1 MGSFGPLNRN
11 KFNININ
18 MSKFLQRILVIL
30 TVVMLPMTI
39 FADDY
44 QLPDPSFEDWSGAAF
59 DGNIQPKYW
68 HASNVEQSALG
79 MSFKFNFANREAGH
93 TGNYCIMA
101 KDQVVGAAGITET
114 SPSYYSLGYGW
125 QYLEGLNTGSA
136 TAGTKG
142 GYAFTHR
149 PDSISIWI
157 KRTGNNVDKEDF
169 HVLYYAW
176 TETAKGSSYKN
187 KSGSCTSTTVE
198 DEESD
203 IRILLNGNECK
214 TDKAGGQVCEGWW
227 RERKAYG
234 QWTNLRIPIYYINDN
249 TPKKCNL
256 ILSASNYPNFRAN
269 DGLYEGNSLYVDDVE
284 LIYSSKIQTL
294 KVGGKEWKG
303 FDPNSTEVQVFSVP
317 EGTTT
322 VPAIE
327 AYRGA
332 GSLTNPRG
340 TTKDFPGRK
349 LTGSEITITNGT
361 VGGTPTTIVVKAEDG
376 SSTTTYKILFQ
387 AAKSSNAKLANIYY
401 TYTNINNEQ
410 VRAAVSNFSPSTYNY
425 KVELPYGS
433 KGVPTV
439 EAEKQEDE
447 QTIAYSQPASLAD
460 KATITVTA
468 ANGTSKQAYNLTFE
482 VGKLADNTL
491 KDIQVNG
498 KSVPGFTP
506 SQAVY
511 KVSLPTST
519 TTMPTV
525 TPVSAYA
532 DGEQTIVHK
541 APATIDGG
549 TYTLSVTT
557 PGNTVA
563 KVYKLNFKL
572 EASSYS
578 YLKDLKVGDYI
589 KNFDP
594 QNTTYY
600 VNLPLGTTAL
610 PSITWTLGDDYQK
623 VAKTDLGAGVVDGT
637 VRVTVTAGNGDQ
649 TVYKIVFSTEKSERS
664 TLKGIQIGGVDL
676 EGFDPDVTTYTY
688 ALPVGTTTLPE
699 ITPIPGDEYQT
710 ISVTTAGLNGKTRIT
725 VTAGNGTTT
734 IYQIAFSVTTFS
746 DNTLQGIYL
755 DGVLIDGFEAE
766 KEEYWVNLPQG
777 TTVRPTVTYQ
787 LVNENLQTASPR
799 DFSGLNGDYK
809 ITVRP
814 QSGAS
819 RTYIIHF
826 SVATSSNTDLL
837 MIYLNGVEIP
847 GFRSDSLDY
856 IDSLPEGITTIPT
869 VTYKKAEESQRVL
882 SVLEGKTQKIT
893 VTAESGAKKEYT
905 VKFIPRASANAFLNM
920 IYLDSV
926 VLPGFKK
933 EVLEYSYP
941 MTGETCPAITVDKAP
956 GQQVTITAP
965 YGAGDA
971 IIKVLPEDGSGN
983 TYTIH
988 FVAKAASSAQLAN
1001 IAIDGIGIP
1010 NFSSDSM
1017 NYKATYEKVFP
1028 TVTYTKKDA
1037 SQTVQILWK
1046 DSVAWLHVADT
1057 LGNKAA
1063 YSITFSRIY
1072 SGDNTLVAIY
1082 ANGTM
1087 IEGFNPAKLNYSY
1100 ELNAGS
1106 DYPEITYKAK
1116 EEAQVVFF
1124 GKDSVGHWSIAVAAE
1139 NGNIVT
1145 YTVAYTI
1152 KPYTDITLKDLKV
1165 EGYPFTYI
1173 KSLLTY
1179 GPFSIPEGVELP
1191 KVTAV
1196 PEDGQSVMI
1205 FNENDSVQRIM
1216 VMAENG
1222 QTNTYSV
1229 IYTRVKSSEVH
1240 LANIFIDGKAL
1251 VGFNPD
1257 TLNYTVTLPRDAK
1270 VVPNVNPIAKLSN
1283 QTVTTYFSKPNGV
1296 TVIEVKAQDG
1306 TTGKYTI
1313 AFPLEKSDNTL
1324 LKSLMIDGE
1333 TKDVNVTEYSFNVP
1347 FGTINPYDVAYEL
1360 DEGQLVHYVDAP
1372 LSGVTKI
1379 IVTNE
1384 KGNNSRTYSISY
1396 TVGVPQGVNKVKSV
1410 KYSYINVAA
1419 QTVNGELEPVKGDNV
1434 INLPFG
1440 AKSFNITE
1448 VEKNFPEQT
1457 IQLFDGGIR
1466 RGAKI
1471 IAVANRS
1478 GEDDV
1483 EYTITPVMPEFATE
1497 GKLQS
1502 LKYYTNGE
1510 WIDVP
1515 RFRPD
1520 VYNYMINVKN
1530 QPKAN
1535 SIQAVAYGGKT
1546 VTHSDINAQ
1555 KKQITF
1561 TVEGGETYSIC
1572 WFYDGDEWPFTYERV
1587 QSKIA
1592 HWYEVSTLGGIFG
1605 SVAKDKGAAS
1615 APTGYKP
1622 KGWHVPADLLAYI
1635 DYDATVSHFTY
1646 YTGHE
1651 VTVNGEKEL
1660 TLSTLR
1666 GGALNSSMPGTMTLG
1681 GMSLPDGVKL
1691 NGKTKVSF
1699 EKNLTNAVQ
1708 YRNTPEQFAFDYQPI
1723 MTTRINTWNAWV
1735 CLGTAS
1741 GASLVSKDISGSYS
1755 NLGKWQT
1762 STTALSYTGTVGKLN
1777 IMLCASEASGS
1788 SYNIYNGPESYAADL
1803 QIRNMRMVFNSALT
1817 GAKVNGE
1824 DAELSDKTF
1833 TITVSDDFIGIPSLK
1848 FAGKV
1853 QDQTQTIEWLNNGE
1867 WINGQLTA
1875 KVVNYGENAN
1885 VEGRDSTIYNVIL
1898 QRTPVTSVDHTADFG
1913 SYATTVKDDTVFVNL
1928 PYGTK
1933 FIPDLTITP
1942 ASIHQLVSMTKKGNA
1957 VTVNVKAEDGAEKTT
1972 VYVFREIKE
1981 NDVEFESALTASDK
1995 KGNNVPLNTVDA
2007 EHFIYSV
2014 EVEEM
2019 PTIEY
2024 TKKDGQKVD
2033 INYTLDGAVLI
2044 VTAADGVTTRTYTV
2058 NRVDPIVTTSAQ
2070 IDEFS
2075 LGGNP
2080 WDKLGKDD
2088 YEETLAK
2095 PEELIT
2101 FEREFKQD
2109 SVVYIQTP
2117 DSMEWKVFGSENHR
2131 YVLRYPT
2138 EPSDNVDLANILI
2151 DGVPYSQF
2159 SVLDDEYTIE
2169 VDSMITLTAVESE
2182 PEQSVVTT
2190 QTTEAGEIVVYTS
2203 VVTAENGD
2211 KRTYKMTVRRP
2222 RSDNAFL
2229 AGILLDSVLV
2239 ENFDPATLTYTVV
2252 LPTPAVKV
2260 TQPQM
2265 PSLTYVVGQ
2274 TGQKVELTPGE
2285 LNGNDTEII
2294 VTSEDGVNKNTYF
2307 VSIQAQPSACVDLT
2321 GITVNGVAVDQF
2333 EPGRHFYSQSLAT
2346 NNIEID
2352 YLSDD
2357 RFQTVTILKETIR
2370 EDHEYRFT
2378 LNVKAE
2384 NGDEANYE
2392 VTIYVE
2398 NQSNDA
2404 KLANITLDGKNF
2416 EDFER
2421 ALNLDLTFD
2430 PGNNNYEINLPSGT
2444 TIVPEV
2450 SAQLKM
2456 DGQQVEIIHKVNPI
2470 TNFTD
2475 SILLEVTA
2483 VDGVEKNTYVLK
2495 FLVPLSTNADLSMI
2509 FLDGDSLK
2517 NFDPTYYFY
2526 QVELPVGVHTMPE
2539 VAAQKGEAGQT
2550 IKSIEIDQDKL
2561 QATIKVLAE
2570 DKTVRENTYVVV
2582 FHLTQ
2587 SEEDKLDMI
2596 YEDGQPLSGFDE
2608 NTMYY
2613 TLSLPVGTSNFPDLG
2628 WLEKDD
2634 YQTIAI
2640 DTVEATLNTLI
2651 RQIIVTSESGKKNTY
2666 TVSYTIEKSDV
2677 DTLQMLF
2684 IDHKPLANF
2693 EGKTVVYLD
2702 TLSAAY
2708 AAELAGQL
2716 PIVEYT
2722 VGDEYQTV
2730 LVSQVP
2736 EDELSEKSLGYKSII
2751 TVTAA
2756 TGKTRIYTIHYPVEL
2771 SNDATL
2777 NMINVSAKPL
2787 ANYDAER
2794 FNYRLEIAKEASVP
2808 VVTVI
2813 KKEEAQTYE
2822 IRALGDTVQIVVWAE
2837 SKKDSATYT
2846 LTFER
2851 LKSAN
2856 TMLRDIILT
2865 DINTGERLPSSE
2877 FPYRPEVYSYIV
2889 NVPYDSK
2896 KELIS
2901 LIPSIEPEFYEEE
2914 QTADTTVHYLPDGD
2928 IQIDITVT
2936 AANEED
2942 QAIYSI
2948 IFHFVKPA
2956 DATLASLTIKGEEF
2970 IDFRP
2975 TKTEYVYAH
2984 PYGTDPADYFTIDEV
2999 KYVLS
3004 DSLAVDTMYMDESG
3018 VINIVV
3024 VAQDG
3029 RTSMTYL
3036 ISQITAEDGDN
3047 ALAWITIDGD
3057 TIPGFDPEV
3066 LFYTY
3071 YVFESDMPSLNAE
3084 PRSENADVDKGRVT
3098 AGDTTTIICTA
3109 ADGSERYYY
3118 VYFAITTVNPGDV
3131 ATSGDVL
3138 IKRVPG
3144 AMQLAAYTVR
3154 QGVSIALYD
3163 QYGHLLYNERVP
3175 VANPNDTEIV
3185 EDSDQKE
3192 FLNDV
3197 DGFNSGLIID
3207 VLPGQP
3213 YFYCF
3218 YYDGKKKLASGKIMC
3233 Y

>member
-1 MGSFGPLNRN
+1 
-11 KFNININ
+11 
-18 MSKFLQRILVIL
+18 MSKFLQRILVVL
-30 TVVMLPMTI
+30 AVVMLPMAI
-39 FADDY
+39 LADDY

-68 HASNVEQSALG
+68 HASNVEQSPLG
-79 MSFKFNFANREAGH
+79 MSFKFNFAIQGEGR
-93 TGNYCIMA
+93 TGKYCIVA
-101 KDQVVGAAGITET
+101 QDKEIGALGITET
-114 SPSYYSLGYGW
+114 SPGYYSLGYGW
-125 QYLEGLNTGSA
+125 QYVEGVNVGSA

-157 KRTGNNVDKEDF
+157 KRTGPNVDKEDF

-187 KSGSCTSTTVE
+187 KSKSCTSTTIE

-227 RERKAYG
+227 RERKTYD

-269 DGLYEGNSLYVDDVE
+269 DGLYDGNSLYVDDVE

-303 FDPNSTEVQVFSVP
+303 FDPNSTEVQVYSVP

-322 VPAIE
+322 VPAVE

-376 SSTTTYKILFQ
+376 SSTMTYKILFQ
-387 AAKSSNAKLANIYY
+387 AAKSSNAKLANIYC

-447 QTIAYSQPASLAD
+447 QTISYSQPASLAD

-482 VGKLADNTL
+482 IAKLADNTL

-498 KSVPGFTP
+498 KSIPGFTP

-541 APATIDGG
+541 APPTIDGG
-549 TYTLSVTT
+549 AYTLSVTT

-589 KNFDP
+589 KNFEP
-594 QNTTYY
+594 TNTTYY
-600 VNLPLGTTAL
+600 VHLPLGTTAL
-610 PSITWTLGDDYQK
+610 PDITWTVGDEYQK
-623 VAKTDLGAGVVDGT
+623 VVKSDLGAGVVDGT

-649 TVYKIVFSTEKSERS
+649 TVYKIAFSTEKSERS

-676 EGFDPDVTTYTY
+676 EGFDPDVTTYAY

-734 IYQIAFSVTTFS
+734 IYQIAFSVATFS

-755 DGVLIDGFEAE
+755 DGVLIEGFEAQ
-766 KEEYWVNLPQG
+766 KEEYYVNLPQG
-777 TTVRPTVTYQ
+777 TTVRPAVTYQ
-787 LVNENLQTASPR
+787 LVNENLQTASVR

-847 GFRSDSLDY
+847 GFRSDSLNY
-856 IDSLPEGITTIPT
+856 IDSLPEGVTTIPT
-869 VTYKKAEESQRVL
+869 VTFKKAEESQRVL
-882 SVLEGKTQKIT
+882 SVLENKVQRIT

-905 VKFIPRASANAFLNM
+905 VRFIPRASANAFLNM
-920 IYLDSV
+920 IYLDGV

-941 MTGETCPAITVDKAP
+941 LTGETCPAITVDKAP

-965 YGAGDA
+965 FGAGDA
-971 IIKVLPEDGSGN
+971 TIKVLPEDGSGN

-988 FVAKAASSAQLAN
+988 FIAKATSSAQLAS
-1001 IAIDGIGIP
+1001 IAIDGVSIP
-1010 NFSSDSM
+1010 GFRSDSM

-1028 TVTYTKKDA
+1028 TVTYTKKDV

-1063 YSITFSRIY
+1063 YSVAFSRIY
-1072 SGDNTLVAIY
+1072 SSNNALEGIY
-1082 ANGTM
+1082 ADGVL
-1087 IEGFNPAKLNYSY
+1087 IPGFDAATLNYSY
-1100 ELNAGS
+1100 DLAAGS
-1106 DYPEITYKAK
+1106 AYPEITYKAK

-1124 GKDSVGHWSIAVAAE
+1124 GQLAAGKWGITVTAEDGTIA
-1139 NGNIVT
+1139 N
-1145 YTVAYTI
+1145 YTVQYNLAKYA
-1152 KPYTDITLKDLKV
+1152 DATLKNMSVVDKTLSPAFDSNIFSYNVNIDEGEALPQILV
-1165 EGYPFTYI
+1165 ETREGQTVYI
-1173 KSLLTY
+1173 NNVDADHQ
-1179 GPFSIPEGVELP
+1179 E
-1191 KVTAV
+1191 VT
-1196 PEDGQSVMI
+1196 I
-1205 FNENDSVQRIM
+1205 F
-1216 VMAENG
+1216 AESG
-1222 QTNTYSV
+1222 ATNTYN
-1229 IYTRVKSSEVH
+1229 IAYTRNVSNNALLADILIDGVSLAGFDSEVFTYVDS
-1240 LANIFIDGKAL
+1240 LERKDESGKL
-1251 VGFNPD
+1251 
-1257 TLNYTVTLPRDAK
+1257 TS
-1270 VVPNVNPIAKLSN
+1270 VVPNVFPIGKLSN
-1283 QTVTTYFSKPNGV
+1283 QTITTYFCKPNDTTKIHV
-1296 TVIEVKAQDG
+1296 EAQDG
-1306 TTGKYTI
+1306 STTQDYFIYFPVRQSNNNFLGDLYLDSEEADLTFKKTTTDYTVILPYTMAECPKVIYEKDETEQRIDFISRPIGDTTKVIVVAENGESRTYNILFKREVLNTKNLLASIYIPEIDKNLSLKNKDQRSFDVTLPYGARTLTVEYEKSYDEQTVFIEPGGVYHPTIITVKANNDTVADEIYRIIPSLATQNPAVLNSIKVDGVDVPGFDPNRYTYIVNRSTKAYPKVSATKNSGVETEPESSMYKWECTVSKDGFVNKYTI
-1313 AFPLEKSDNTL
+1313 FFHYVNDIIPNSDFTQWGTAVYNNGAKPTGWQVPADFFKEVCVMSCAKTGSEVVKTSSSVVGLETTYWSAAGGALPAIITLGKLSGTMAVANKTHYEFYDYIDFMNTPDEITVNYKHQSHADNGAFFAYRF
-1324 LKSLMIDGE
+1324 
-1333 TKDVNVTEYSFNVP
+1333 KDANNTEYSFDFTDNS
-1347 FGTINPYDVAYEL
+1347 TSSSYKTKTQTLTL
-1360 DEGQLVHYVDAP
+1360 DGKPIVGMNIAVDATNKSEGASSGAKLYVDWFRLSYNSTPKTATVNGLNAP
-1372 LSGVTKI
+1372 LSGKVFTATLTDPEEINLPSYEFNGQVSDQAQLLTWAAPVEEGDYSVRRATIRNFAEDGTYTDGYSLEVKRPLDTKNQLKDLLVDGLTI
-1379 IVTNE
+1379 T
-1384 KGNNSRTYSISY
+1384 GFDPATTSY
-1396 TVGVPQGVNKVKSV
+1396 TVHIPATRRHMQDLIPVPASSLQTVATSFADSTMTITVTPEKGEPTVYKVKFVTDLSDDTTLKSLTAEGV
-1410 KYSYINVAA
+1410 AYDKDVHSY
-1419 QTVNGELEPVKGDNV
+1419 D
-1434 INLPFG
+1434 
-1440 AKSFNITE
+1440 ITATNWPLISY
-1448 VEKNFPEQT
+1448 EKNSDKQVVELINGVIT
-1457 IQLFDGGIR
+1457 VTAEN
-1466 RGAKI
+1466 GAT
-1471 IAVANRS
+1471 
-1478 GEDDV
+1478 GT
-1483 EYTITPVMPEFATE
+1483 YTINRLDPTE
-1497 GKLQS
+1497 
-1502 LKYYTNGE
+1502 T
-1510 WIDVP
+1510 
-1515 RFRPD
+1515 
-1520 VYNYMINVKN
+1520 
-1530 QPKAN
+1530 
-1535 SIQAVAYGGKT
+1535 
-1546 VTHSDINAQ
+1546 
-1555 KKQITF
+1555 
-1561 TVEGGETYSIC
+1561 
-1572 WFYDGDEWPFTYERV
+1572 
-1587 QSKIA
+1587 
-1592 HWYEVSTLGGIFG
+1592 
-1605 SVAKDKGAAS
+1605 
-1615 APTGYKP
+1615 
-1622 KGWHVPADLLAYI
+1622 
-1635 DYDATVSHFTY
+1635 
-1646 YTGHE
+1646 
-1651 VTVNGEKEL
+1651 
-1660 TLSTLR
+1660 
-1666 GGALNSSMPGTMTLG
+1666 
-1681 GMSLPDGVKL
+1681 
-1691 NGKTKVSF
+1691 
-1699 EKNLTNAVQ
+1699 TNAVISEFEKGTNVISNFGGDATE
-1708 YRNTPEQFAFDYQPI
+1708 RNEEKPDEVIKFKRA
-1723 MTTRINTWNAWV
+1723 
-1735 CLGTAS
+1735 
-1741 GASLVSKDISGSYS
+1741 
-1755 NLGKWQT
+1755 
-1762 STTALSYTGTVGKLN
+1762 
-1777 IMLCASEASGS
+1777 
-1788 SYNIYNGPESYAADL
+1788 YAAD
-1803 QIRNMRMVFNSALT
+1803 
-1817 GAKVNGE
+1817 
-1824 DAELSDKTF
+1824 
-1833 TITVSDDFIGIPSLK
+1833 
-1848 FAGKV
+1848 
-1853 QDQTQTIEWLNNGE
+1853 
-1867 WINGQLTA
+1867 
-1875 KVVNYGENAN
+1875 
-1885 VEGRDSTIYNVIL
+1885 
-1898 QRTPVTSVDHTADFG
+1898 SV
-1913 SYATTVKDDTVFVNL
+1913 VFV
-1928 PYGTK
+1928 
-1933 FIPDLTITP
+1933 
-1942 ASIHQLVSMTKKGNA
+1942 
-1957 VTVNVKAEDGAEKTT
+1957 
-1972 VYVFREIKE
+1972 
-1981 NDVEFESALTASDK
+1981 
-1995 KGNNVPLNTVDA
+1995 
-2007 EHFIYSV
+2007 
-2014 EVEEM
+2014 
-2019 PTIEY
+2019 
-2024 TKKDGQKVD
+2024 
-2033 INYTLDGAVLI
+2033 
-2044 VTAADGVTTRTYTV
+2044 
-2058 NRVDPIVTTSAQ
+2058 
-2070 IDEFS
+2070 
-2075 LGGNP
+2075 
-2080 WDKLGKDD
+2080 
-2088 YEETLAK
+2088 
-2095 PEELIT
+2095 
-2101 FEREFKQD
+2101 
-2109 SVVYIQTP
+2109 QTP
-2117 DSMEWKVFGSENHR
+2117 DSMEWLVYGSVNNR
-2131 YVLRYPT
+2131 YIWRYPT
-2138 EPSDNVDLANILI
+2138 ELSNNAYLANITQDGVDLADFVKTNFEYDITSDSTTVLVSFVADEGQTLVTSI
-2151 DGVPYSQF
+2151 QEVEGGV
-2159 SVLDDEYTIE
+2159 EYT
-2169 VDSMITLTAVESE
+2169 A
-2182 PEQSVVTT
+2182 
-2190 QTTEAGEIVVYTS
+2190 
-2203 VVTAENGD
+2203 VVTAENGFD
-2211 KRTYKMTVRRP
+2211 KNTYKITVKRP
-2222 RSDNAFL
+2222 MSNIATLDS
-2229 AGILLDSVLV
+2229 ILLDDVMV
-2239 ENFDPATLTYTVV
+2239 EGFAPTTMVYDVTLPV
-2252 LPTPAVKV
+2252 PAVK
-2260 TQPQM
+2260 TAEPKM
-2265 PSLTYVVGQ
+2265 PNITYAVGHP
-2274 TGQKVELTPGE
+2274 GQKVTVEQLGT
-2285 LNGNDTEII
+2285 LNGDQTILAVE
-2294 VTSEDGVNKNTYF
+2294 SEDGSKTERYYLTIA
-2307 VSIQAQPSACVDLT
+2307 SQKSSCADLT
-2321 GITVNGVAVDQF
+2321 GITVNGKPVDHF
-2333 EPGRHFYSQSLAT
+2333 ETGRHFYSTSLNT
-2346 NNIEID
+2346 EDIVID
-2352 YLSDD
+2352 YTADD
-2357 RFQTVTILKETIR
+2357 RFLRVEHIVDTVIPHHELKYTLHVVA
-2370 EDHEYRFT
+2370 EDGSTSDYMIE
-2378 LNVKAE
+2378 
-2384 NGDEANYE
+2384 
-2392 VTIYVE
+2392 IYIE

-2421 ALNLDLTFD
+2421 ALNEDLAFD
-2430 PGNNNYEINLPSGT
+2430 PANNNYIINLPSGT

-2450 SAQLKM
+2450 SAQLKI
-2456 DGQQVEIIHKVNPI
+2456 DGQTVEIIHKVNPE

-2483 VDGVEKNTYVLK
+2483 VDGVEKNTYTLK
-2495 FLVPLSTNADLSMI
+2495 FLVPLSKNADLSMI

-2539 VAAQKGEAGQT
+2539 VAVQKGEAGQT
-2550 IKSIEIDQDKL
+2550 IKDIVIDQDKL

-2634 YQTIAI
+2634 YQTITM

-2736 EDELSEKSLGYKSII
+2736 EDELSGKSLGYKSII

-2787 ANYDAER
+2787 ANYDSER

-2837 SKKDSATYT
+2837 SKKDSAIYT

-2914 QTADTTVHYLPDGD
+2914 QTADTTVYYLPDGD

-2956 DATLASLTIKGEEF
+2956 DATLASLTIKGEEL
-2970 IDFRP
+2970 IDFHP

-3029 RTSMTYL
+3029 RTSITYL

-3118 VYFAITTVNPGDV
+3118 VYFAITTVNPGDE

-3185 EDSDQKE
+3185 EDSDKKE

-3218 YYDGKKKLASGKIMC
+3218 YYNGKMKLASGKIMC

>member
-1 MGSFGPLNRN
+1 
-11 KFNININ
+11 

-39 FADDY
+39 LADGY
-44 QLPDPSFEDWSGAAF
+44 QLPDPSFEDWSGTAF
-59 DGNIQPKYW
+59 DGKIQPKYW

-79 MSFKFNFANREAGH
+79 MSFKFNFAIQSEGH
-93 TGNYCIMA
+93 TGKYCIVA
-101 KDQVVGAAGITET
+101 QDQVVGAAGITET

-142 GYAFTHR
+142 GYGFTHR

-157 KRTGNNVDKEDF
+157 KRTGPNVDKEDF

-176 TETAKGSSYKN
+176 TETAKGSAYKN
-187 KSGSCTSTTVE
+187 KSKSCTSTTVE

-203 IRILLNGNECK
+203 IRILLDGNECK

-227 RERKAYG
+227 RERKTYG

-303 FDPNSTEVQVFSVP
+303 FDPNSTEVQVYSVP
-317 EGTTT
+317 EGTT
-322 VPAIE
+322 VIPSIE

-425 KVELPYGS
+425 KIELPYGS

-482 VGKLADNTL
+482 IAKLADNTL

-498 KSVPGFTP
+498 KSIPGFTP

-541 APATIDGG
+541 APPTIDGG
-549 TYTLSVTT
+549 AYTLSVTT
-557 PGNTVA
+557 LGNTVA

-589 KNFDP
+589 KNFEP
-594 QNTTYY
+594 TNTTYY
-600 VNLPLGTTAL
+600 VHLPLGTTAL
-610 PSITWTLGDDYQK
+610 PDITWTVGDEYQK
-623 VAKTDLGAGVVDGT
+623 VVKSDLGAGVVDGT

-649 TVYKIVFSTEKSERS
+649 TVYKIAFSTEKSERS

-676 EGFDPDVTTYTY
+676 EGFDPDVTTYAY

-734 IYQIAFSVTTFS
+734 IYQIAFSVATFS

-755 DGVLIDGFEAE
+755 DGVLIEGFEAE
-766 KEEYWVNLPQG
+766 KEEYYVNLPQG
-777 TTVRPTVTYQ
+777 TTVRPAVTYQ
-787 LVNENLQTASPR
+787 LVNENLQTASVR

-847 GFRSDSLDY
+847 GFRSDSLNY
-856 IDSLPEGITTIPT
+856 IDSLPEGVTTIPT
-869 VTYKKAEESQRVL
+869 VTFKKAEESQRVL
-882 SVLEGKTQKIT
+882 SVLENKVQRIT

-905 VKFIPRASANAFLNM
+905 VRFIPRASANAFLNM
-920 IYLDSV
+920 IYLDGV

-941 MTGETCPAITVDKAP
+941 LTGETCPAITVDKAP

-965 YGAGDA
+965 YGAGKA
-971 IIKVLPEDGSGN
+971 TIVVLPEDGAGN

-988 FVAKAASSAQLAN
+988 FTQAPAQTVQLAA
-1001 IAIDGIGIP
+1001 ILIDGKKIAG
-1010 NFSSDSM
+1010 FKADSTT
-1017 NYKATYEKVFP
+1017 YKATYEKVLP
-1028 TVTYTKKDA
+1028 TVSYIKGDEA
-1037 SQTVQILWK
+1037 AQTVQVLWK
-1046 DSVAWLHVADT
+1046 DSVAWLHVVDT

-1063 YSITFSRIY
+1063 YSVTFTRIY
-1072 SGDNTLVAIY
+1072 SSNNALEGIY
-1082 ANGTM
+1082 ADGVL
-1087 IEGFNPAKLNYSY
+1087 IPGFDAATLNYSY
-1100 ELNAGS
+1100 DLAAGS
-1106 DYPEITYKAK
+1106 AYPEITYKAK
-1116 EEAQVVFF
+1116 DDAEVVFF
-1124 GKDSVGHWSIAVAAE
+1124 GQLAA
-1139 NGNIVT
+1139 GKWGI
-1145 YTVAYTI
+1145 
-1152 KPYTDITLKDLKV
+1152 
-1165 EGYPFTYI
+1165 
-1173 KSLLTY
+1173 
-1179 GPFSIPEGVELP
+1179 
-1191 KVTAV
+1191 KVTA
-1196 PEDGQSVMI
+1196 EDGTI
-1205 FNENDSVQRIM
+1205 
-1216 VMAENG
+1216 A
-1222 QTNTYSV
+1222 
-1229 IYTRVKSSEVH
+1229 
-1240 LANIFIDGKAL
+1240 
-1251 VGFNPD
+1251 
-1257 TLNYTVTLPRDAK
+1257 NYTVQYNLAKYADATLKKMSVVDKTLSPAFDSNIFSYNVNIDEGEALPKILVETREGQTVYINNVDANHQEVTVFAESGANNTYNIAYTRNVSSNALLADILIDGVSLAGFNSEVFNYVDSLDRK
-1270 VVPNVNPIAKLSN
+1270 DESGKLTSVVPNVFPIGKLSN
-1283 QTVTTYFSKPNGV
+1283 QTITTYFCKPNDTTKIHV
-1296 TVIEVKAQDG
+1296 EAQDG
-1306 TTGKYTI
+1306 TTQDYFIYFPVRQSNNNFLGDLYLDSEEADLTFKKTTTDYTVILPYTMAECPKVIYEKDETEQRIDFISRPIGDTTKVIVVAENGESRTYNILFKREVLKTKNLLASIYIPEIDKNLSLKNKDQRSFDVTLPYGARTLTVEYEKSYDEQTVFIEPGGVNEPTRITVKANNDTVADEVYVLNPIKTTQNPAVLNSIEVDDVPVDDFDPNRFTYIVNRTATTLPKVKVTRSSGVEYDYESSYQKWEATVTKDGYTSVYKIFFHYPNDIIPNGEFTNWSKTSKSNSDKPTGWNAPGDCFDTYAWTVKAAESVVKESASVVHLTNFYWAALYGPLPSVINLGDLECSPAVAAQSKTVPNGFISYHNTPDVAKINYKYTKKAGNGALFRFKFFDSDGNEHPFDHKQSSTKSSYAEYTLNLGTDGI
-1313 AFPLEKSDNTL
+1313 GVTGMDIIIDASGQYPKGANDADLYVDYIRFSFNSTPKAAKVNDIDAVLNDKEFTVTLTDPEDVNIRSYEFNGQVSDQAQLLNWSAPVKGADFETRSATFRNFAEDGTYTDGYSLVVKRPLDTKNQLKDLLVDGLTITGFDPATTSYTVHMPATRRHMQDLVPVPASSLQTVATSFADSTMTITVTPEKGEPTVYKVKFVTDLSDDTT
-1324 LKSLMIDGE
+1324 LKSLTAEGVAYD
-1333 TKDVNVTEYSFNVP
+1333 KDVHSYDITATNWPLISYEKNSDKQVVELVNGVITVTAENGATGTY
-1347 FGTINPYDVAYEL
+1347 TINRHDPSETTTAVIKGFALGTNIITGFGGDVT
-1360 DEGQLVHYVDAP
+1360 VR
-1372 LSGVTKI
+1372 
-1379 IVTNE
+1379 NE
-1384 KGNNSRTYSISY
+1384 
-1396 TVGVPQGVNKVKSV
+1396 
-1410 KYSYINVAA
+1410 
-1419 QTVNGELEPVKGDNV
+1419 
-1434 INLPFG
+1434 
-1440 AKSFNITE
+1440 AK
-1448 VEKNFPEQT
+1448 
-1457 IQLFDGGIR
+1457 
-1466 RGAKI
+1466 
-1471 IAVANRS
+1471 
-1478 GEDDV
+1478 
-1483 EYTITPVMPEFATE
+1483 
-1497 GKLQS
+1497 
-1502 LKYYTNGE
+1502 
-1510 WIDVP
+1510 
-1515 RFRPD
+1515 
-1520 VYNYMINVKN
+1520 
-1530 QPKAN
+1530 
-1535 SIQAVAYGGKT
+1535 
-1546 VTHSDINAQ
+1546 
-1555 KKQITF
+1555 
-1561 TVEGGETYSIC
+1561 
-1572 WFYDGDEWPFTYERV
+1572 
-1587 QSKIA
+1587 
-1592 HWYEVSTLGGIFG
+1592 
-1605 SVAKDKGAAS
+1605 
-1615 APTGYKP
+1615 
-1622 KGWHVPADLLAYI
+1622 PAD
-1635 DYDATVSHFTY
+1635 
-1646 YTGHE
+1646 
-1651 VTVNGEKEL
+1651 
-1660 TLSTLR
+1660 
-1666 GGALNSSMPGTMTLG
+1666 
-1681 GMSLPDGVKL
+1681 
-1691 NGKTKVSF
+1691 
-1699 EKNLTNAVQ
+1699 
-1708 YRNTPEQFAFDYQPI
+1708 
-1723 MTTRINTWNAWV
+1723 
-1735 CLGTAS
+1735 
-1741 GASLVSKDISGSYS
+1741 
-1755 NLGKWQT
+1755 
-1762 STTALSYTGTVGKLN
+1762 
-1777 IMLCASEASGS
+1777 
-1788 SYNIYNGPESYAADL
+1788 
-1803 QIRNMRMVFNSALT
+1803 
-1817 GAKVNGE
+1817 
-1824 DAELSDKTF
+1824 
-1833 TITVSDDFIGIPSLK
+1833 
-1848 FAGKV
+1848 
-1853 QDQTQTIEWLNNGE
+1853 
-1867 WINGQLTA
+1867 
-1875 KVVNYGENAN
+1875 
-1885 VEGRDSTIYNVIL
+1885 
-1898 QRTPVTSVDHTADFG
+1898 PV
-1913 SYATTVKDDTVFVNL
+1913 L
-1928 PYGTK
+1928 
-1933 FIPDLTITP
+1933 
-1942 ASIHQLVSMTKKGNA
+1942 
-1957 VTVNVKAEDGAEKTT
+1957 
-1972 VYVFREIKE
+1972 
-1981 NDVEFESALTASDK
+1981 
-1995 KGNNVPLNTVDA
+1995 
-2007 EHFIYSV
+2007 
-2014 EVEEM
+2014 
-2019 PTIEY
+2019 
-2024 TKKDGQKVD
+2024 
-2033 INYTLDGAVLI
+2033 
-2044 VTAADGVTTRTYTV
+2044 
-2058 NRVDPIVTTSAQ
+2058 
-2070 IDEFS
+2070 
-2075 LGGNP
+2075 
-2080 WDKLGKDD
+2080 
-2088 YEETLAK
+2088 
-2095 PEELIT
+2095 
-2101 FEREFKQD
+2101 FERECSAD
-2109 SVVYIQTP
+2109 SVVFVQTP
-2117 DSMEWKVFGSENHR
+2117 DSMEWLVYGSVNNR
-2131 YVLRYPT
+2131 YIWRYPT
-2138 EPSDNVDLANILI
+2138 DSSNNAYLANITQ
-2151 DGVPYSQF
+2151 DGADLPDFVKTNFEYDITSDSTTVLASFVADEGQTLVTSIQEVEGGVEYTTEVTAPDGKTKKTYTITIKRPMSNIATLD
-2159 SVLDDEYTIE
+2159 SILLDDVMVEGFAPTTMVYDVTLPVPAVKTAEPKMPNITYAVGHPGQKVTVEQLGTLNGDQTI
-2169 VDSMITLTAVESE
+2169 LAVESE
-2182 PEQSVVTT
+2182 DGSK
-2190 QTTEAGEIVVYTS
+2190 TERY
-2203 VVTAENGD
+2203 
-2211 KRTYKMTVRRP
+2211 Y
-2222 RSDNAFL
+2222 
-2229 AGILLDSVLV
+2229 
-2239 ENFDPATLTYTVV
+2239 LTI
-2252 LPTPAVKV
+2252 A
-2260 TQPQM
+2260 
-2265 PSLTYVVGQ
+2265 S
-2274 TGQKVELTPGE
+2274 QK
-2285 LNGNDTEII
+2285 
-2294 VTSEDGVNKNTYF
+2294 S
-2307 VSIQAQPSACVDLT
+2307 SCVDLT
-2321 GITVNGVAVDQF
+2321 GITVNGEPVDHF
-2333 EPGRHFYSQSLAT
+2333 EPGRHFYSTSLNT
-2346 NNIEID
+2346 EDIVID
-2352 YLSDD
+2352 YTADD
-2357 RFQTVTILKETIR
+2357 RFLKVEHVIDTITPHHALNYTLHVVA
-2370 EDHEYRFT
+2370 EDGSTSDYLIE
-2378 LNVKAE
+2378 
-2384 NGDEANYE
+2384 
-2392 VTIYVE
+2392 IYIE
-2398 NQSNDA
+2398 NQSNDT

-2456 DGQQVEIIHKVNPI
+2456 DGQQVEIVHKVNPV

-2475 SILLEVTA
+2475 SILLNVTA
-2483 VDGVEKNTYVLK
+2483 VDGVEKNTYTLK

-2570 DKTVRENTYVVV
+2570 DKTVRPNTYVVV

-2613 TLSLPVGTSNFPDLG
+2613 ALSLPVGTSNFPDLG

-2634 YQTIAI
+2634 YQTITM

-2651 RQIIVTSESGKKNTY
+2651 RQIVVTSESGKKNTY

-2693 EGKTVVYLD
+2693 EGKTIVYLD

-2736 EDELSEKSLGYKSII
+2736 EDELSDKSLGYKSII

-2837 SKKDSATYT
+2837 SKKDSAIYT

-2914 QTADTTVHYLPDGD
+2914 QTADTTVYYLPDGD

-2970 IDFRP
+2970 IDFHP

-3029 RTSMTYL
+3029 RTSLTYL

-3118 VYFAITTVNPGDV
+3118 VYFAITTVNPGDE

-3185 EDSDQKE
+3185 EDSDKKE

-3197 DGFNSGLIID
+3197 DGSNSGLFID

-3218 YYDGKKKLASGKIMC
+3218 YYNGKMKLASGKIMC

>member
-1 MGSFGPLNRN
+1 
-11 KFNININ
+11 
-18 MSKFLQRILVIL
+18 MSKFLQRILAVL
-30 TVVMLPMTI
+30 TVVMLPMAI
-39 FADDY
+39 LADDY

-68 HASNVEQSALG
+68 HASNVEQSPLG
-79 MSFKFNFANREAGH
+79 MSFKFNFAIQGEGR
-93 TGNYCIMA
+93 TGKYCIVA
-101 KDQVVGAAGITET
+101 QDKEIGALGITET
-114 SPSYYSLGYGW
+114 SPGYYSLGYGW
-125 QYLEGLNTGSA
+125 QYVEGVNVGSA

-157 KRTGNNVDKEDF
+157 KRTGPNVDKEDF

-187 KSGSCTSTTVE
+187 KSKSCTSTTIE

-227 RERKAYG
+227 RERKTYD

-269 DGLYEGNSLYVDDVE
+269 DGLYDGNSLYVDDVE

-303 FDPNSTEVQVFSVP
+303 FDPNSTEVQVYSVP

-322 VPAIE
+322 VPAVE

-376 SSTTTYKILFQ
+376 SSTMTYKILFQ
-387 AAKSSNAKLANIYY
+387 AAKSSNAKLANIYC

-482 VGKLADNTL
+482 IAKLADNTL

-498 KSVPGFTP
+498 KSIPGFTP

-541 APATIDGG
+541 APPTIDGG
-549 TYTLSVTT
+549 AYTLSVTT

-594 QNTTYY
+594 TNTTYY
-600 VNLPLGTTAL
+600 VHLPLGTTAL
-610 PSITWTLGDDYQK
+610 PDITWTVGDEYQK
-623 VAKTDLGAGVVDGT
+623 VVKSDLGAGVVDGT

-676 EGFDPDVTTYTY
+676 EGFDPDVTTYAY

-734 IYQIAFSVTTFS
+734 IYQIAFSVATFS

-755 DGVLIDGFEAE
+755 DGVLIEGFEAE
-766 KEEYWVNLPQG
+766 KDEYYVNLPQG
-777 TTVRPTVTYQ
+777 TTVRPAVTYQ
-787 LVNENLQTASPR
+787 LVNENLQTASVR

-847 GFRSDSLDY
+847 GFRSDSLNY

-869 VTYKKAEESQRVL
+869 VTFKKAEESQRVL
-882 SVLEGKTQKIT
+882 SVLENKVQRIT

-905 VKFIPRASANAFLNM
+905 VRFIPRASANAFLNM
-920 IYLDSV
+920 IYLDGV

-941 MTGETCPAITVDKAP
+941 LTGETCPAITVDKAP

-965 YGAGDA
+965 FGAGDA

-988 FVAKAASSAQLAN
+988 FVAKATSSAQLAS
-1001 IAIDGIGIP
+1001 IAIDDVSIP
-1010 NFSSDSM
+1010 GFRSDSM

-1028 TVTYTKKDA
+1028 TVTYTKKDV

-1063 YSITFSRIY
+1063 YSVAFSRIY

-1087 IEGFNPAKLNYSY
+1087 IEGFTPDKLNYSY

-1106 DYPEITYKAK
+1106 DYPEITYEAK

-1124 GKDSVGHWSIAVAAE
+1124 GQLAAGKWGITVTAEDGTIA
-1139 NGNIVT
+1139 N
-1145 YTVAYTI
+1145 YTVQYNLAKYA
-1152 KPYTDITLKDLKV
+1152 DATLKNMSVVDKTLSPTFDSNTFSYNVNIDEGEALPQILV
-1165 EGYPFTYI
+1165 ETREGQTVYI
-1173 KSLLTY
+1173 NNVDADHQ
-1179 GPFSIPEGVELP
+1179 E
-1191 KVTAV
+1191 VTV
-1196 PEDGQSVMI
+1196 
-1205 FNENDSVQRIM
+1205 F
-1216 VMAENG
+1216 AESG
-1222 QTNTYSV
+1222 ETNTYN
-1229 IYTRVKSSEVH
+1229 IAYTRSVSNNALLADILIDGVSLAGFDSEVFTYVDS
-1240 LANIFIDGKAL
+1240 LDRKDESGKL
-1251 VGFNPD
+1251 
-1257 TLNYTVTLPRDAK
+1257 TS
-1270 VVPNVNPIAKLSN
+1270 VVPNVFPIGKLSN
-1283 QTVTTYFSKPNGV
+1283 QTITTYFCKPNGTTKIHV
-1296 TVIEVKAQDG
+1296 EAQDG
-1306 TTGKYTI
+1306 TTQDYFIYFPVRQSNNNFLGDLYLDSEEADLTFKKTTTDYTVILPYTMAECPKVIYEKDETEQRIDFISRPIGDTTKVIVVAENGESRTYNILFKREVLNTKNLLASIYIPEIDKNLSLKNKDQRSFDVTLPYGARTLTVEYEKSYDEQTVFIEPGGVNAPTIITVKANNDTVADEVYRIIPSLATQNPAVLNSIKVDGVDVPGFDPNRYTYIVNRSTKAYPKVSATKNSGVETEPESSMYKWECTVSKDGFVNKYTI
-1313 AFPLEKSDNTL
+1313 FFHYVNDIIPNSDFTQWGTAVYNNGAKPTGWQVPADFFKEVCVMSCAKTGSEVVKTSSSVVGLETTYWSAAGGALPAIITLGKLSGTMAVANKTHYEFYDYIDFMNTPDEITVNYKHQSHADNGAFFAYRF
-1324 LKSLMIDGE
+1324 
-1333 TKDVNVTEYSFNVP
+1333 KDANNTEYSFDFTDNS
-1347 FGTINPYDVAYEL
+1347 TSSSYKTKTQTLTL
-1360 DEGQLVHYVDAP
+1360 DGKPIVGMNIAVDATNKSEGASSGAKLYVDWFRLSYNSTPKTATVNGLNAP
-1372 LSGVTKI
+1372 LSGKVFTATLTDPEEINLPSYEFNGEVSDQAQLLTWAAPVKEGDYSVRRATIRNFAEDGTYTDGYSLEVKRPLDTKNQLKDLLVDGLTI
-1379 IVTNE
+1379 T
-1384 KGNNSRTYSISY
+1384 GFDPAMTSY
-1396 TVGVPQGVNKVKSV
+1396 TVHIPATRRHMQDLIPVPASSLQTVATSFADSTMTITVTPEKGEPTVYKVKFVTDLSDDTTLKSLTAEGV
-1410 KYSYINVAA
+1410 AYDKDVHSY
-1419 QTVNGELEPVKGDNV
+1419 D
-1434 INLPFG
+1434 
-1440 AKSFNITE
+1440 ITATNWPLISY
-1448 VEKNFPEQT
+1448 EKNSDKQVVELINGVIT
-1457 IQLFDGGIR
+1457 VTAEN
-1466 RGAKI
+1466 GAT
-1471 IAVANRS
+1471 
-1478 GEDDV
+1478 GT
-1483 EYTITPVMPEFATE
+1483 YTINRLDPTE
-1497 GKLQS
+1497 
-1502 LKYYTNGE
+1502 T
-1510 WIDVP
+1510 
-1515 RFRPD
+1515 
-1520 VYNYMINVKN
+1520 
-1530 QPKAN
+1530 
-1535 SIQAVAYGGKT
+1535 
-1546 VTHSDINAQ
+1546 
-1555 KKQITF
+1555 
-1561 TVEGGETYSIC
+1561 
-1572 WFYDGDEWPFTYERV
+1572 
-1587 QSKIA
+1587 
-1592 HWYEVSTLGGIFG
+1592 
-1605 SVAKDKGAAS
+1605 
-1615 APTGYKP
+1615 
-1622 KGWHVPADLLAYI
+1622 
-1635 DYDATVSHFTY
+1635 
-1646 YTGHE
+1646 
-1651 VTVNGEKEL
+1651 
-1660 TLSTLR
+1660 
-1666 GGALNSSMPGTMTLG
+1666 
-1681 GMSLPDGVKL
+1681 
-1691 NGKTKVSF
+1691 
-1699 EKNLTNAVQ
+1699 TNAVIS
-1708 YRNTPEQFAFDYQPI
+1708 EFEK
-1723 MTTRINTWNAWV
+1723 
-1735 CLGTAS
+1735 GT
-1741 GASLVSKDISGSYS
+1741 
-1755 NLGKWQT
+1755 
-1762 STTALSYTGTVGKLN
+1762 
-1777 IMLCASEASGS
+1777 
-1788 SYNIYNGPESYAADL
+1788 
-1803 QIRNMRMVFNSALT
+1803 
-1817 GAKVNGE
+1817 
-1824 DAELSDKTF
+1824 
-1833 TITVSDDFIGIPSLK
+1833 
-1848 FAGKV
+1848 
-1853 QDQTQTIEWLNNGE
+1853 
-1867 WINGQLTA
+1867 
-1875 KVVNYGENAN
+1875 
-1885 VEGRDSTIYNVIL
+1885 NVI
-1898 QRTPVTSVDHTADFG
+1898 SDFG
-1913 SYATTVKDDTVFVNL
+1913 
-1928 PYGTK
+1928 
-1933 FIPDLTITP
+1933 
-1942 ASIHQLVSMTKKGNA
+1942 
-1957 VTVNVKAEDGAEKTT
+1957 
-1972 VYVFREIKE
+1972 
-1981 NDVEFESALTASDK
+1981 
-1995 KGNNVPLNTVDA
+1995 
-2007 EHFIYSV
+2007 
-2014 EVEEM
+2014 
-2019 PTIEY
+2019 
-2024 TKKDGQKVD
+2024 
-2033 INYTLDGAVLI
+2033 
-2044 VTAADGVTTRTYTV
+2044 
-2058 NRVDPIVTTSAQ
+2058 
-2070 IDEFS
+2070 
-2075 LGGNP
+2075 GGNTERN
-2080 WDKLGKDD
+2080 
-2088 YEETLAK
+2088 EEK
-2095 PEELIT
+2095 PDEVIK
-2101 FEREFKQD
+2101 FKRAYAGD
-2109 SVVYIQTP
+2109 SVVFVQTP
-2117 DSMEWKVFGSENHR
+2117 DSMEWLVYGSVNNR
-2131 YVLRYPT
+2131 YIWRYPT
-2138 EPSDNVDLANILI
+2138 ELSNNAYLANITQDGVDLADFVKTNFEYDITSDSTTVLASFVADEGQTLVTSI
-2151 DGVPYSQF
+2151 QEVEGGV
-2159 SVLDDEYTIE
+2159 EYT
-2169 VDSMITLTAVESE
+2169 A
-2182 PEQSVVTT
+2182 
-2190 QTTEAGEIVVYTS
+2190 
-2203 VVTAENGD
+2203 VVTAENGFD
-2211 KRTYKMTVRRP
+2211 KNTYKITVKRP
-2222 RSDNAFL
+2222 MSNIATLDS
-2229 AGILLDSVLV
+2229 ILLDDVMV
-2239 ENFDPATLTYTVV
+2239 EGFAPTTMVYDVTLPV
-2252 LPTPAVKV
+2252 PAVK
-2260 TQPQM
+2260 TAEPKM
-2265 PSLTYVVGQ
+2265 PNITYAVGHP
-2274 TGQKVELTPGE
+2274 GQKVTVEQLGT
-2285 LNGNDTEII
+2285 LNGDQTILAVE
-2294 VTSEDGVNKNTYF
+2294 SEDG
-2307 VSIQAQPSACVDLT
+2307 SIIERYYLTIASQKSSCADLT
-2321 GITVNGVAVDQF
+2321 GITVNGKPVDHF
-2333 EPGRHFYSQSLAT
+2333 ETGRHFYSTSLNT
-2346 NNIEID
+2346 EDIVID
-2352 YLSDD
+2352 YTADD
-2357 RFQTVTILKETIR
+2357 RFLRVEHIVDTVIPHHELKYTLHVVA
-2370 EDHEYRFT
+2370 EDGSTSDYMIE
-2378 LNVKAE
+2378 
-2384 NGDEANYE
+2384 
-2392 VTIYVE
+2392 IYIE

-2421 ALNLDLTFD
+2421 ALNEDLAFD
-2430 PGNNNYEINLPSGT
+2430 PANNNYIINLPSGT

-2450 SAQLKM
+2450 SAQLKI
-2456 DGQQVEIIHKVNPI
+2456 DGQTVEIIHKVNPE

-2483 VDGVEKNTYVLK
+2483 VDGVEKNTYTLK
-2495 FLVPLSTNADLSMI
+2495 FLVPLSQNADLSMI

-2517 NFDPTYYFY
+2517 NFDPTFYFY

-2539 VAAQKGEAGQT
+2539 VAVQKGEAGQT
-2550 IKSIEIDQDKL
+2550 IKDIVIDQDKL

-2634 YQTIAI
+2634 YQTITM

-2736 EDELSEKSLGYKSII
+2736 EDELSGKSLGYKSII

-2787 ANYDAER
+2787 ANYDSER

-2837 SKKDSATYT
+2837 SKKDSAIYT

-2914 QTADTTVHYLPDGD
+2914 QTADTTVYYLPDGD

-2956 DATLASLTIKGEEF
+2956 DATLASLTIKGEEL
-2970 IDFRP
+2970 IDFHP

-3029 RTSMTYL
+3029 RTSITYL

-3118 VYFAITTVNPGDV
+3118 VYFAITTVNPGDE

-3185 EDSDQKE
+3185 EDSDKKE

-3197 DGFNSGLIID
+3197 DSFNSGLIID

-3218 YYDGKKKLASGKIMC
+3218 YYNGKMKLASGKIMC

>member
-1 MGSFGPLNRN
+1 
-11 KFNININ
+11 
-18 MSKFLQRILVIL
+18 MSKFLQRILVVL
-30 TVVMLPMTI
+30 TVVMLPMAI
-39 FADDY
+39 LADDY

-68 HASNVEQSALG
+68 HASNVEQSPLG
-79 MSFKFNFANREAGH
+79 MSFKFNFAIQGEGR
-93 TGNYCIMA
+93 TGKYCIVA
-101 KDQVVGAAGITET
+101 QDKEIGALGITET
-114 SPSYYSLGYGW
+114 SPGYYSLGYGW
-125 QYLEGLNTGSA
+125 QYVEGVNVGSA

-142 GYAFTHR
+142 GYAFAHR

-157 KRTGNNVDKEDF
+157 KRTGSNVDKEDF

-187 KSGSCTSTTVE
+187 KSKSCTSTIIE

-227 RERKAYG
+227 RERKTYD

-269 DGLYEGNSLYVDDVE
+269 DGLYDGNSLYVDDVE

-303 FDPNSTEVQVFSVP
+303 FDPNSTEVQVYSVP

-322 VPAIE
+322 VPSVE

-376 SSTTTYKILFQ
+376 SSTMTYKILFQ

-482 VGKLADNTL
+482 IAKLADNTL

-498 KSVPGFTP
+498 KSIPGFTP

-541 APATIDGG
+541 APPTIDGG
-549 TYTLSVTT
+549 AYTLSVTT

-589 KNFDP
+589 KNFEP
-594 QNTTYY
+594 TNTTYY
-600 VNLPLGTTAL
+600 VHLPLGTTAL
-610 PSITWTLGDDYQK
+610 PDITWTVGDEYQK
-623 VAKTDLGAGVVDGT
+623 VVKSDLGAGVVDGT

-676 EGFDPDVTTYTY
+676 EGFDPDVTTYAY

-734 IYQIAFSVTTFS
+734 IYQIAFSVATFS

-755 DGVLIDGFEAE
+755 DGVLIEGFEAE
-766 KEEYWVNLPQG
+766 KEEYYVNLPQG
-777 TTVRPTVTYQ
+777 TTVRPAVTYQ
-787 LVNENLQTASPR
+787 LVNENLQTASVR

-847 GFRSDSLDY
+847 GFRSDSLNY
-856 IDSLPEGITTIPT
+856 IDSLPEGVTTIPT
-869 VTYKKAEESQRVL
+869 VTFKKAEESQRVL
-882 SVLEGKTQKIT
+882 SVLENKVQRIT

-905 VKFIPRASANAFLNM
+905 VRFIPRASANAFLNM
-920 IYLDSV
+920 IYLDGV

-941 MTGETCPAITVDKAP
+941 LTGETCPAITVDKAP

-965 YGAGDA
+965 FGAGDA

-988 FVAKAASSAQLAN
+988 FVAKATSSAQLAS
-1001 IAIDGIGIP
+1001 IAIDDVSIP
-1010 NFSSDSM
+1010 GFRSDSM

-1028 TVTYTKKDA
+1028 TVTYTKKDV

-1063 YSITFSRIY
+1063 YSVAFSRIY
-1072 SGDNTLVAIY
+1072 SSNNALEGIY
-1082 ANGTM
+1082 ADGVL
-1087 IEGFNPAKLNYSY
+1087 IPGFDAATLNYSY
-1100 ELNAGS
+1100 DLAAGS
-1106 DYPEITYKAK
+1106 DYPEITYEAK

-1124 GKDSVGHWSIAVAAE
+1124 GQLAAGKWGITVTAEDGTIA
-1139 NGNIVT
+1139 N
-1145 YTVAYTI
+1145 YTVQYNLAKYA
-1152 KPYTDITLKDLKV
+1152 DATLKNMSVVDKTLSPAFDSNIFSYNVNIDEGEALPQILV
-1165 EGYPFTYI
+1165 ETREGQTVYI
-1173 KSLLTY
+1173 NNVDADHQ
-1179 GPFSIPEGVELP
+1179 E
-1191 KVTAV
+1191 VTV
-1196 PEDGQSVMI
+1196 
-1205 FNENDSVQRIM
+1205 F
-1216 VMAENG
+1216 AESG
-1222 QTNTYSV
+1222 ATNTYN
-1229 IYTRVKSSEVH
+1229 IAYTRNVSNNALLADILIDGVSLAGFDSEVFSYVDS
-1240 LANIFIDGKAL
+1240 LDRKDESGKL
-1251 VGFNPD
+1251 
-1257 TLNYTVTLPRDAK
+1257 TS
-1270 VVPNVNPIAKLSN
+1270 VVPNVFPIGKLSN
-1283 QTVTTYFSKPNGV
+1283 QTITTYFCKPNGTTKIHV
-1296 TVIEVKAQDG
+1296 EAQDG
-1306 TTGKYTI
+1306 TTQDYFIYFPVRQSNNNFLGDLYLDSEEADLTFKKTTTDYTVILPYTMAECPKVIYEKDETEQRIDFISRPIGDTTKVIVVAENGESRTYNILFKREVLNTKNLLASIYIPEIDKNLSLKNKDQRDFNVEMPFGSRSLTIEYEKSYEEQTVFIQPGGVNAPTIITVKANNDTVADEIYRIIPTVPTADPAVLTDIKVNGTTI
-1313 AFPLEKSDNTL
+1313 AGFDPEQFSYIVKVTDKPILRYTLNKGAEINILEQTSKHWKAEVTYGERTNT
-1324 LKSLMIDGE
+1324 
-1333 TKDVNVTEYSFNVP
+1333 
-1347 FGTINPYDVAYEL
+1347 YDVWYYYQNDVVPNMDFAQWSNASTTTSAKKPTGWHVLADFAPAYSYL
-1360 DEGQLVHYVDAP
+1360 AFTFTPGDEVKQDGSNSVAYLHTQYNSSP
-1372 LSGVTKI
+1372 LSGYVPGYMTLGNIEYHYQRWGSSSFSISGGMTFRNTPDEMSYQVKVDQVNNNARVLYTLNGSGGEETLLQELTKTSGYVTRTMDLTPANAVAEEPTQLNITFNSFDSESGKNGTVGGEAKMYVDWMALSFNHTLTSMTADGFNATKEGNAFTATLMDSERI
-1379 IVTNE
+1379 E
-1384 KGNNSRTYSISY
+1384 KPILSFTGEVRDQAQDVVWSAETVEGNFGVRTATIRNWAENGADYSDYTLTVKRPLDTKNQLKDLLVDGLTITGFDPATTSY
-1396 TVGVPQGVNKVKSV
+1396 TVHMPATRRHMQDLIPVPASSLQTVATSFADSTMTITVTPEKGEPTVYKVKFVTDLS
-1410 KYSYINVAA
+1410 
-1419 QTVNGELEPVKGDNV
+1419 
-1434 INLPFG
+1434 
-1440 AKSFNITE
+1440 
-1448 VEKNFPEQT
+1448 
-1457 IQLFDGGIR
+1457 
-1466 RGAKI
+1466 
-1471 IAVANRS
+1471 
-1478 GEDDV
+1478 DD
-1483 EYTITPVMPEFATE
+1483 T
-1497 GKLQS
+1497 
-1502 LKYYTNGE
+1502 
-1510 WIDVP
+1510 
-1515 RFRPD
+1515 
-1520 VYNYMINVKN
+1520 
-1530 QPKAN
+1530 
-1535 SIQAVAYGGKT
+1535 
-1546 VTHSDINAQ
+1546 
-1555 KKQITF
+1555 
-1561 TVEGGETYSIC
+1561 
-1572 WFYDGDEWPFTYERV
+1572 
-1587 QSKIA
+1587 
-1592 HWYEVSTLGGIFG
+1592 TL
-1605 SVAKDKGAAS
+1605 
-1615 APTGYKP
+1615 
-1622 KGWHVPADLLAYI
+1622 
-1635 DYDATVSHFTY
+1635 
-1646 YTGHE
+1646 
-1651 VTVNGEKEL
+1651 
-1660 TLSTLR
+1660 
-1666 GGALNSSMPGTMTLG
+1666 
-1681 GMSLPDGVKL
+1681 
-1691 NGKTKVSF
+1691 
-1699 EKNLTNAVQ
+1699 KNLTAEGVAYDKDVHSYDITATNWPLISYEKNSDKQVVELINGVITVTAENGATGTYTINRLDPTETTNAVISEFEKGTNVISDFGGNNTE
-1708 YRNTPEQFAFDYQPI
+1708 RNEEKPDEVIKFKRA
-1723 MTTRINTWNAWV
+1723 
-1735 CLGTAS
+1735 
-1741 GASLVSKDISGSYS
+1741 
-1755 NLGKWQT
+1755 
-1762 STTALSYTGTVGKLN
+1762 
-1777 IMLCASEASGS
+1777 
-1788 SYNIYNGPESYAADL
+1788 YAAD
-1803 QIRNMRMVFNSALT
+1803 
-1817 GAKVNGE
+1817 
-1824 DAELSDKTF
+1824 
-1833 TITVSDDFIGIPSLK
+1833 
-1848 FAGKV
+1848 
-1853 QDQTQTIEWLNNGE
+1853 
-1867 WINGQLTA
+1867 
-1875 KVVNYGENAN
+1875 
-1885 VEGRDSTIYNVIL
+1885 
-1898 QRTPVTSVDHTADFG
+1898 SV
-1913 SYATTVKDDTVFVNL
+1913 VFV
-1928 PYGTK
+1928 
-1933 FIPDLTITP
+1933 
-1942 ASIHQLVSMTKKGNA
+1942 
-1957 VTVNVKAEDGAEKTT
+1957 
-1972 VYVFREIKE
+1972 
-1981 NDVEFESALTASDK
+1981 
-1995 KGNNVPLNTVDA
+1995 
-2007 EHFIYSV
+2007 
-2014 EVEEM
+2014 
-2019 PTIEY
+2019 
-2024 TKKDGQKVD
+2024 
-2033 INYTLDGAVLI
+2033 
-2044 VTAADGVTTRTYTV
+2044 
-2058 NRVDPIVTTSAQ
+2058 
-2070 IDEFS
+2070 
-2075 LGGNP
+2075 
-2080 WDKLGKDD
+2080 
-2088 YEETLAK
+2088 
-2095 PEELIT
+2095 
-2101 FEREFKQD
+2101 
-2109 SVVYIQTP
+2109 QTP
-2117 DSMEWKVFGSENHR
+2117 DSMEWLVYGSVNNR
-2131 YVLRYPT
+2131 YIWRYPT
-2138 EPSDNVDLANILI
+2138 ELSNNAYLANITQDGVDLADFVKTNFEYDITSDSTTVLASFVADEGQTLVTSI
-2151 DGVPYSQF
+2151 REIEGGV
-2159 SVLDDEYTIE
+2159 EYTAE
-2169 VDSMITLTAVESE
+2169 
-2182 PEQSVVTT
+2182 
-2190 QTTEAGEIVVYTS
+2190 
-2203 VVTAENGD
+2203 VTAENGFD
-2211 KRTYKMTVRRP
+2211 KNTYKITVKRP
-2222 RSDNAFL
+2222 MSNIATLDS
-2229 AGILLDSVLV
+2229 ILLDDVMV
-2239 ENFDPATLTYTVV
+2239 EGFAPTTTVYDVTLPV
-2252 LPTPAVKV
+2252 PAVKTV
-2260 TQPQM
+2260 EPKM
-2265 PSLTYVVGQ
+2265 PNITYAVGHP
-2274 TGQKVELTPGE
+2274 GQKVTVEQLGT
-2285 LNGNDTEII
+2285 LNGDQTILAVE
-2294 VTSEDGVNKNTYF
+2294 SEDGSKTEYYYLKIA
-2307 VSIQAQPSACVDLT
+2307 SQKSSCVDLT
-2321 GITVNGVAVDQF
+2321 GITVNGKPVDHF
-2333 EPGRHFYSQSLAT
+2333 ETGRHFYSTSLNT
-2346 NNIEID
+2346 EDIVID
-2352 YLSDD
+2352 YMADD
-2357 RFQTVTILKETIR
+2357 RFLRVEHIVDTVIPHHELKYTLHVVA
-2370 EDHEYRFT
+2370 EDGSTSDYMIE
-2378 LNVKAE
+2378 
-2384 NGDEANYE
+2384 
-2392 VTIYVE
+2392 IYIE

-2421 ALNLDLTFD
+2421 ALNEDLAFD
-2430 PGNNNYEINLPSGT
+2430 PANNNYIINLPSGT
-2444 TIVPEV
+2444 MIVPEV
-2450 SAQLKM
+2450 SAQLKI
-2456 DGQQVEIIHKVNPI
+2456 DGQTVEIIHKVNPE

-2483 VDGVEKNTYVLK
+2483 VDGVEKNTYTLK
-2495 FLVPLSTNADLSMI
+2495 FLVPLSQNADLGMI

-2539 VAAQKGEAGQT
+2539 VAVQKGEAGQT
-2550 IKSIEIDQDKL
+2550 IKDIVIDQDKL

-2596 YEDGQPLSGFDE
+2596 YEDGQPLSDFDE

-2634 YQTIAI
+2634 YQTITM

-2736 EDELSEKSLGYKSII
+2736 EDELSGKSLGYKSII

-2787 ANYDAER
+2787 ANYDSER

-2837 SKKDSATYT
+2837 SKKDSAIYT

-2914 QTADTTVHYLPDGD
+2914 QIADTTVYYLPDGD

-2956 DATLASLTIKGEEF
+2956 DATLASLTIKGEEL
-2970 IDFRP
+2970 IDFHP

-3029 RTSMTYL
+3029 RTSITYL

-3118 VYFAITTVNPGDV
+3118 VYFAITTVNPGDE

-3218 YYDGKKKLASGKIMC
+3218 YYNGKMKLASGKIMC

>member
-1 MGSFGPLNRN
+1 
-11 KFNININ
+11 
-18 MSKFLQRILVIL
+18 MSKFLQRILVVL
-30 TVVMLPMTI
+30 TVVMLPMAI
-39 FADDY
+39 LADDY

-68 HASNVEQSALG
+68 HASNVEQSPLG
-79 MSFKFNFANREAGH
+79 MSFKFNFAIQGEGR
-93 TGNYCIMA
+93 TGKYCIVA
-101 KDQVVGAAGITET
+101 QDKEIGALGITET
-114 SPSYYSLGYGW
+114 SPGYYSLGYGW
-125 QYLEGLNTGSA
+125 QYVEGVNVGSA

-157 KRTGNNVDKEDF
+157 KRTGPNVDKEDF

-187 KSGSCTSTTVE
+187 KSKSCTSTTIE

-227 RERKAYG
+227 RERKTYD

-269 DGLYEGNSLYVDDVE
+269 DGLYDGNSLYVDDVE

-322 VPAIE
+322 VPAVE

-376 SSTTTYKILFQ
+376 SSTMTYKILFQ

-447 QTIAYSQPASLAD
+447 QTISYSQPASLAD

-482 VGKLADNTL
+482 IAKLADNTL

-498 KSVPGFTP
+498 KSIPGFTP

-541 APATIDGG
+541 APPTIDGG
-549 TYTLSVTT
+549 AYTLSVTT

-589 KNFDP
+589 KNFEP
-594 QNTTYY
+594 TNTTYY
-600 VNLPLGTTAL
+600 VHLPLGTTAL
-610 PSITWTLGDDYQK
+610 PDITWTVGDEYQK
-623 VAKTDLGAGVVDGT
+623 VVKSDLGAGVVDGT

-676 EGFDPDVTTYTY
+676 EGFDPDVTTYAY

-734 IYQIAFSVTTFS
+734 IYQIAFSVATFS

-755 DGVLIDGFEAE
+755 DGVLIEGFEAE
-766 KEEYWVNLPQG
+766 KEEYYVNLPQG
-777 TTVRPTVTYQ
+777 TTVRPAVTYQ
-787 LVNENLQTASPR
+787 LVNENLQTASVR

-826 SVATSSNTDLL
+826 NVATSSNTDLL

-847 GFRSDSLDY
+847 GFRSDSLNY
-856 IDSLPEGITTIPT
+856 IDSLPEGVTTIPT
-869 VTYKKAEESQRVL
+869 VTFKKAEESQRVL
-882 SVLEGKTQKIT
+882 SVLENKVQRIT

-905 VKFIPRASANAFLNM
+905 VRFIPRASANAFLNM
-920 IYLDSV
+920 IYLDGV

-941 MTGETCPAITVDKAP
+941 LTGETCPAITVDKAP

-965 YGAGDA
+965 FGAGDA

-988 FVAKAASSAQLAN
+988 FIAKATSSAQLAS
-1001 IAIDGIGIP
+1001 IAIDDVSIP
-1010 NFSSDSM
+1010 GFRSDSM

-1028 TVTYTKKDA
+1028 TVTYTKKDV

-1063 YSITFSRIY
+1063 YSVEFSRIY
-1072 SGDNTLVAIY
+1072 SSNNALEGIY
-1082 ANGTM
+1082 ADGVL
-1087 IEGFNPAKLNYSY
+1087 IPGFDAATLNYSY
-1100 ELNAGS
+1100 DLAAGS
-1106 DYPEITYKAK
+1106 DYPEITYEAK

-1124 GKDSVGHWSIAVAAE
+1124 GQLAAGKWGITVTAEDGTIA
-1139 NGNIVT
+1139 N
-1145 YTVAYTI
+1145 YTVQYNLAKYA
-1152 KPYTDITLKDLKV
+1152 DATLKNMSVVGKTLSPAFDSNIFSYNVNIDEGEALPQILV
-1165 EGYPFTYI
+1165 ETREGQTVYI
-1173 KSLLTY
+1173 NNVDADHQ
-1179 GPFSIPEGVELP
+1179 E
-1191 KVTAV
+1191 VTV
-1196 PEDGQSVMI
+1196 
-1205 FNENDSVQRIM
+1205 F
-1216 VMAENG
+1216 AESG
-1222 QTNTYSV
+1222 ATNTYN
-1229 IYTRVKSSEVH
+1229 IAYTRSVSNNALLADILIDGVSLAGFDSEVFTYVDS
-1240 LANIFIDGKAL
+1240 LDRKDESGKL
-1251 VGFNPD
+1251 
-1257 TLNYTVTLPRDAK
+1257 TS
-1270 VVPNVNPIAKLSN
+1270 VVPNVFPIGKLSN
-1283 QTVTTYFSKPNGV
+1283 QTITTYFCKPNGTTKIHV
-1296 TVIEVKAQDG
+1296 EAQDG
-1306 TTGKYTI
+1306 TTRDYFIYFPVRQSNNNFLGDLYLDSEEADLTFKKTTTDYTVI
-1313 AFPLEKSDNTL
+1313 LPYTMAECPKVIYEKDETEQRIDFISRPIGDTTKVIVVAENGESRTYNILFKREVLNTKNLLASIYIPEIDKNLSLKNKDQRSFDVTLPYGARTLTVEYEKSYDEQTVFIEPGGVNAPTIITVKANNDTVADEVYRIIPTVPTADPAVLTDIKVNGTTITGFDPEQFSYIVKVTDKPILRYTLNKGAEINILEQTSKHWKAEVTYGERTNTYDVWYYYQNDVVPNMDFAQWSNASTTTSAKKPTGWHVL
-1324 LKSLMIDGE
+1324 ADFAPAYSYLAFTFTPGDEVKQDGSNSVAYLHTQYNSSPLSGYVPGYMTLGNIEYHYQRWGSSSFSISGGMTFRNTPDEMSYHVKVDQVNNNARVLYTLNGSGGEETLLQELTKTSGYVTRTMDLTPANAVAEEPTQLNITFNSFDSESGKNGTVGGEAKMYVDWMALSFNHTLTSMTADGFNATKEGNAFTATLMDSERIEIPILSFTGEVADQAQDVTWAAPVKDADFETRTATIRNWAENGADYSDYTLTVKRPLDTKNQLKDLLVDGLTITGFDPATTSYTVHMPATRRHMQDLIPVPASSLQTVATSFADSTMTITVTPEKGEPTVYKVKFVTDLSDDTTLKSLTAEGVTYD
-1333 TKDVNVTEYSFNVP
+1333 KDVHSYDITATNWPLISYEKNSDKQVVELINGVITVTAENGATGTY
-1347 FGTINPYDVAYEL
+1347 TINRL
-1360 DEGQLVHYVDAP
+1360 DP
-1372 LSGVTKI
+1372 
-1379 IVTNE
+1379 
-1384 KGNNSRTYSISY
+1384 
-1396 TVGVPQGVNKVKSV
+1396 
-1410 KYSYINVAA
+1410 
-1419 QTVNGELEPVKGDNV
+1419 
-1434 INLPFG
+1434 
-1440 AKSFNITE
+1440 TE
-1448 VEKNFPEQT
+1448 T
-1457 IQLFDGGIR
+1457 
-1466 RGAKI
+1466 
-1471 IAVANRS
+1471 
-1478 GEDDV
+1478 
-1483 EYTITPVMPEFATE
+1483 
-1497 GKLQS
+1497 
-1502 LKYYTNGE
+1502 
-1510 WIDVP
+1510 
-1515 RFRPD
+1515 
-1520 VYNYMINVKN
+1520 
-1530 QPKAN
+1530 
-1535 SIQAVAYGGKT
+1535 
-1546 VTHSDINAQ
+1546 
-1555 KKQITF
+1555 
-1561 TVEGGETYSIC
+1561 
-1572 WFYDGDEWPFTYERV
+1572 
-1587 QSKIA
+1587 
-1592 HWYEVSTLGGIFG
+1592 
-1605 SVAKDKGAAS
+1605 
-1615 APTGYKP
+1615 
-1622 KGWHVPADLLAYI
+1622 
-1635 DYDATVSHFTY
+1635 
-1646 YTGHE
+1646 
-1651 VTVNGEKEL
+1651 
-1660 TLSTLR
+1660 
-1666 GGALNSSMPGTMTLG
+1666 
-1681 GMSLPDGVKL
+1681 
-1691 NGKTKVSF
+1691 
-1699 EKNLTNAVQ
+1699 TNAVISEFEKGTNVISDFGGDNTE
-1708 YRNTPEQFAFDYQPI
+1708 RNEEKPDEVIKFKRA
-1723 MTTRINTWNAWV
+1723 
-1735 CLGTAS
+1735 
-1741 GASLVSKDISGSYS
+1741 
-1755 NLGKWQT
+1755 
-1762 STTALSYTGTVGKLN
+1762 
-1777 IMLCASEASGS
+1777 
-1788 SYNIYNGPESYAADL
+1788 YAAD
-1803 QIRNMRMVFNSALT
+1803 
-1817 GAKVNGE
+1817 
-1824 DAELSDKTF
+1824 
-1833 TITVSDDFIGIPSLK
+1833 
-1848 FAGKV
+1848 
-1853 QDQTQTIEWLNNGE
+1853 
-1867 WINGQLTA
+1867 
-1875 KVVNYGENAN
+1875 
-1885 VEGRDSTIYNVIL
+1885 
-1898 QRTPVTSVDHTADFG
+1898 SV
-1913 SYATTVKDDTVFVNL
+1913 VFV
-1928 PYGTK
+1928 
-1933 FIPDLTITP
+1933 
-1942 ASIHQLVSMTKKGNA
+1942 
-1957 VTVNVKAEDGAEKTT
+1957 
-1972 VYVFREIKE
+1972 
-1981 NDVEFESALTASDK
+1981 
-1995 KGNNVPLNTVDA
+1995 
-2007 EHFIYSV
+2007 
-2014 EVEEM
+2014 
-2019 PTIEY
+2019 
-2024 TKKDGQKVD
+2024 
-2033 INYTLDGAVLI
+2033 
-2044 VTAADGVTTRTYTV
+2044 
-2058 NRVDPIVTTSAQ
+2058 
-2070 IDEFS
+2070 
-2075 LGGNP
+2075 
-2080 WDKLGKDD
+2080 
-2088 YEETLAK
+2088 
-2095 PEELIT
+2095 
-2101 FEREFKQD
+2101 
-2109 SVVYIQTP
+2109 QTP
-2117 DSMEWKVFGSENHR
+2117 DSMEWLVYGSVNNR
-2131 YVLRYPT
+2131 YIWRYPT
-2138 EPSDNVDLANILI
+2138 ELSNNAYLANITQDGVDLADFVKTNFEYDITSDSTTVLASFVADEGQTLVTSIQEVEGGVEYTAEVTAENRLNTNTYKITVKRPMSNIATLDSI
-2151 DGVPYSQF
+2151 L
-2159 SVLDDEYTIE
+2159 LDDVMVEGFAPTTMEYNVTLPVPAVKTAEPKMPNITYAVGHPGQKVTVEQLGTLNGDQTI
-2169 VDSMITLTAVESE
+2169 LAVESE
-2182 PEQSVVTT
+2182 DGSI
-2190 QTTEAGEIVVYTS
+2190 TERY
-2203 VVTAENGD
+2203 
-2211 KRTYKMTVRRP
+2211 Y
-2222 RSDNAFL
+2222 
-2229 AGILLDSVLV
+2229 
-2239 ENFDPATLTYTVV
+2239 LTI
-2252 LPTPAVKV
+2252 A
-2260 TQPQM
+2260 
-2265 PSLTYVVGQ
+2265 S
-2274 TGQKVELTPGE
+2274 QK
-2285 LNGNDTEII
+2285 
-2294 VTSEDGVNKNTYF
+2294 S
-2307 VSIQAQPSACVDLT
+2307 SCVDLT
-2321 GITVNGVAVDQF
+2321 GITVNGKPVDHF
-2333 EPGRHFYSQSLAT
+2333 EPGRHFYSTSLNT
-2346 NNIEID
+2346 EDIVID
-2352 YLSDD
+2352 YTADD
-2357 RFQTVTILKETIR
+2357 RFLRVEHIVDTVIPHHELKYTLHVVA
-2370 EDHEYRFT
+2370 EDGSTSDYMIE
-2378 LNVKAE
+2378 
-2384 NGDEANYE
+2384 
-2392 VTIYVE
+2392 IYIE

-2421 ALNLDLTFD
+2421 ALNEDLAFD
-2430 PGNNNYEINLPSGT
+2430 PANNNYIINLPSGT
-2444 TIVPEV
+2444 TIVPEI
-2450 SAQLKM
+2450 SAQLKI
-2456 DGQQVEIIHKVNPI
+2456 DGQTVEIIHKVNPE

-2483 VDGVEKNTYVLK
+2483 VDGVEKNTYTLK
-2495 FLVPLSTNADLSMI
+2495 FLVPLSQNADLSMI

-2539 VAAQKGEAGQT
+2539 VAVQKGEAGQT
-2550 IKSIEIDQDKL
+2550 IKDIVIDQDKL

-2608 NTMYY
+2608 NTTYY

-2634 YQTIAI
+2634 YQTITM

-2651 RQIIVTSESGKKNTY
+2651 RQIIVTSERGKKNTY

-2693 EGKTVVYLD
+2693 EGKTVVYMD

-2736 EDELSEKSLGYKSII
+2736 EDELSGKSLGYKSII

-2787 ANYDAER
+2787 ANYDSER

-2837 SKKDSATYT
+2837 SKKDSAIYT

-2914 QTADTTVHYLPDGD
+2914 QTADTTVYYLPDGD

-2956 DATLASLTIKGEEF
+2956 DATLASLTIKGEEL
-2970 IDFRP
+2970 IDFHP

-3029 RTSMTYL
+3029 RTSITYL

-3118 VYFAITTVNPGDV
+3118 VYFAITTVNPGDE

-3218 YYDGKKKLASGKIMC
+3218 YYNGKMKLASGKIMC

>member
-1 MGSFGPLNRN
+1 
-11 KFNININ
+11 
-18 MSKFLQRILVIL
+18 MSKFLQRILVVL
-30 TVVMLPMTI
+30 TVVMLPMAI
-39 FADDY
+39 LADDY

-68 HASNVEQSALG
+68 HASNVEQSPLG
-79 MSFKFNFANREAGH
+79 MSFKFNFAIQGEGR
-93 TGNYCIMA
+93 TGKYCIVA
-101 KDQVVGAAGITET
+101 QDKEIGALGITET
-114 SPSYYSLGYGW
+114 SPGYYSLGYGW
-125 QYLEGLNTGSA
+125 QYVEGVNVGSA

-157 KRTGNNVDKEDF
+157 KRTGPNVDKEDF

-187 KSGSCTSTTVE
+187 KSKSCTSTTIE

-227 RERKAYG
+227 RERKTYD

-269 DGLYEGNSLYVDDVE
+269 DGLYDGNSLYVDDVE

-303 FDPNSTEVQVFSVP
+303 FDPNSTEVQVYSVP

-322 VPAIE
+322 VPAVE

-376 SSTTTYKILFQ
+376 SSTMTYKILFQ
-387 AAKSSNAKLANIYY
+387 AAKSSNAKLANIYC

-447 QTIAYSQPASLAD
+447 QTISYSQPASLAD

-482 VGKLADNTL
+482 IAKLADNTL

-498 KSVPGFTP
+498 KSIPGFTP

-541 APATIDGG
+541 APPTIDGG
-549 TYTLSVTT
+549 AYTLSVTT

-594 QNTTYY
+594 TNTTYY
-600 VNLPLGTTAL
+600 VHLPLGTTAL
-610 PSITWTLGDDYQK
+610 PDITWTVGDEYQQVVK
-623 VAKTDLGAGVVDGT
+623 SDLGAGVVDGT

-676 EGFDPDVTTYTY
+676 EGFDPDVTTYAY

-734 IYQIAFSVTTFS
+734 IYQIAFSVATFS

-755 DGVLIDGFEAE
+755 DGVLIEGFEAE
-766 KEEYWVNLPQG
+766 KEEYYVNLPQG
-777 TTVRPTVTYQ
+777 TTVRPAVTYQ
-787 LVNENLQTASPR
+787 LVNENLQTASVR

-847 GFRSDSLDY
+847 GFRSDSLNY
-856 IDSLPEGITTIPT
+856 IDSLPEGVTTIPT
-869 VTYKKAEESQRVL
+869 VTFKKAEESQRVL
-882 SVLEGKTQKIT
+882 SVLENKVQRIT

-905 VKFIPRASANAFLNM
+905 VRFIPRASANAFLNM
-920 IYLDSV
+920 IYLDGV

-941 MTGETCPAITVDKAP
+941 LTGETCPAITVDKAP

-965 YGAGDA
+965 FGAGDA
-971 IIKVLPEDGSGN
+971 TIKVLPEDGSGN

-988 FVAKAASSAQLAN
+988 FVAKATSSAQLAS
-1001 IAIDGIGIP
+1001 IAIDDVSIP
-1010 NFSSDSM
+1010 GFRSDSM

-1028 TVTYTKKDA
+1028 TVTYTKKDV

-1063 YSITFSRIY
+1063 YSVAFSRIY

-1087 IEGFNPAKLNYSY
+1087 IEGFTPAKLNYSY

-1106 DYPEITYKAK
+1106 DYPEITYEAK

-1124 GKDSVGHWSIAVAAE
+1124 GQLAAGKWGITVTAEDGTIA
-1139 NGNIVT
+1139 N
-1145 YTVAYTI
+1145 YTVQYNLAKYA
-1152 KPYTDITLKDLKV
+1152 DATLKNMSVVDKTLSPAFDSNIFSYNVNIDEGEALPQILV
-1165 EGYPFTYI
+1165 ETREGQTVYI
-1173 KSLLTY
+1173 NNVDADHQ
-1179 GPFSIPEGVELP
+1179 E
-1191 KVTAV
+1191 VTV
-1196 PEDGQSVMI
+1196 
-1205 FNENDSVQRIM
+1205 F
-1216 VMAENG
+1216 AESG
-1222 QTNTYSV
+1222 ATNTYN
-1229 IYTRVKSSEVH
+1229 IAYTRNVSNNALLADILIDGVSLAGFDSEVFTYVDS
-1240 LANIFIDGKAL
+1240 LDRKDESGKL
-1251 VGFNPD
+1251 
-1257 TLNYTVTLPRDAK
+1257 TS
-1270 VVPNVNPIAKLSN
+1270 VVPNVFPIGKLSN
-1283 QTVTTYFSKPNGV
+1283 QTITTYFCKPNGTTKIHV
-1296 TVIEVKAQDG
+1296 EAQDG
-1306 TTGKYTI
+1306 STTQDYFIYFPVRQSNNNFLGDLYLDSEEADLTFKKTTTDYTVILPYTMAECPKVIYEKDETEQRIDFISRPIGDTTKVIVVAENGESRTYNILFKREVLNTKNLLASIYIPEIDKNLSLKNKDQRSFDVTLPYGARTLTVEYEKSYDEQTVFIEPGGVNAPTIITVKANNDTVADEVYVLNPIKTTQNPAVLNSIKVDGVDVPGFDPNRYTYIVNRSTKAYPKVSATKNSGVETEPESSMYKWECTVSKDGFVNKYTI
-1313 AFPLEKSDNTL
+1313 FFHYVNDIIPNSDFTQWGTAVYNNGAKPTGWQVPADFFKEVCVMSCAKTGSEVVKTSSSVVGLETTHWSAAGGALPAIITLGKLSGTMAVANKTHYEFYDYIDFMNTPDEITVNYKHQSHADNGAFFAYRF
-1324 LKSLMIDGE
+1324 
-1333 TKDVNVTEYSFNVP
+1333 KDANNTEYSFDFTDNS
-1347 FGTINPYDVAYEL
+1347 TSSSYKTKTQTLTL
-1360 DEGQLVHYVDAP
+1360 DGKPIVGMNIAVDATNKSEGASSGAKLYVDWFRLSYNSTPKTATVNGLNAP
-1372 LSGVTKI
+1372 LSGKVFTATLTDPEEINLPSYEFNGEVSDQAQLLTWAAPVKEGDYSVRRATIRNFAEDGTYTDGYSLVVKRPLDTKNQLKDLLVDGLTI
-1379 IVTNE
+1379 T
-1384 KGNNSRTYSISY
+1384 GFDPATTSY
-1396 TVGVPQGVNKVKSV
+1396 TVHIPATRRHMQDLIPVPASSLQTVATSFADSTMTITVTPEKGEPTVYKVKFVTDLS
-1410 KYSYINVAA
+1410 
-1419 QTVNGELEPVKGDNV
+1419 
-1434 INLPFG
+1434 
-1440 AKSFNITE
+1440 
-1448 VEKNFPEQT
+1448 
-1457 IQLFDGGIR
+1457 
-1466 RGAKI
+1466 
-1471 IAVANRS
+1471 
-1478 GEDDV
+1478 DD
-1483 EYTITPVMPEFATE
+1483 T
-1497 GKLQS
+1497 
-1502 LKYYTNGE
+1502 
-1510 WIDVP
+1510 
-1515 RFRPD
+1515 
-1520 VYNYMINVKN
+1520 
-1530 QPKAN
+1530 
-1535 SIQAVAYGGKT
+1535 
-1546 VTHSDINAQ
+1546 
-1555 KKQITF
+1555 
-1561 TVEGGETYSIC
+1561 
-1572 WFYDGDEWPFTYERV
+1572 
-1587 QSKIA
+1587 
-1592 HWYEVSTLGGIFG
+1592 TL
-1605 SVAKDKGAAS
+1605 
-1615 APTGYKP
+1615 
-1622 KGWHVPADLLAYI
+1622 
-1635 DYDATVSHFTY
+1635 
-1646 YTGHE
+1646 
-1651 VTVNGEKEL
+1651 
-1660 TLSTLR
+1660 
-1666 GGALNSSMPGTMTLG
+1666 
-1681 GMSLPDGVKL
+1681 
-1691 NGKTKVSF
+1691 
-1699 EKNLTNAVQ
+1699 KNLTAEGVAYDKDVHSYDITATNWPLISYEKNSDKQVVELINGVITVTAENGATGTYTINRLDPTETTNAVISEFEKGTNVISDFGGGNTE
-1708 YRNTPEQFAFDYQPI
+1708 RNEEKPDEVIKFKRA
-1723 MTTRINTWNAWV
+1723 
-1735 CLGTAS
+1735 
-1741 GASLVSKDISGSYS
+1741 
-1755 NLGKWQT
+1755 
-1762 STTALSYTGTVGKLN
+1762 
-1777 IMLCASEASGS
+1777 
-1788 SYNIYNGPESYAADL
+1788 YAAD
-1803 QIRNMRMVFNSALT
+1803 
-1817 GAKVNGE
+1817 
-1824 DAELSDKTF
+1824 
-1833 TITVSDDFIGIPSLK
+1833 
-1848 FAGKV
+1848 
-1853 QDQTQTIEWLNNGE
+1853 
-1867 WINGQLTA
+1867 
-1875 KVVNYGENAN
+1875 
-1885 VEGRDSTIYNVIL
+1885 
-1898 QRTPVTSVDHTADFG
+1898 SV
-1913 SYATTVKDDTVFVNL
+1913 VFV
-1928 PYGTK
+1928 
-1933 FIPDLTITP
+1933 
-1942 ASIHQLVSMTKKGNA
+1942 
-1957 VTVNVKAEDGAEKTT
+1957 
-1972 VYVFREIKE
+1972 
-1981 NDVEFESALTASDK
+1981 
-1995 KGNNVPLNTVDA
+1995 
-2007 EHFIYSV
+2007 
-2014 EVEEM
+2014 
-2019 PTIEY
+2019 
-2024 TKKDGQKVD
+2024 
-2033 INYTLDGAVLI
+2033 
-2044 VTAADGVTTRTYTV
+2044 
-2058 NRVDPIVTTSAQ
+2058 
-2070 IDEFS
+2070 
-2075 LGGNP
+2075 
-2080 WDKLGKDD
+2080 
-2088 YEETLAK
+2088 
-2095 PEELIT
+2095 
-2101 FEREFKQD
+2101 
-2109 SVVYIQTP
+2109 QTP
-2117 DSMEWKVFGSENHR
+2117 DSMEWLVYGSVNNR
-2131 YVLRYPT
+2131 YIWRYPT
-2138 EPSDNVDLANILI
+2138 ELSNNAYLANITQDGVDLADFVKTNFEYDITSDSTTVLASFVADEGQTLVTSI
-2151 DGVPYSQF
+2151 QEVEGGV
-2159 SVLDDEYTIE
+2159 EYT
-2169 VDSMITLTAVESE
+2169 A
-2182 PEQSVVTT
+2182 
-2190 QTTEAGEIVVYTS
+2190 
-2203 VVTAENGD
+2203 VVTAENGFD
-2211 KRTYKMTVRRP
+2211 KNTYKITVKRP
-2222 RSDNAFL
+2222 MSNIATLDS
-2229 AGILLDSVLV
+2229 ILLDDVMV
-2239 ENFDPATLTYTVV
+2239 EGFAPTTMVYDVTLPV
-2252 LPTPAVKV
+2252 PAVK
-2260 TQPQM
+2260 TAEPKM
-2265 PSLTYVVGQ
+2265 PNITYAVGHP
-2274 TGQKVELTPGE
+2274 GQKVTVEQLGT
-2285 LNGNDTEII
+2285 LNGDQTILAVE
-2294 VTSEDGVNKNTYF
+2294 SEDGSKTERYYLTIA
-2307 VSIQAQPSACVDLT
+2307 SQKSSCVDLT
-2321 GITVNGVAVDQF
+2321 GITVNGKPVDHF
-2333 EPGRHFYSQSLAT
+2333 ETGRHFYSTSLNT
-2346 NNIEID
+2346 EDIVID
-2352 YLSDD
+2352 YTADD
-2357 RFQTVTILKETIR
+2357 RFLRVEHIVDTVIPHHELKYTLHVVA
-2370 EDHEYRFT
+2370 EDGSTSDYMIE
-2378 LNVKAE
+2378 
-2384 NGDEANYE
+2384 
-2392 VTIYVE
+2392 IYIE

-2421 ALNLDLTFD
+2421 ALNEDLAFD
-2430 PGNNNYEINLPSGT
+2430 PANNNYIINLPSGT

-2450 SAQLKM
+2450 SAQLKI
-2456 DGQQVEIIHKVNPI
+2456 DGQTVEIIHKVNPE
-2470 TNFTD
+2470 THFTD

-2483 VDGVEKNTYVLK
+2483 VDGVEKNTYTLK
-2495 FLVPLSTNADLSMI
+2495 FLVPLSKNADLSMI

-2539 VAAQKGEAGQT
+2539 VAVQKGEAGQT
-2550 IKSIEIDQDKL
+2550 IKDIVIDQDKL

-2634 YQTIAI
+2634 YQTITM

-2693 EGKTVVYLD
+2693 EGKTVVYMD

-2736 EDELSEKSLGYKSII
+2736 EDELSGKSLGYKSII

-2787 ANYDAER
+2787 ANYDSER

-2837 SKKDSATYT
+2837 SKKDSAIYT

-2914 QTADTTVHYLPDGD
+2914 QTADTTVYYLPDGD

-2956 DATLASLTIKGEEF
+2956 DATLASLTIKGEEL
-2970 IDFRP
+2970 IDFHP

-3029 RTSMTYL
+3029 RTSITYL

-3118 VYFAITTVNPGDV
+3118 VYFAITTVNPGDE

-3175 VANPNDTEIV
+3175 VANPNETEIV
-3185 EDSDQKE
+3185 EDSDKKE

-3218 YYDGKKKLASGKIMC
+3218 YYNGKMKLASGKIMC

>member
-1 MGSFGPLNRN
+1 
-11 KFNININ
+11 
-18 MSKFLQRILVIL
+18 MSKFLQRILVVL
-30 TVVMLPMTI
+30 TVVMLPMAI
-39 FADDY
+39 LADDY

-68 HASNVEQSALG
+68 HASNVEQSPMG
-79 MSFKFNFANREAGH
+79 MSFKFNFAIQGEGR
-93 TGNYCIMA
+93 TGKYCIVA
-101 KDQVVGAAGITET
+101 QDKEIGALGITET
-114 SPSYYSLGYGW
+114 SPGYYSLGYGW
-125 QYLEGLNTGSA
+125 QYVEGVNVGSA

-142 GYAFTHR
+142 GYAFAHR

-157 KRTGNNVDKEDF
+157 KRTGPNVDKEDF

-187 KSGSCTSTTVE
+187 KSKSCTSTTIE

-227 RERKAYG
+227 RERKTYD

-269 DGLYEGNSLYVDDVE
+269 DGLYDGNSLYVDDVE

-303 FDPNSTEVQVFSVP
+303 FDPNSTEVQVYSVP

-322 VPAIE
+322 VPAVE

-376 SSTTTYKILFQ
+376 SSTMTYKILFQ

-482 VGKLADNTL
+482 IAKLADNTL

-498 KSVPGFTP
+498 KSIPGFTP

-541 APATIDGG
+541 APPTIDGG
-549 TYTLSVTT
+549 AYTLSVTT

-589 KNFDP
+589 KNFEP
-594 QNTTYY
+594 TNTTYY
-600 VNLPLGTTAL
+600 VHLPLGTTAL
-610 PSITWTLGDDYQK
+610 PDITWTVGDEYQK
-623 VAKTDLGAGVVDGT
+623 VVKSDLGAGVVDGT

-676 EGFDPDVTTYTY
+676 EGFDPDVTTYAY

-734 IYQIAFSVTTFS
+734 IYQIAFSVATFS

-755 DGVLIDGFEAE
+755 DGVLIEGFEAE
-766 KEEYWVNLPQG
+766 KEEYYVNLPQG
-777 TTVRPTVTYQ
+777 TTVRPAVTYQ
-787 LVNENLQTASPR
+787 LVNENLQTASVR

-847 GFRSDSLDY
+847 GFRSDSLNY

-869 VTYKKAEESQRVL
+869 VTFKKAEESQRVL
-882 SVLEGKTQKIT
+882 SVLENKVQRIT

-905 VKFIPRASANAFLNM
+905 VRFIPRASANAFLNM
-920 IYLDSV
+920 IYLDGV

-941 MTGETCPAITVDKAP
+941 LTGETCPAITVDKAP

-965 YGAGDA
+965 FGAGDA

-988 FVAKAASSAQLAN
+988 FVAKATSSAQLAS
-1001 IAIDGIGIP
+1001 IAIDDVSIP
-1010 NFSSDSM
+1010 GFRSDSM

-1028 TVTYTKKDA
+1028 TVTYTKKDV

-1063 YSITFSRIY
+1063 YSVEFSRIY
-1072 SGDNTLVAIY
+1072 SSNNALEGIY
-1082 ANGTM
+1082 ADGVL
-1087 IEGFNPAKLNYSY
+1087 IPGFDAATLNYSY

-1106 DYPEITYKAK
+1106 EYPEITYEAK

-1124 GKDSVGHWSIAVAAE
+1124 GQLAA
-1139 NGNIVT
+1139 G
-1145 YTVAYTI
+1145 
-1152 KPYTDITLKDLKV
+1152 KWGIT
-1165 EGYPFTYI
+1165 
-1173 KSLLTY
+1173 
-1179 GPFSIPEGVELP
+1179 
-1191 KVTAV
+1191 
-1196 PEDGQSVMI
+1196 
-1205 FNENDSVQRIM
+1205 
-1216 VMAENG
+1216 VMAEDGTIANYTVQYNLAKYADATLKNMSVVDKTLSPAFDSNIFSYNVNIDEGEALPQILVETREG
-1222 QTNTYSV
+1222 QTVYINNVDADHQEVTVFAESGATNTYN
-1229 IYTRVKSSEVH
+1229 IAYTRNVSNNALLADILIDGVSLAGFDSEVFSYVDS
-1240 LANIFIDGKAL
+1240 LDRKDESGKL
-1251 VGFNPD
+1251 
-1257 TLNYTVTLPRDAK
+1257 TS
-1270 VVPNVNPIAKLSN
+1270 VVPNVFPIGKLSN
-1283 QTVTTYFSKPNGV
+1283 QTITTYFCKPNGTTKIHV
-1296 TVIEVKAQDG
+1296 EAQDG
-1306 TTGKYTI
+1306 STTQDYFIYFPVRQSNNNFLGDLYLDSEEADLTFKKTTTDYTVI
-1313 AFPLEKSDNTL
+1313 LPYTMAECPKVIYEKDETEQRIDFISRPIGDTTKVIVVAENGESRTYNILFKREVLNTKNLLASIYIPEIDKNLSLKNKDQRDFNVEMPFGSRSLTIEYEKSYEEQTVFIQPGGVNHPTIITVKANNDTVADEIYRIIPTVPTADPAVLTDIKVNGTTITGFDPEQFSYIVKVTDKPILRYTLNKGAEINILEQTSKHWKAEVTYGERTNTYDVWYYYQNDVVPNMDFAQWSNASTTTSAKKPTGWHVL
-1324 LKSLMIDGE
+1324 ADFAPAYSYLAFTFTPGDEVKQDGSNSVAYLHTQYNSSPLSGYVPGYMTLGNIEYHYQRWGSSSFSISGGMTFRNTPDEMSYHVKVDQVNNNARVLYTLNGSGGEETLLQELTKTSGYVTRTMDLTPANAVAEEPTQLNITFNSFDSESGKNGTVGGEAKMYVDWMALSFNHTLTSMTADGFNATKEGNAFTATLMDSERIEIPILSFTGEVADQAQDVTWAAPVKDADFETRTATIRNWAENGADYSDYTLTVKRPLDTKNQLKDLLVDGLTITGFAPATTSYTVHIPATRRHMQDLIPVPASSLQTVTTAYNETDSTMTITVTPEKGEPTVYKVKFVTDLSDDTTLKSLTAEGVAYD
-1333 TKDVNVTEYSFNVP
+1333 KDVHSYDITATNWPLISYEKNSDKQVVELINGVITVTAENGATGTY
-1347 FGTINPYDVAYEL
+1347 TINRL
-1360 DEGQLVHYVDAP
+1360 DP
-1372 LSGVTKI
+1372 
-1379 IVTNE
+1379 
-1384 KGNNSRTYSISY
+1384 
-1396 TVGVPQGVNKVKSV
+1396 
-1410 KYSYINVAA
+1410 
-1419 QTVNGELEPVKGDNV
+1419 
-1434 INLPFG
+1434 
-1440 AKSFNITE
+1440 TE
-1448 VEKNFPEQT
+1448 T
-1457 IQLFDGGIR
+1457 
-1466 RGAKI
+1466 
-1471 IAVANRS
+1471 
-1478 GEDDV
+1478 
-1483 EYTITPVMPEFATE
+1483 
-1497 GKLQS
+1497 
-1502 LKYYTNGE
+1502 
-1510 WIDVP
+1510 
-1515 RFRPD
+1515 
-1520 VYNYMINVKN
+1520 
-1530 QPKAN
+1530 
-1535 SIQAVAYGGKT
+1535 
-1546 VTHSDINAQ
+1546 
-1555 KKQITF
+1555 
-1561 TVEGGETYSIC
+1561 
-1572 WFYDGDEWPFTYERV
+1572 
-1587 QSKIA
+1587 
-1592 HWYEVSTLGGIFG
+1592 
-1605 SVAKDKGAAS
+1605 
-1615 APTGYKP
+1615 
-1622 KGWHVPADLLAYI
+1622 
-1635 DYDATVSHFTY
+1635 
-1646 YTGHE
+1646 
-1651 VTVNGEKEL
+1651 
-1660 TLSTLR
+1660 
-1666 GGALNSSMPGTMTLG
+1666 
-1681 GMSLPDGVKL
+1681 
-1691 NGKTKVSF
+1691 
-1699 EKNLTNAVQ
+1699 TNAVIS
-1708 YRNTPEQFAFDYQPI
+1708 EFEK
-1723 MTTRINTWNAWV
+1723 
-1735 CLGTAS
+1735 GT
-1741 GASLVSKDISGSYS
+1741 
-1755 NLGKWQT
+1755 
-1762 STTALSYTGTVGKLN
+1762 
-1777 IMLCASEASGS
+1777 
-1788 SYNIYNGPESYAADL
+1788 
-1803 QIRNMRMVFNSALT
+1803 
-1817 GAKVNGE
+1817 
-1824 DAELSDKTF
+1824 
-1833 TITVSDDFIGIPSLK
+1833 
-1848 FAGKV
+1848 
-1853 QDQTQTIEWLNNGE
+1853 
-1867 WINGQLTA
+1867 
-1875 KVVNYGENAN
+1875 
-1885 VEGRDSTIYNVIL
+1885 NVI
-1898 QRTPVTSVDHTADFG
+1898 SNFG
-1913 SYATTVKDDTVFVNL
+1913 GDATERNEEKPDEVIKFKRAYA
-1928 PYGTK
+1928 G
-1933 FIPDLTITP
+1933 
-1942 ASIHQLVSMTKKGNA
+1942 
-1957 VTVNVKAEDGAEKTT
+1957 
-1972 VYVFREIKE
+1972 
-1981 NDVEFESALTASDK
+1981 
-1995 KGNNVPLNTVDA
+1995 
-2007 EHFIYSV
+2007 
-2014 EVEEM
+2014 
-2019 PTIEY
+2019 
-2024 TKKDGQKVD
+2024 
-2033 INYTLDGAVLI
+2033 
-2044 VTAADGVTTRTYTV
+2044 
-2058 NRVDPIVTTSAQ
+2058 
-2070 IDEFS
+2070 
-2075 LGGNP
+2075 
-2080 WDKLGKDD
+2080 
-2088 YEETLAK
+2088 
-2095 PEELIT
+2095 
-2101 FEREFKQD
+2101 D
-2109 SVVYIQTP
+2109 SVVFVQTP
-2117 DSMEWKVFGSENHR
+2117 DSMEWLVYGSVNNR
-2131 YVLRYPT
+2131 YIWRYPT
-2138 EPSDNVDLANILI
+2138 ELSNNAYLANITQDGVDLADFVKTNFEYDITSDSTTVLASFVADEGQTLVTSI
-2151 DGVPYSQF
+2151 RKVEGGV
-2159 SVLDDEYTIE
+2159 EYT
-2169 VDSMITLTAVESE
+2169 A
-2182 PEQSVVTT
+2182 
-2190 QTTEAGEIVVYTS
+2190 
-2203 VVTAENGD
+2203 VVTAENGVD
-2211 KRTYKMTVRRP
+2211 KHTYKITVKRP
-2222 RSDNAFL
+2222 MSNIATLDS
-2229 AGILLDSVLV
+2229 ILLDDVMV
-2239 ENFDPATLTYTVV
+2239 EGFAPTTTVYDVTLPV
-2252 LPTPAVKV
+2252 PAVK
-2260 TQPQM
+2260 TAEPKM
-2265 PSLTYVVGQ
+2265 PNITYAVGHP
-2274 TGQKVELTPGE
+2274 GQKVTVEQLGT
-2285 LNGNDTEII
+2285 LNGDQTILAVE
-2294 VTSEDGVNKNTYF
+2294 SEDGSKTEYYYLKIA
-2307 VSIQAQPSACVDLT
+2307 SQKSSCVDLT
-2321 GITVNGVAVDQF
+2321 GITVNGKPVDHF
-2333 EPGRHFYSQSLAT
+2333 EPGRHFYSTSLNT
-2346 NNIEID
+2346 EDIVID
-2352 YLSDD
+2352 YTADD
-2357 RFQTVTILKETIR
+2357 RFLRVEHIVDTVIPHHELKYTLHVVA
-2370 EDHEYRFT
+2370 EDGSTSDYMIE
-2378 LNVKAE
+2378 
-2384 NGDEANYE
+2384 
-2392 VTIYVE
+2392 IYIE

-2421 ALNLDLTFD
+2421 ALNEDLAFD
-2430 PGNNNYEINLPSGT
+2430 PANNNYIINLPSGT

-2450 SAQLKM
+2450 SAQLKI
-2456 DGQQVEIIHKVNPI
+2456 DGQTVEIIHKVNPE

-2483 VDGVEKNTYVLK
+2483 VDGVEKNTYTLK
-2495 FLVPLSTNADLSMI
+2495 FLVPLSKNADLSMI

-2539 VAAQKGEAGQT
+2539 VAVQKGEAGQT
-2550 IKSIEIDQDKL
+2550 IKDIVIDQDKL

-2634 YQTIAI
+2634 YQTITM

-2693 EGKTVVYLD
+2693 EGKTVVYMD

-2736 EDELSEKSLGYKSII
+2736 EDELSGKSLGYKSII

-2756 TGKTRIYTIHYPVEL
+2756 TSKTRIYTIHYPVEL

-2787 ANYDAER
+2787 ANYDSER

-2837 SKKDSATYT
+2837 SKKDSAIYT

-2914 QTADTTVHYLPDGD
+2914 QTADTTVYYLPDGD

-2956 DATLASLTIKGEEF
+2956 DATLASLTIKGEEL
-2970 IDFRP
+2970 IDFHP

-3029 RTSMTYL
+3029 RTSITYL

-3118 VYFAITTVNPGDV
+3118 VYFAITTVNPGDE

-3218 YYDGKKKLASGKIMC
+3218 YYNGKMKLASGKIMC

>member
-1 MGSFGPLNRN
+1 
-11 KFNININ
+11 
-18 MSKFLQRILVIL
+18 MSKFLQRILAVL
-30 TVVMLPMTI
+30 TVVMLPMAI
-39 FADDY
+39 LADDY

-68 HASNVEQSALG
+68 HASNVEQSPMG
-79 MSFKFNFANREAGH
+79 MSFKFNFAIQGEGR
-93 TGNYCIMA
+93 TGKYCIVA
-101 KDQVVGAAGITET
+101 QDKEIGALGITET
-114 SPSYYSLGYGW
+114 SPGYYSLGYGW
-125 QYLEGLNTGSA
+125 QYVEGVNVGSA

-157 KRTGNNVDKEDF
+157 KRTGPNVDKEDF

-187 KSGSCTSTTVE
+187 KSGSCTSTIIE

-227 RERKAYG
+227 RERKTYG

-269 DGLYEGNSLYVDDVE
+269 DGLYDGNSLYVDDVE

-303 FDPNSTEVQVFSVP
+303 FDPNSTEVQVYSVP

-322 VPAIE
+322 VPAVE

-376 SSTTTYKILFQ
+376 SSTMTYKILFQ
-387 AAKSSNAKLANIYY
+387 AAKSSNAKLANIYC

-482 VGKLADNTL
+482 IAKLADNTL

-498 KSVPGFTP
+498 KSIPGFTP

-541 APATIDGG
+541 APPTIDGG
-549 TYTLSVTT
+549 AYTLSVTT

-594 QNTTYY
+594 TNTTYY
-600 VNLPLGTTAL
+600 VHLPLGTTAL
-610 PSITWTLGDDYQK
+610 PDITWTVGDEYQQVVK
-623 VAKTDLGAGVVDGT
+623 SDLGAGVVDGT

-676 EGFDPDVTTYTY
+676 EGFDPDVTTYAY

-734 IYQIAFSVTTFS
+734 IYQIAFSVATFS

-755 DGVLIDGFEAE
+755 DGVLIEGFEAE
-766 KEEYWVNLPQG
+766 KEEYYVNLPQG
-777 TTVRPTVTYQ
+777 TTVRPAVTYQ
-787 LVNENLQTASPR
+787 LVNENLQTASVR

-847 GFRSDSLDY
+847 GFRSDSLNY

-869 VTYKKAEESQRVL
+869 VTFKKAEESQRVL
-882 SVLEGKTQKIT
+882 SVLENKVQRIT

-905 VKFIPRASANAFLNM
+905 VRFIPRASANAFLNM
-920 IYLDSV
+920 IYLDGV

-941 MTGETCPAITVDKAP
+941 LTGETCPAITVDKAP

-965 YGAGDA
+965 FGAGDA

-988 FVAKAASSAQLAN
+988 LIAKATSSAQLAS
-1001 IAIDGIGIP
+1001 IAIDDVSIP
-1010 NFSSDSM
+1010 GFRSDSM

-1028 TVTYTKKDA
+1028 TVTYTKKDV

-1063 YSITFSRIY
+1063 YSVEFSRIY

-1087 IEGFNPAKLNYSY
+1087 IEGFTPDKLNYSY

-1106 DYPEITYKAK
+1106 DYPEITYEAK

-1124 GKDSVGHWSIAVAAE
+1124 GQLAA
-1139 NGNIVT
+1139 G
-1145 YTVAYTI
+1145 
-1152 KPYTDITLKDLKV
+1152 KWGIT
-1165 EGYPFTYI
+1165 
-1173 KSLLTY
+1173 
-1179 GPFSIPEGVELP
+1179 
-1191 KVTAV
+1191 
-1196 PEDGQSVMI
+1196 
-1205 FNENDSVQRIM
+1205 
-1216 VMAENG
+1216 VMAEDGTIANYTVQYNLAKYADATLKKMSVVGKTLSPAFDSNTFSYNVNIDEGEALPQILVETREG
-1222 QTNTYSV
+1222 QTVYINNVDADHQEVTVFAESGATNTYN
-1229 IYTRVKSSEVH
+1229 IAYTRNVSNNALLADILIDGVSLAGFDSEVFNYVDS
-1240 LANIFIDGKAL
+1240 LDRKDESGKL
-1251 VGFNPD
+1251 
-1257 TLNYTVTLPRDAK
+1257 TS
-1270 VVPNVNPIAKLSN
+1270 VVPNVFPIGKLSN
-1283 QTVTTYFSKPNGV
+1283 QTITTYFCKPNGTTKIHV
-1296 TVIEVKAQDG
+1296 EAQDG
-1306 TTGKYTI
+1306 STTQDYFIYFPVRQSNNNFLGDLYLDSEEADLTFKKTTTDYTVI
-1313 AFPLEKSDNTL
+1313 LPYTMAECPKVIYEKDETEQRIDFISRPIGDTTKVIVVAENGESRTYNILFKREVLNTKNLLASIYIPEIDKNLSLKNKDQRSFDVTLPYGARTLTVEYEKSYDEQTVFIEPGGVNAPTIITVKANNDTVADEVYRIIPTVPTADPAILTDIKVNGTTITGFNPEQFSYIVKVTDKPILRYTLNKGAEINILEQTSKHWKAEVTYGERTNTYDVWYYYQNDVVPNMDFAQWSNASTTTSAKKPTGWHVL
-1324 LKSLMIDGE
+1324 ADFAPAYSYLAFTFTPGDEVKQDGSNSVAYLHTQYNSSPLSGYVPGYMTLGNIEYHYQRWGSSSFSISGGMTFRNTPDEMSYHVKVDQVNNNARVLYTLNGSGGEETLLQELTKTSGYVTRTMDLTPANAVAEEPTQLNITFNSFDSESGKNGTVGGEAKMYVDWMALSFNHTLMSMTADGFNATKEGNAFTATLMDSERIEKPILSFTGEVRDQAQDVVWSAETVEGNFGVRTATIRNWAENGADYSDYTLTVKRPLDTKNQLKDLLVDGLTITGFDPAMTSYTVHIPATRRHMQDLIPVPASSLQTVATSFADSTMTITVTPEKGEPTVYKVKFVTDLSDDTTLKSLTAEGVAYD
-1333 TKDVNVTEYSFNVP
+1333 KDVHSYDITATNWPLISYEKNSDKQVVELINGVITVTAENGATGTY
-1347 FGTINPYDVAYEL
+1347 TINRL
-1360 DEGQLVHYVDAP
+1360 DP
-1372 LSGVTKI
+1372 
-1379 IVTNE
+1379 
-1384 KGNNSRTYSISY
+1384 
-1396 TVGVPQGVNKVKSV
+1396 
-1410 KYSYINVAA
+1410 
-1419 QTVNGELEPVKGDNV
+1419 
-1434 INLPFG
+1434 
-1440 AKSFNITE
+1440 TE
-1448 VEKNFPEQT
+1448 T
-1457 IQLFDGGIR
+1457 
-1466 RGAKI
+1466 
-1471 IAVANRS
+1471 
-1478 GEDDV
+1478 
-1483 EYTITPVMPEFATE
+1483 
-1497 GKLQS
+1497 
-1502 LKYYTNGE
+1502 
-1510 WIDVP
+1510 
-1515 RFRPD
+1515 
-1520 VYNYMINVKN
+1520 
-1530 QPKAN
+1530 
-1535 SIQAVAYGGKT
+1535 
-1546 VTHSDINAQ
+1546 
-1555 KKQITF
+1555 
-1561 TVEGGETYSIC
+1561 
-1572 WFYDGDEWPFTYERV
+1572 
-1587 QSKIA
+1587 
-1592 HWYEVSTLGGIFG
+1592 
-1605 SVAKDKGAAS
+1605 
-1615 APTGYKP
+1615 
-1622 KGWHVPADLLAYI
+1622 
-1635 DYDATVSHFTY
+1635 
-1646 YTGHE
+1646 
-1651 VTVNGEKEL
+1651 
-1660 TLSTLR
+1660 
-1666 GGALNSSMPGTMTLG
+1666 
-1681 GMSLPDGVKL
+1681 
-1691 NGKTKVSF
+1691 
-1699 EKNLTNAVQ
+1699 TNAVISEFEKGTNVISNFGGDATE
-1708 YRNTPEQFAFDYQPI
+1708 RNEEKPDEVIKFKRA
-1723 MTTRINTWNAWV
+1723 
-1735 CLGTAS
+1735 
-1741 GASLVSKDISGSYS
+1741 
-1755 NLGKWQT
+1755 
-1762 STTALSYTGTVGKLN
+1762 
-1777 IMLCASEASGS
+1777 
-1788 SYNIYNGPESYAADL
+1788 YAAD
-1803 QIRNMRMVFNSALT
+1803 
-1817 GAKVNGE
+1817 
-1824 DAELSDKTF
+1824 
-1833 TITVSDDFIGIPSLK
+1833 
-1848 FAGKV
+1848 
-1853 QDQTQTIEWLNNGE
+1853 
-1867 WINGQLTA
+1867 
-1875 KVVNYGENAN
+1875 
-1885 VEGRDSTIYNVIL
+1885 
-1898 QRTPVTSVDHTADFG
+1898 SV
-1913 SYATTVKDDTVFVNL
+1913 VFV
-1928 PYGTK
+1928 
-1933 FIPDLTITP
+1933 
-1942 ASIHQLVSMTKKGNA
+1942 
-1957 VTVNVKAEDGAEKTT
+1957 
-1972 VYVFREIKE
+1972 
-1981 NDVEFESALTASDK
+1981 
-1995 KGNNVPLNTVDA
+1995 
-2007 EHFIYSV
+2007 
-2014 EVEEM
+2014 
-2019 PTIEY
+2019 
-2024 TKKDGQKVD
+2024 
-2033 INYTLDGAVLI
+2033 
-2044 VTAADGVTTRTYTV
+2044 
-2058 NRVDPIVTTSAQ
+2058 
-2070 IDEFS
+2070 
-2075 LGGNP
+2075 
-2080 WDKLGKDD
+2080 
-2088 YEETLAK
+2088 
-2095 PEELIT
+2095 
-2101 FEREFKQD
+2101 
-2109 SVVYIQTP
+2109 QTP
-2117 DSMEWKVFGSENHR
+2117 DSMEWLVYGSVNNR
-2131 YVLRYPT
+2131 YIWRYPT
-2138 EPSDNVDLANILI
+2138 ELSNNAYLANITQDGVDLADFVKTNFEYDITSDSTTVLTSFVADEGQTLVTSI
-2151 DGVPYSQF
+2151 QEVEGGV
-2159 SVLDDEYTIE
+2159 EYT
-2169 VDSMITLTAVESE
+2169 A
-2182 PEQSVVTT
+2182 
-2190 QTTEAGEIVVYTS
+2190 
-2203 VVTAENGD
+2203 VVTAENGVD
-2211 KRTYKMTVRRP
+2211 KNTYKITVKRP
-2222 RSDNAFL
+2222 MSNIATLDS
-2229 AGILLDSVLV
+2229 ILLDDVMV
-2239 ENFDPATLTYTVV
+2239 EGFAPTTMEYNVTLPV
-2252 LPTPAVKV
+2252 PAVK
-2260 TQPQM
+2260 TAEPKM
-2265 PSLTYVVGQ
+2265 PNITYAVGHP
-2274 TGQKVELTPGE
+2274 GQKVTVEQLGT
-2285 LNGNDTEII
+2285 LNGDQTILAVE
-2294 VTSEDGVNKNTYF
+2294 SEDGSKTERYYLTIA
-2307 VSIQAQPSACVDLT
+2307 SQKSSCADLT
-2321 GITVNGVAVDQF
+2321 GITVNGKPVDHF
-2333 EPGRHFYSQSLAT
+2333 EPGRHFYSTSLNT
-2346 NNIEID
+2346 EDIVID
-2352 YLSDD
+2352 YTADD
-2357 RFQTVTILKETIR
+2357 RFLRVEHIVDTVIPHHELKYTLHVVA
-2370 EDHEYRFT
+2370 EDGSTSDYMIE
-2378 LNVKAE
+2378 
-2384 NGDEANYE
+2384 
-2392 VTIYVE
+2392 IYIE

-2421 ALNLDLTFD
+2421 ALNEDLAFD
-2430 PGNNNYEINLPSGT
+2430 PANNNYIINLPSGT

-2450 SAQLKM
+2450 SAQLKI
-2456 DGQQVEIIHKVNPI
+2456 DGQTVEIIHKVNPE
-2470 TNFTD
+2470 THFTD

-2483 VDGVEKNTYVLK
+2483 VDGVEKNTYTLK
-2495 FLVPLSTNADLSMI
+2495 FLVPLSKNADLSMI

-2539 VAAQKGEAGQT
+2539 VAVQKGEAGQT
-2550 IKSIEIDQDKL
+2550 IKDIVIDQDKL

-2608 NTMYY
+2608 NTMFY

-2634 YQTIAI
+2634 YQTITM

-2736 EDELSEKSLGYKSII
+2736 EDELSGKSLGYKSII

-2787 ANYDAER
+2787 ANYDSER

-2837 SKKDSATYT
+2837 SKKDSAIYT

-2914 QTADTTVHYLPDGD
+2914 QTADTTVYYLPDGD

-2956 DATLASLTIKGEEF
+2956 DATLASLTIKGEEL
-2970 IDFRP
+2970 IDFHP

-3029 RTSMTYL
+3029 RTSITYL

-3118 VYFAITTVNPGDV
+3118 VYFAITTVNPGDE

-3185 EDSDQKE
+3185 EDSDKKE

-3218 YYDGKKKLASGKIMC
+3218 YYNGKMKLASGKIMC

>member
-1 MGSFGPLNRN
+1 
-11 KFNININ
+11 
-18 MSKFLQRILVIL
+18 MSKFLQRILVVL
-30 TVVMLPMTI
+30 TVVMLPMAI
-39 FADDY
+39 LADDY

-68 HASNVEQSALG
+68 HASNVEQSPLG
-79 MSFKFNFANREAGH
+79 MSFKFNFAIQGEGR
-93 TGNYCIMA
+93 TGKYCIVA
-101 KDQVVGAAGITET
+101 QDKEIGALGITET
-114 SPSYYSLGYGW
+114 SPGYYSLGYGW
-125 QYLEGLNTGSA
+125 QYVEGVNVGSA

-157 KRTGNNVDKEDF
+157 KRTGPNVDKEDF

-187 KSGSCTSTTVE
+187 KSKSCTSTTIE

-227 RERKAYG
+227 RERKTYD

-269 DGLYEGNSLYVDDVE
+269 DGLYDGNSLYVDDVE

-303 FDPNSTEVQVFSVP
+303 FDPNSTEVQVYSVP

-322 VPAIE
+322 VPAVE

-376 SSTTTYKILFQ
+376 SSTMTYKILFQ
-387 AAKSSNAKLANIYY
+387 AAKSSNAKLANIYC

-447 QTIAYSQPASLAD
+447 QTISYSQPASLAD

-482 VGKLADNTL
+482 IAKLADNTL

-498 KSVPGFTP
+498 KSIPGFTP

-541 APATIDGG
+541 APPTIDGG
-549 TYTLSVTT
+549 AYTLSVTT

-589 KNFDP
+589 KNFEP
-594 QNTTYY
+594 TNTTYY
-600 VNLPLGTTAL
+600 VHLPLGTTAL
-610 PSITWTLGDDYQK
+610 PDITWTVGDEYQK
-623 VAKTDLGAGVVDGT
+623 VVKSDLGAGVVDGT

-676 EGFDPDVTTYTY
+676 EGFDPDVTTYAY

-734 IYQIAFSVTTFS
+734 IYQIAFSVATFS

-755 DGVLIDGFEAE
+755 DGVLIEGFEAE
-766 KEEYWVNLPQG
+766 KDEYYVNLPQG
-777 TTVRPTVTYQ
+777 TTVRPAVTYQ
-787 LVNENLQTASPR
+787 LVNENLQTASVR

-826 SVATSSNTDLL
+826 NVATSSNTDLL

-847 GFRSDSLDY
+847 GFRSDSLNY
-856 IDSLPEGITTIPT
+856 IDSLPEGVTTIPT
-869 VTYKKAEESQRVL
+869 VTFKKAEESQRVL
-882 SVLEGKTQKIT
+882 SVLENKVQRIT

-905 VKFIPRASANAFLNM
+905 VRFIPRASANAFLNM
-920 IYLDSV
+920 IYLDGV

-941 MTGETCPAITVDKAP
+941 LTGETCPAITVDKAP

-965 YGAGDA
+965 FGAGDA

-988 FVAKAASSAQLAN
+988 FIAKATSSAQLAS
-1001 IAIDGIGIP
+1001 IAIDGVSIP
-1010 NFSSDSM
+1010 GFRSDSM

-1028 TVTYTKKDA
+1028 TVTYTKKDV

-1063 YSITFSRIY
+1063 YSVAFSRIY
-1072 SGDNTLVAIY
+1072 SSNNALEGIY
-1082 ANGTM
+1082 ADGVL
-1087 IEGFNPAKLNYSY
+1087 IPGFDAATLNYSY
-1100 ELNAGS
+1100 DLAAGS
-1106 DYPEITYKAK
+1106 AYPEITYKAK

-1124 GKDSVGHWSIAVAAE
+1124 GQLAAGKWGITVTAEDGTIA
-1139 NGNIVT
+1139 N
-1145 YTVAYTI
+1145 YTVQYNLAKYA
-1152 KPYTDITLKDLKV
+1152 DATLKKMSVVDKTLSPAFDSNTFSYNVNIDEGEALPQILV
-1165 EGYPFTYI
+1165 ETREGQTVYI
-1173 KSLLTY
+1173 NNVDADHQ
-1179 GPFSIPEGVELP
+1179 E
-1191 KVTAV
+1191 VTV
-1196 PEDGQSVMI
+1196 
-1205 FNENDSVQRIM
+1205 F
-1216 VMAENG
+1216 AESG
-1222 QTNTYSV
+1222 ATNTYN
-1229 IYTRVKSSEVH
+1229 IAYTRNVSNNALLADILIDGVSLAGFDSEVFSYVDS
-1240 LANIFIDGKAL
+1240 LDRKDESGKL
-1251 VGFNPD
+1251 
-1257 TLNYTVTLPRDAK
+1257 TS
-1270 VVPNVNPIAKLSN
+1270 VVPNVFPIGKLSN
-1283 QTVTTYFSKPNGV
+1283 QTITTYFCKPNGTTKIHV
-1296 TVIEVKAQDG
+1296 EAQDG
-1306 TTGKYTI
+1306 STTQDYFIYFPVRQSNNNFLGDLYLDSEEADLTFKKTTTDYTVILPYTMAECPKVIYEKDETEQRIDFISRPIGDTTKVIVVAENGESRTYNILFKREVLNTKNLLASIYIPEIDKNLSLKNKDQRSFDVTLPYGARTLTVEYEKSYDEQTVFIEPGGVYHPTIITVKANNDTVADEIYRIIPSLATQNPAVLNSIKVDGVDVPGFDPNRYTYIVNRSTKAYPKVSATKNSGVETEPESSMYKWECTVSKDGFVNKYTI
-1313 AFPLEKSDNTL
+1313 FFHYVNDIIPNSDFTQWGTAVYNNGAKPTGWQVPADFFKEVCVMSCAKTGSEVVKTSSSVVGLETTYWSAAGGALPAIITLGKLSGTMAVANKTHYEFYDYIDFMNTPDEITVNYKHQSHADNGAFFAYRF
-1324 LKSLMIDGE
+1324 
-1333 TKDVNVTEYSFNVP
+1333 KDANNTEYSFDFTDNS
-1347 FGTINPYDVAYEL
+1347 TSSSYKTKTQTLTL
-1360 DEGQLVHYVDAP
+1360 DGKPIVGMNIAVDATNKSEGASSGAKLYVDWFRLSYNSTPKTATVNGLNAP
-1372 LSGVTKI
+1372 LSGKVFTATLTDPEEINLPSYEFNGEVSDQAQLLTWAAPVKEGDYSVRRATIRNFAEDGTYTDGYSLEVKRPLDTKNQLKDLLVDGLTI
-1379 IVTNE
+1379 T
-1384 KGNNSRTYSISY
+1384 GFDPAMTSY
-1396 TVGVPQGVNKVKSV
+1396 TVHIPATRRHMQDLIPVPASSLQTVATSFADSTMTITVTPEKGEPTVYKVKFVTDLSDDTTLKSLTAEGV
-1410 KYSYINVAA
+1410 AYDKDVHSY
-1419 QTVNGELEPVKGDNV
+1419 D
-1434 INLPFG
+1434 
-1440 AKSFNITE
+1440 ITATNWPLISY
-1448 VEKNFPEQT
+1448 EKNSDKQVVELINGVIT
-1457 IQLFDGGIR
+1457 VTAEN
-1466 RGAKI
+1466 GAT
-1471 IAVANRS
+1471 
-1478 GEDDV
+1478 GT
-1483 EYTITPVMPEFATE
+1483 YTINRLDPTE
-1497 GKLQS
+1497 
-1502 LKYYTNGE
+1502 T
-1510 WIDVP
+1510 
-1515 RFRPD
+1515 
-1520 VYNYMINVKN
+1520 
-1530 QPKAN
+1530 
-1535 SIQAVAYGGKT
+1535 
-1546 VTHSDINAQ
+1546 
-1555 KKQITF
+1555 
-1561 TVEGGETYSIC
+1561 
-1572 WFYDGDEWPFTYERV
+1572 
-1587 QSKIA
+1587 
-1592 HWYEVSTLGGIFG
+1592 
-1605 SVAKDKGAAS
+1605 
-1615 APTGYKP
+1615 
-1622 KGWHVPADLLAYI
+1622 
-1635 DYDATVSHFTY
+1635 
-1646 YTGHE
+1646 
-1651 VTVNGEKEL
+1651 
-1660 TLSTLR
+1660 
-1666 GGALNSSMPGTMTLG
+1666 
-1681 GMSLPDGVKL
+1681 
-1691 NGKTKVSF
+1691 
-1699 EKNLTNAVQ
+1699 TNAVIS
-1708 YRNTPEQFAFDYQPI
+1708 EFEK
-1723 MTTRINTWNAWV
+1723 
-1735 CLGTAS
+1735 GT
-1741 GASLVSKDISGSYS
+1741 
-1755 NLGKWQT
+1755 
-1762 STTALSYTGTVGKLN
+1762 
-1777 IMLCASEASGS
+1777 
-1788 SYNIYNGPESYAADL
+1788 
-1803 QIRNMRMVFNSALT
+1803 
-1817 GAKVNGE
+1817 
-1824 DAELSDKTF
+1824 
-1833 TITVSDDFIGIPSLK
+1833 
-1848 FAGKV
+1848 
-1853 QDQTQTIEWLNNGE
+1853 
-1867 WINGQLTA
+1867 
-1875 KVVNYGENAN
+1875 
-1885 VEGRDSTIYNVIL
+1885 NVI
-1898 QRTPVTSVDHTADFG
+1898 SNFG
-1913 SYATTVKDDTVFVNL
+1913 GDATERNEEKPDEVIKFKRAYAT
-1928 PYGTK
+1928 
-1933 FIPDLTITP
+1933 
-1942 ASIHQLVSMTKKGNA
+1942 
-1957 VTVNVKAEDGAEKTT
+1957 
-1972 VYVFREIKE
+1972 
-1981 NDVEFESALTASDK
+1981 
-1995 KGNNVPLNTVDA
+1995 
-2007 EHFIYSV
+2007 
-2014 EVEEM
+2014 
-2019 PTIEY
+2019 
-2024 TKKDGQKVD
+2024 
-2033 INYTLDGAVLI
+2033 
-2044 VTAADGVTTRTYTV
+2044 
-2058 NRVDPIVTTSAQ
+2058 
-2070 IDEFS
+2070 
-2075 LGGNP
+2075 
-2080 WDKLGKDD
+2080 
-2088 YEETLAK
+2088 
-2095 PEELIT
+2095 
-2101 FEREFKQD
+2101 D
-2109 SVVYIQTP
+2109 SVVFVQTP
-2117 DSMEWKVFGSENHR
+2117 DSMEWLVYGSVNNR
-2131 YVLRYPT
+2131 YIWRYPT
-2138 EPSDNVDLANILI
+2138 ELSNNAYLANITQDGVDLADFVKTNFEYDITSDSTTVLVSFVADEGQTLVTSI
-2151 DGVPYSQF
+2151 QEVEGGV
-2159 SVLDDEYTIE
+2159 EYT
-2169 VDSMITLTAVESE
+2169 A
-2182 PEQSVVTT
+2182 
-2190 QTTEAGEIVVYTS
+2190 
-2203 VVTAENGD
+2203 VVTAENGFD
-2211 KRTYKMTVRRP
+2211 KNTYKITVKRP
-2222 RSDNAFL
+2222 MSNIATLDS
-2229 AGILLDSVLV
+2229 ILLDDVMV
-2239 ENFDPATLTYTVV
+2239 EGFAPTTMVYDVTLPV
-2252 LPTPAVKV
+2252 PAVK
-2260 TQPQM
+2260 TAEPKM
-2265 PSLTYVVGQ
+2265 PNITYAVGHP
-2274 TGQKVELTPGE
+2274 GQKVTVELGT
-2285 LNGNDTEII
+2285 LNGDQTILAVE
-2294 VTSEDGVNKNTYF
+2294 SEDGSKTERYYLTIA
-2307 VSIQAQPSACVDLT
+2307 SQKSSCVDLT
-2321 GITVNGVAVDQF
+2321 GITVNGKPVDHF
-2333 EPGRHFYSQSLAT
+2333 ETGRHFYSTSLNT
-2346 NNIEID
+2346 EDIVID
-2352 YLSDD
+2352 YTADD
-2357 RFQTVTILKETIR
+2357 RFLRVEHIVDTVIPHHELKYTLHVVA
-2370 EDHEYRFT
+2370 EDGSTSDYMIE
-2378 LNVKAE
+2378 
-2384 NGDEANYE
+2384 
-2392 VTIYVE
+2392 IYIE

-2421 ALNLDLTFD
+2421 ALNEDLAFD
-2430 PGNNNYEINLPSGT
+2430 PANNNYIINLPSGT

-2450 SAQLKM
+2450 SAQLKI
-2456 DGQQVEIIHKVNPI
+2456 DGQTVEIIHKVNPE

-2483 VDGVEKNTYVLK
+2483 VDGVEKNTYTLK
-2495 FLVPLSTNADLSMI
+2495 FLVPLSKNADLSMI

-2539 VAAQKGEAGQT
+2539 VAVQKGEAGQT
-2550 IKSIEIDQDKL
+2550 IKDIVIDQDKL

-2634 YQTIAI
+2634 YQTITM

-2736 EDELSEKSLGYKSII
+2736 EDELSGKSLGYKSII

-2787 ANYDAER
+2787 ANYDSER

-2837 SKKDSATYT
+2837 SKKDSAIYT

-2914 QTADTTVHYLPDGD
+2914 QTADTTVYYLPDGD

-2956 DATLASLTIKGEEF
+2956 DATLASLTIKGEEL
-2970 IDFRP
+2970 IDFHP

-3029 RTSMTYL
+3029 RTSITYL

-3118 VYFAITTVNPGDV
+3118 VYFAITTVNPGDE

-3185 EDSDQKE
+3185 EDSDKKE

-3218 YYDGKKKLASGKIMC
+3218 YYNGKMKLASGKIMC

>member
-1 MGSFGPLNRN
+1 
-11 KFNININ
+11 
-18 MSKFLQRILVIL
+18 MSKFLQRILVVL
-30 TVVMLPMTI
+30 TVVMLPMAI
-39 FADDY
+39 LADDY

-68 HASNVEQSALG
+68 HASNVEQSPMG
-79 MSFKFNFANREAGH
+79 MSFKFNFAIQGEGR
-93 TGNYCIMA
+93 TGKYCIVA
-101 KDQVVGAAGITET
+101 QDKEIGALGITET
-114 SPSYYSLGYGW
+114 SPGYYSLGYGW
-125 QYLEGLNTGSA
+125 QYVEGVNVGSA

-157 KRTGNNVDKEDF
+157 KRTGPNVDKEDF

-176 TETAKGSSYKN
+176 TETAKGSAYKN
-187 KSGSCTSTTVE
+187 KSKSCTSTTIE

-227 RERKAYG
+227 RERKTYD

-256 ILSASNYPNFRAN
+256 ILSASNYPNFRAT
-269 DGLYEGNSLYVDDVE
+269 DGLYDGNSLYVDDVE

-303 FDPNSTEVQVFSVP
+303 FDPNSTEVQVYSVP

-322 VPAIE
+322 VPAVE

-376 SSTTTYKILFQ
+376 SSTMTYKILFQ
-387 AAKSSNAKLANIYY
+387 AAKSSNAKLANIYC

-482 VGKLADNTL
+482 IAKLADNTL

-498 KSVPGFTP
+498 KSIPGFTP

-541 APATIDGG
+541 APPTIDGG
-549 TYTLSVTT
+549 AYTLSVTT

-589 KNFDP
+589 KNFEP
-594 QNTTYY
+594 TNTTYY
-600 VNLPLGTTAL
+600 VHLPLGTTAL
-610 PSITWTLGDDYQK
+610 PDITWTVGDEYQK
-623 VAKTDLGAGVVDGT
+623 VVKSDLGAGVVDGT

-676 EGFDPDVTTYTY
+676 EGFDPDVTTYAY

-734 IYQIAFSVTTFS
+734 IYQIAFSVATFS

-755 DGVLIDGFEAE
+755 DDVLIEGFEAE
-766 KEEYWVNLPQG
+766 KEEYYVNLPQG
-777 TTVRPTVTYQ
+777 TTVRPAVTYQ
-787 LVNENLQTASPR
+787 LVNENLQTASVR

-847 GFRSDSLDY
+847 GFRSDSLNY

-869 VTYKKAEESQRVL
+869 VTFKKAEESQRVL
-882 SVLEGKTQKIT
+882 SVLENKVQRIT

-905 VKFIPRASANAFLNM
+905 IRFIPRASANAFLNM
-920 IYLDSV
+920 IYLDGV

-941 MTGETCPAITVDKAP
+941 LTGETCPAITVDKAP

-965 YGAGDA
+965 FGAGDA

-988 FVAKAASSAQLAN
+988 FVAKATSSAQLAS
-1001 IAIDGIGIP
+1001 IAIDDVSIP
-1010 NFSSDSM
+1010 GFRSDSM

-1028 TVTYTKKDA
+1028 TVTYTKKDV

-1063 YSITFSRIY
+1063 YSVAFSRIY

-1087 IEGFNPAKLNYSY
+1087 IEGFNPATLNYSY

-1106 DYPEITYKAK
+1106 DYPEITYEAK

-1124 GKDSVGHWSIAVAAE
+1124 GQLAA
-1139 NGNIVT
+1139 G
-1145 YTVAYTI
+1145 
-1152 KPYTDITLKDLKV
+1152 KWGIT
-1165 EGYPFTYI
+1165 
-1173 KSLLTY
+1173 
-1179 GPFSIPEGVELP
+1179 
-1191 KVTAV
+1191 
-1196 PEDGQSVMI
+1196 
-1205 FNENDSVQRIM
+1205 
-1216 VMAENG
+1216 VMAEDGTIANYTVQYNLAKYADATLKNMSVVDKTLSPAFDSITFSYNVNIDEGEALPQILVETREG
-1222 QTNTYSV
+1222 QTVYINNVDADHQEVKVFAESGATNTYN
-1229 IYTRVKSSEVH
+1229 IAYTRSVSNNALLADILIDGVSLAGFDSEVFSYVDS
-1240 LANIFIDGKAL
+1240 LDRKDESGKL
-1251 VGFNPD
+1251 
-1257 TLNYTVTLPRDAK
+1257 TS
-1270 VVPNVNPIAKLSN
+1270 VVPNVFPIGKLSN
-1283 QTVTTYFSKPNGV
+1283 QTITTYFCKPNDTTKIHVEAQDGSTTQDYFIYFPVRQSNNNFLGDLYLDSEEADLTFKKTTTDYTVILPYTMAECPKVIYEKDETEQRIDFISRPIGDTTKVIVVAENGESRTYNILFKREVLNTKNLLASIYIPEIDKNLSLKNKDQRSFDVTLPYGARTLTVEYEKSYDEQTVFIQPGGVNHPTIITVKANNDTVADEIYRIIPTVPTADPAVLTDIKVNGTTITGFDPEQFSYIVKVTDKPILRYTLNKGAEINILEQTSKHWKAEVTYGERTNTYEIWYYYQNDVIPNANLDDWSAITKYNNKNKPNGWNV
-1296 TVIEVKAQDG
+1296 IADAADKYRTDKTGAECQKASDGSVYLPTTYRTMCCRNVPAFMALGTISGKLNTQNAFTYSGGIVFRNSPDYLSICYKAPTVHNSNHLIYILQGTEGEFVIDSTDTKSFNNFKVKTLNLRGANEAAGEPTLLNIVLNSYSG
-1306 TTGKYTI
+1306 TTGGLGTEGMGKISEMYVDWLQFSFNHTLTSMKVDEFD
-1313 AFPLEKSDNTL
+1313 AAKSDNAFSATL
-1324 LKSLMIDGE
+1324 TDPERIELPVLSFTGEVADQAQDVTWAAPVKDADFETRTATIRNWAENGVDYSDYTLTVKRPLDTRNELANLLLDTVMINGFAANKTDYVVTLPASRRNLPDIQPVPASSLQTVTTAYNE
-1333 TKDVNVTEYSFNVP
+1333 TDSTMTITVTP
-1347 FGTINPYDVAYEL
+1347 
-1360 DEGQLVHYVDAP
+1360 
-1372 LSGVTKI
+1372 
-1379 IVTNE
+1379 E
-1384 KGNNSRTYSISY
+1384 KGEP
-1396 TVGVPQGVNKVKSV
+1396 TVYKVKFVTDLS
-1410 KYSYINVAA
+1410 
-1419 QTVNGELEPVKGDNV
+1419 
-1434 INLPFG
+1434 
-1440 AKSFNITE
+1440 
-1448 VEKNFPEQT
+1448 
-1457 IQLFDGGIR
+1457 
-1466 RGAKI
+1466 
-1471 IAVANRS
+1471 
-1478 GEDDV
+1478 DD
-1483 EYTITPVMPEFATE
+1483 T
-1497 GKLQS
+1497 
-1502 LKYYTNGE
+1502 
-1510 WIDVP
+1510 
-1515 RFRPD
+1515 
-1520 VYNYMINVKN
+1520 
-1530 QPKAN
+1530 
-1535 SIQAVAYGGKT
+1535 
-1546 VTHSDINAQ
+1546 
-1555 KKQITF
+1555 
-1561 TVEGGETYSIC
+1561 
-1572 WFYDGDEWPFTYERV
+1572 
-1587 QSKIA
+1587 
-1592 HWYEVSTLGGIFG
+1592 TL
-1605 SVAKDKGAAS
+1605 
-1615 APTGYKP
+1615 
-1622 KGWHVPADLLAYI
+1622 
-1635 DYDATVSHFTY
+1635 
-1646 YTGHE
+1646 
-1651 VTVNGEKEL
+1651 
-1660 TLSTLR
+1660 
-1666 GGALNSSMPGTMTLG
+1666 
-1681 GMSLPDGVKL
+1681 
-1691 NGKTKVSF
+1691 
-1699 EKNLTNAVQ
+1699 KNLTAEGVAYDKDVHSYDITATNWPLISYEKNSDKQVVELINGVITVTAENGATGTYTINRLDPTETTNAVISEFEKGTNVISDFGGGNTE
-1708 YRNTPEQFAFDYQPI
+1708 RNEEKPDEVIKFKRA
-1723 MTTRINTWNAWV
+1723 
-1735 CLGTAS
+1735 
-1741 GASLVSKDISGSYS
+1741 
-1755 NLGKWQT
+1755 
-1762 STTALSYTGTVGKLN
+1762 
-1777 IMLCASEASGS
+1777 
-1788 SYNIYNGPESYAADL
+1788 YAAD
-1803 QIRNMRMVFNSALT
+1803 
-1817 GAKVNGE
+1817 
-1824 DAELSDKTF
+1824 
-1833 TITVSDDFIGIPSLK
+1833 
-1848 FAGKV
+1848 
-1853 QDQTQTIEWLNNGE
+1853 
-1867 WINGQLTA
+1867 
-1875 KVVNYGENAN
+1875 
-1885 VEGRDSTIYNVIL
+1885 
-1898 QRTPVTSVDHTADFG
+1898 SV
-1913 SYATTVKDDTVFVNL
+1913 VFV
-1928 PYGTK
+1928 
-1933 FIPDLTITP
+1933 
-1942 ASIHQLVSMTKKGNA
+1942 
-1957 VTVNVKAEDGAEKTT
+1957 
-1972 VYVFREIKE
+1972 
-1981 NDVEFESALTASDK
+1981 
-1995 KGNNVPLNTVDA
+1995 
-2007 EHFIYSV
+2007 
-2014 EVEEM
+2014 
-2019 PTIEY
+2019 
-2024 TKKDGQKVD
+2024 
-2033 INYTLDGAVLI
+2033 
-2044 VTAADGVTTRTYTV
+2044 
-2058 NRVDPIVTTSAQ
+2058 
-2070 IDEFS
+2070 
-2075 LGGNP
+2075 
-2080 WDKLGKDD
+2080 
-2088 YEETLAK
+2088 
-2095 PEELIT
+2095 
-2101 FEREFKQD
+2101 
-2109 SVVYIQTP
+2109 QTP
-2117 DSMEWKVFGSENHR
+2117 DSMEWLVYGSVNNR
-2131 YVLRYPT
+2131 YIWRYPT
-2138 EPSDNVDLANILI
+2138 ELSNNAYLANITQ
-2151 DGVPYSQF
+2151 DGADLADFVKTNFEYDITSD
-2159 SVLDDEYTIE
+2159 STTVLASFVADEGQTLVTSIRKVEGGVEYT
-2169 VDSMITLTAVESE
+2169 A
-2182 PEQSVVTT
+2182 
-2190 QTTEAGEIVVYTS
+2190 
-2203 VVTAENGD
+2203 VVTAENGVD
-2211 KRTYKMTVRRP
+2211 KNTYKITVKRP
-2222 RSDNAFL
+2222 MSNIATLDS
-2229 AGILLDSVLV
+2229 ILLDDVMV
-2239 ENFDPATLTYTVV
+2239 EGFAPTTMVYDVTLPV
-2252 LPTPAVKV
+2252 PAVK
-2260 TQPQM
+2260 TAEPKM
-2265 PSLTYVVGQ
+2265 PNITYAVGHP
-2274 TGQKVELTPGE
+2274 GQKVTVEQLGT
-2285 LNGNDTEII
+2285 LNGDQTILAVE
-2294 VTSEDGVNKNTYF
+2294 SEDRSTIVRYYLTIASQK
-2307 VSIQAQPSACVDLT
+2307 SSCADLT
-2321 GITVNGVAVDQF
+2321 GITVNGKPVDHF
-2333 EPGRHFYSQSLAT
+2333 ETGRHFYSTSLNT
-2346 NNIEID
+2346 EDIVID
-2352 YLSDD
+2352 YTADD
-2357 RFQTVTILKETIR
+2357 RFLRVEHIVDTVIPHHELKYTLHVVA
-2370 EDHEYRFT
+2370 EDGSTSDYMIE
-2378 LNVKAE
+2378 
-2384 NGDEANYE
+2384 
-2392 VTIYVE
+2392 IYIE

-2421 ALNLDLTFD
+2421 ALNEDLAFD
-2430 PGNNNYEINLPSGT
+2430 PANNNYIINLPSGT

-2450 SAQLKM
+2450 SAQLKI
-2456 DGQQVEIIHKVNPI
+2456 DGQTVEIIHKVNPE
-2470 TNFTD
+2470 THFTD

-2483 VDGVEKNTYVLK
+2483 VDGVEKNTYTLK
-2495 FLVPLSTNADLSMI
+2495 FLVPLSQNADLSMI

-2539 VAAQKGEAGQT
+2539 VAVQKGEAGQT
-2550 IKSIEIDQDKL
+2550 IKDIVIDQDKL
-2561 QATIKVLAE
+2561 QATIRVLAE

-2634 YQTIAI
+2634 YQTITM

-2666 TVSYTIEKSDV
+2666 TISYTIEKSDV

-2736 EDELSEKSLGYKSII
+2736 EDELSGKSLGYKSII

-2787 ANYDAER
+2787 ANYDSER

-2837 SKKDSATYT
+2837 SKKDSAIYT

-2914 QTADTTVHYLPDGD
+2914 QTADTTVYYLPDGD

-2956 DATLASLTIKGEEF
+2956 DATLASLTIKGEEL
-2970 IDFRP
+2970 IDFHP

-3029 RTSMTYL
+3029 RTSITYL

-3066 LFYTY
+3066 FFYTY

-3118 VYFAITTVNPGDV
+3118 VYFAITTVNPGDE

-3175 VANPNDTEIV
+3175 VANPNETEIV
-3185 EDSDQKE
+3185 EDSDKKE

-3218 YYDGKKKLASGKIMC
+3218 YYNGKMKLASGKIMC

>member
-1 MGSFGPLNRN
+1 
-11 KFNININ
+11 
-18 MSKFLQRILVIL
+18 MSKFLQRILVVL
-30 TVVMLPMTI
+30 TVVMLPMAI
-39 FADDY
+39 LADDY

-68 HASNVEQSALG
+68 HASNVEQSPMG
-79 MSFKFNFANREAGH
+79 MSFKFNFAIQGEGR
-93 TGNYCIMA
+93 TGKYCIVA
-101 KDQVVGAAGITET
+101 QDKEIGALGITET
-114 SPSYYSLGYGW
+114 SPGYYSLGYGW
-125 QYLEGLNTGSA
+125 QYVEGVNVGSA

-142 GYAFTHR
+142 GYAFAHR

-157 KRTGNNVDKEDF
+157 KRTGPNVDKEDF

-187 KSGSCTSTTVE
+187 KSKSCTSTTIE

-227 RERKAYG
+227 RERKTYD

-269 DGLYEGNSLYVDDVE
+269 DGLYDGNSLYVDDVE

-303 FDPNSTEVQVFSVP
+303 FDPNSTEVQVYSVP

-322 VPAIE
+322 VPAVE

-376 SSTTTYKILFQ
+376 SSTMIYKILFQ
-387 AAKSSNAKLANIYY
+387 AAKSSNAKLANIYC

-447 QTIAYSQPASLAD
+447 QTISYSQPASLAD

-482 VGKLADNTL
+482 IAKLADNTL

-498 KSVPGFTP
+498 KSIPGFTP

-541 APATIDGG
+541 APPTIDGG
-549 TYTLSVTT
+549 AYTLSVTT

-594 QNTTYY
+594 TNTTYY
-600 VNLPLGTTAL
+600 VHLPLGTTAL
-610 PSITWTLGDDYQK
+610 PDITWTVGDEYQK
-623 VAKTDLGAGVVDGT
+623 VVKSDLGAGVVDGT

-676 EGFDPDVTTYTY
+676 EGFDPDVTTYAY

-734 IYQIAFSVTTFS
+734 IYQIAFSVATFS

-755 DGVLIDGFEAE
+755 DDVLIEGFEAE
-766 KEEYWVNLPQG
+766 KEEYYVNLPQG
-777 TTVRPTVTYQ
+777 TTVRPAVTYQ
-787 LVNENLQTASPR
+787 LVNENLQTASVR

-847 GFRSDSLDY
+847 GFRSDSLNY
-856 IDSLPEGITTIPT
+856 IDSLPEGVTTIPT
-869 VTYKKAEESQRVL
+869 VTFKKAEESQRVL
-882 SVLEGKTQKIT
+882 SVLENKVQRIT

-905 VKFIPRASANAFLNM
+905 VRFIPRASANAFLNM
-920 IYLDSV
+920 IYLDGV

-941 MTGETCPAITVDKAP
+941 LTGETCPAITVDKAP

-965 YGAGDA
+965 FGAGDA

-988 FVAKAASSAQLAN
+988 FVAKATSSAQLAS
-1001 IAIDGIGIP
+1001 IAIDDVSIP
-1010 NFSSDSM
+1010 GFRSDSM

-1028 TVTYTKKDA
+1028 TVTYTKKDV

-1063 YSITFSRIY
+1063 YSVEFSRIY

-1087 IEGFNPAKLNYSY
+1087 IEGFTPDKLNYSY

-1106 DYPEITYKAK
+1106 DYPEITYEAK

-1124 GKDSVGHWSIAVAAE
+1124 GQLAA
-1139 NGNIVT
+1139 G
-1145 YTVAYTI
+1145 
-1152 KPYTDITLKDLKV
+1152 KWGIT
-1165 EGYPFTYI
+1165 
-1173 KSLLTY
+1173 
-1179 GPFSIPEGVELP
+1179 
-1191 KVTAV
+1191 
-1196 PEDGQSVMI
+1196 
-1205 FNENDSVQRIM
+1205 
-1216 VMAENG
+1216 VMAEDGTIANYTVQYNLAKYADATLKNMSLVGKTLDPTFDSITFSYNVNIDEGEALPKILVETREG
-1222 QTNTYSV
+1222 QTVYINNVDADHQEVTVFAESGATNTYN
-1229 IYTRVKSSEVH
+1229 IAYTRRVSNNALLADILIDGVSLAGFDSEVFTYVDS
-1240 LANIFIDGKAL
+1240 LDRKDESGKL
-1251 VGFNPD
+1251 
-1257 TLNYTVTLPRDAK
+1257 TS
-1270 VVPNVNPIAKLSN
+1270 VVPNVFPIGKLSN
-1283 QTVTTYFSKPNGV
+1283 QTITTYFCKPNGTTKIHV
-1296 TVIEVKAQDG
+1296 EAQDG
-1306 TTGKYTI
+1306 STTQDYFIYFPVRQSNNNFLGDLYLDSEEADLTFKKTTTDYTVILPYTMAECPKVIYEKDETEQRIDFISRPIGDTTKVIVVAENGESRTYNILFKREVLNTKNLLASIYIPEIDKNLSLKNKDQRSFDVTLPYGARTLTVEYEKSYDEQTVFIEPGGVNAPTIITVKANNDTVADEIYRIIPTVPTADPAVLTDIKVNGTTITGFDPEQFSYIVKVTDKPILRYTLNKGAEINILEQTSKHWKAEVTYGERTNTYEIWYYYQNDVIPNANLDDWSAITKYNNKNKPNGWNVIADAADKYRTDKTGAECQKASDGSVYLPTTYRTMCCRNVPAFMALGTISGKLNTQNAFTYSGGIVFRNSPDYLSICYKAPTVHNSNHLIYILQGTEGEFVIDSTDTKSFNNFKVKTLNLRGANEAAGEPTLLNIVLNSYSGTTGGLGTEGMGKISEMYVDWLQFSFNHTLTSMKVDEFD
-1313 AFPLEKSDNTL
+1313 AAKSDNAFSATL
-1324 LKSLMIDGE
+1324 TDPERIELPVLSFTGEVADQAQDVTWAAPVKDADFETRTATIRNWAENGVDYSDYTLTVKRPLDTRNELANLLLDTVMINGFAANKTDYVVTLPASRRNLPDIQPVPASSLQTVTTAYNETDSTMTITVTPEKGEPTVYKVKFVTDLSDDTTLKSLTAEGVAYD
-1333 TKDVNVTEYSFNVP
+1333 KDVHSYDITATNWPLISYEKNSDKQVVELINGVITVTAENGATGTY
-1347 FGTINPYDVAYEL
+1347 TINRL
-1360 DEGQLVHYVDAP
+1360 DP
-1372 LSGVTKI
+1372 
-1379 IVTNE
+1379 
-1384 KGNNSRTYSISY
+1384 
-1396 TVGVPQGVNKVKSV
+1396 
-1410 KYSYINVAA
+1410 
-1419 QTVNGELEPVKGDNV
+1419 
-1434 INLPFG
+1434 
-1440 AKSFNITE
+1440 TE
-1448 VEKNFPEQT
+1448 T
-1457 IQLFDGGIR
+1457 
-1466 RGAKI
+1466 
-1471 IAVANRS
+1471 
-1478 GEDDV
+1478 
-1483 EYTITPVMPEFATE
+1483 
-1497 GKLQS
+1497 
-1502 LKYYTNGE
+1502 
-1510 WIDVP
+1510 
-1515 RFRPD
+1515 
-1520 VYNYMINVKN
+1520 
-1530 QPKAN
+1530 
-1535 SIQAVAYGGKT
+1535 
-1546 VTHSDINAQ
+1546 
-1555 KKQITF
+1555 
-1561 TVEGGETYSIC
+1561 
-1572 WFYDGDEWPFTYERV
+1572 
-1587 QSKIA
+1587 
-1592 HWYEVSTLGGIFG
+1592 
-1605 SVAKDKGAAS
+1605 
-1615 APTGYKP
+1615 
-1622 KGWHVPADLLAYI
+1622 
-1635 DYDATVSHFTY
+1635 
-1646 YTGHE
+1646 
-1651 VTVNGEKEL
+1651 
-1660 TLSTLR
+1660 
-1666 GGALNSSMPGTMTLG
+1666 
-1681 GMSLPDGVKL
+1681 
-1691 NGKTKVSF
+1691 
-1699 EKNLTNAVQ
+1699 TNAVISEFEKGTNVISDFGGGNTE
-1708 YRNTPEQFAFDYQPI
+1708 RNEEKPDEVIKFKRA
-1723 MTTRINTWNAWV
+1723 
-1735 CLGTAS
+1735 
-1741 GASLVSKDISGSYS
+1741 
-1755 NLGKWQT
+1755 
-1762 STTALSYTGTVGKLN
+1762 
-1777 IMLCASEASGS
+1777 
-1788 SYNIYNGPESYAADL
+1788 YAAD
-1803 QIRNMRMVFNSALT
+1803 
-1817 GAKVNGE
+1817 
-1824 DAELSDKTF
+1824 
-1833 TITVSDDFIGIPSLK
+1833 
-1848 FAGKV
+1848 
-1853 QDQTQTIEWLNNGE
+1853 
-1867 WINGQLTA
+1867 
-1875 KVVNYGENAN
+1875 
-1885 VEGRDSTIYNVIL
+1885 
-1898 QRTPVTSVDHTADFG
+1898 SV
-1913 SYATTVKDDTVFVNL
+1913 VFV
-1928 PYGTK
+1928 
-1933 FIPDLTITP
+1933 
-1942 ASIHQLVSMTKKGNA
+1942 
-1957 VTVNVKAEDGAEKTT
+1957 
-1972 VYVFREIKE
+1972 
-1981 NDVEFESALTASDK
+1981 
-1995 KGNNVPLNTVDA
+1995 
-2007 EHFIYSV
+2007 
-2014 EVEEM
+2014 
-2019 PTIEY
+2019 
-2024 TKKDGQKVD
+2024 
-2033 INYTLDGAVLI
+2033 
-2044 VTAADGVTTRTYTV
+2044 
-2058 NRVDPIVTTSAQ
+2058 
-2070 IDEFS
+2070 
-2075 LGGNP
+2075 
-2080 WDKLGKDD
+2080 
-2088 YEETLAK
+2088 
-2095 PEELIT
+2095 
-2101 FEREFKQD
+2101 
-2109 SVVYIQTP
+2109 QTP
-2117 DSMEWKVFGSENHR
+2117 DSMEWLVYGSVNNR
-2131 YVLRYPT
+2131 YIWRYPT
-2138 EPSDNVDLANILI
+2138 ELSNNAYLANITQDGVDLADFVKTNFEYDITSDSTTVLASFVADEGQTLVTSI
-2151 DGVPYSQF
+2151 QEVEGGV
-2159 SVLDDEYTIE
+2159 EYT
-2169 VDSMITLTAVESE
+2169 A
-2182 PEQSVVTT
+2182 
-2190 QTTEAGEIVVYTS
+2190 
-2203 VVTAENGD
+2203 VVTAENGVD
-2211 KRTYKMTVRRP
+2211 KNTYKITVKRP
-2222 RSDNAFL
+2222 MSNIATLDS
-2229 AGILLDSVLV
+2229 ILLDDVMV
-2239 ENFDPATLTYTVV
+2239 EGFAPTTMVYDVTLPV
-2252 LPTPAVKV
+2252 PAVK
-2260 TQPQM
+2260 TAEPKM
-2265 PSLTYVVGQ
+2265 PNITYAVGHP
-2274 TGQKVELTPGE
+2274 GQKVTVEQLGT
-2285 LNGNDTEII
+2285 LNGDQTILAVE
-2294 VTSEDGVNKNTYF
+2294 SEDRSTTELYYLTIASQK
-2307 VSIQAQPSACVDLT
+2307 SSCADLT
-2321 GITVNGVAVDQF
+2321 GITVNGKPVDHF
-2333 EPGRHFYSQSLAT
+2333 ETGRHFYSTSLNT
-2346 NNIEID
+2346 EDIVID
-2352 YLSDD
+2352 YTADD
-2357 RFQTVTILKETIR
+2357 RFLRVEHIVDTVIPHHELKYTLHVVA
-2370 EDHEYRFT
+2370 EDGSTSDYMIE
-2378 LNVKAE
+2378 
-2384 NGDEANYE
+2384 
-2392 VTIYVE
+2392 IYIE

-2421 ALNLDLTFD
+2421 ALNEDLAFD
-2430 PGNNNYEINLPSGT
+2430 PANNNYIINLPSGT

-2450 SAQLKM
+2450 SAQLKI
-2456 DGQQVEIIHKVNPI
+2456 DGQTVEIIHKVNPE

-2483 VDGVEKNTYVLK
+2483 VDGVEKNTYTLK
-2495 FLVPLSTNADLSMI
+2495 FLVPLSQNADLSMI

-2539 VAAQKGEAGQT
+2539 VAVQKGEAGQT
-2550 IKSIEIDQDKL
+2550 IKDIVIDQDKL

-2613 TLSLPVGTSNFPDLG
+2613 TLSLPVGTSNFPELG

-2634 YQTIAI
+2634 YQTITM

-2736 EDELSEKSLGYKSII
+2736 EDELSGKSLGYKSII

-2787 ANYDAER
+2787 ANYDSER

-2837 SKKDSATYT
+2837 SKKDSAIYT

-2914 QTADTTVHYLPDGD
+2914 QTADTTVYYLPDGD

-2956 DATLASLTIKGEEF
+2956 DATLASLTIKGEEL
-2970 IDFRP
+2970 IDFHP

-3029 RTSMTYL
+3029 RTSITYL

-3118 VYFAITTVNPGDV
+3118 VYFAITTVNPGDE

-3185 EDSDQKE
+3185 EDSDKKE

-3218 YYDGKKKLASGKIMC
+3218 YYNGKMKLASGKIMC

>member
-1 MGSFGPLNRN
+1 
-11 KFNININ
+11 
-18 MSKFLQRILVIL
+18 MSKFLQRILVVL
-30 TVVMLPMTI
+30 AVVMLPMAI
-39 FADDY
+39 LADDY

-68 HASNVEQSALG
+68 HASNVEQSPMG
-79 MSFKFNFANREAGH
+79 MSFKFNFAIQGEGR
-93 TGNYCIMA
+93 TGKYCIVA
-101 KDQVVGAAGITET
+101 QDKEIGALGITET
-114 SPSYYSLGYGW
+114 SPGYYSLGYGW
-125 QYLEGLNTGSA
+125 QYVEGVNVGSA

-142 GYAFTHR
+142 GYAFAHR

-157 KRTGNNVDKEDF
+157 KRTGPNVDKEDF

-187 KSGSCTSTTVE
+187 KSKSCTSTTIE

-227 RERKAYG
+227 RERKTYD

-269 DGLYEGNSLYVDDVE
+269 DGLYDGNSLYVDDVE

-303 FDPNSTEVQVFSVP
+303 FDPNSTEVQVYSVP

-322 VPAIE
+322 VPAVE

-376 SSTTTYKILFQ
+376 SSTMTYKILFQ
-387 AAKSSNAKLANIYY
+387 AAKSSNAKLANIYC

-482 VGKLADNTL
+482 IAKLADNTL

-498 KSVPGFTP
+498 KSIPGFTP

-541 APATIDGG
+541 APPTIDGG
-549 TYTLSVTT
+549 AYTLSVTT

-589 KNFDP
+589 KNFEP
-594 QNTTYY
+594 TNTTYY
-600 VNLPLGTTAL
+600 VHLPLGTTAL
-610 PSITWTLGDDYQK
+610 PDITWTVGDEYQK
-623 VAKTDLGAGVVDGT
+623 VVKSDLGAGVVDGT

-664 TLKGIQIGGVDL
+664 TLKGIQIGGIDL
-676 EGFDPDVTTYTY
+676 EGFDPDVTTYAY

-734 IYQIAFSVTTFS
+734 IYQIAFSVATFS

-755 DGVLIDGFEAE
+755 DGVLIEGFEAQ
-766 KEEYWVNLPQG
+766 KDEYYVNLPQG
-777 TTVRPTVTYQ
+777 TTVRPAVTYQ
-787 LVNENLQTASPR
+787 LVNENLQTASVR

-847 GFRSDSLDY
+847 GFRSDSLNY
-856 IDSLPEGITTIPT
+856 IDSLPEGVTTIPT
-869 VTYKKAEESQRVL
+869 VTFKKAEESQRVL
-882 SVLEGKTQKIT
+882 SVLENKVQRIT

-905 VKFIPRASANAFLNM
+905 VRFIPRASANAFLNM
-920 IYLDSV
+920 IYLDGV

-941 MTGETCPAITVDKAP
+941 LTGETCPAITVDKAP

-965 YGAGDA
+965 FGAGDA

-988 FVAKAASSAQLAN
+988 FVAKATSSAQLAS
-1001 IAIDGIGIP
+1001 IAIDGVSIP
-1010 NFSSDSM
+1010 GFRSDSM

-1028 TVTYTKKDA
+1028 TVTYTKKDV

-1063 YSITFSRIY
+1063 YSVEFSRIY
-1072 SGDNTLVAIY
+1072 SSNNALEGIY
-1082 ANGTM
+1082 ADGVL
-1087 IEGFNPAKLNYSY
+1087 IPGFDAATLNYSY
-1100 ELNAGS
+1100 DLAAGS
-1106 DYPEITYKAK
+1106 EYPEITYEAK

-1124 GKDSVGHWSIAVAAE
+1124 GQLAA
-1139 NGNIVT
+1139 G
-1145 YTVAYTI
+1145 
-1152 KPYTDITLKDLKV
+1152 KWGIT
-1165 EGYPFTYI
+1165 
-1173 KSLLTY
+1173 
-1179 GPFSIPEGVELP
+1179 
-1191 KVTAV
+1191 
-1196 PEDGQSVMI
+1196 
-1205 FNENDSVQRIM
+1205 
-1216 VMAENG
+1216 VMAEDGTIANYTVQYNLAKYADATLKNMSVVDKTLSPAFDSNTFSYNVNIDAGEALPQILVETREG
-1222 QTNTYSV
+1222 QTVYINNVDADHQEVTVFAESGATNTYN
-1229 IYTRVKSSEVH
+1229 IAYTRRVSNNALLADILIDGVSLAGFDSEVFTYVDS
-1240 LANIFIDGKAL
+1240 LDRKDESGKL
-1251 VGFNPD
+1251 
-1257 TLNYTVTLPRDAK
+1257 TS
-1270 VVPNVNPIAKLSN
+1270 VVPNVFPIGKLSN
-1283 QTVTTYFSKPNGV
+1283 QTITTYFCKPNDTTKIHV
-1296 TVIEVKAQDG
+1296 EAQDG
-1306 TTGKYTI
+1306 STTQDYFIYFPVRQSNNNFLGDLYLDSEEADLTFKKTTTDYTVILPYTMAECPKVIYEKDETEQRIDFISRPIGDTTKVIVVAENGESRTYNILFKREVLNTKNLLASIYIPEIDKNLSLKNKDQRSFDVTLPYGARTLTVEYEKSYDEQTVFIEPGGVNAPTIITVKANNDTVADEIYRIIPSLATQNPAVLNSIKVDGVDVPGFDPNRYTYIVNRSTKAYPKVSATKNSGVETEPESSMYKWECTVSKDGFVNKYTI
-1313 AFPLEKSDNTL
+1313 FFHYVNDIIPNSDFTQWGTAVYNNGAKPTGWQVPADFFKEVCVMSCAKTGSEVVKTSSSVVGLETTYWSAAGGALPAIITLGKLSGTMAVANKTHYEFYDYIDFMNTPDEITVNYKHQSHADNGAFFAYRF
-1324 LKSLMIDGE
+1324 
-1333 TKDVNVTEYSFNVP
+1333 KDANNTEYSFDFTDNS
-1347 FGTINPYDVAYEL
+1347 TSSSYKTKTQTLTL
-1360 DEGQLVHYVDAP
+1360 DGKPIVGMNIAVDATNKSEGASSGAKLYVDWFRLSYNSTPKTATVNGLNAP
-1372 LSGVTKI
+1372 LSGKVFTATLTDPEEINLPSYEFNGEVSDQAQLLTWAAPVKEGDYSVRRATIRNFAEDGTYTDGYSLEVKRPLDTKNQLKDLLVDGLTI
-1379 IVTNE
+1379 T
-1384 KGNNSRTYSISY
+1384 GFDPATTSY
-1396 TVGVPQGVNKVKSV
+1396 TVHMPATRRHMQDLIPVPASSLQTVATSFADSTMTITVTPEKGEPTVYKVKFVTDQSDDTTLKSLTAEGV
-1410 KYSYINVAA
+1410 AYDKDVHSY
-1419 QTVNGELEPVKGDNV
+1419 D
-1434 INLPFG
+1434 
-1440 AKSFNITE
+1440 ITATNWPLISY
-1448 VEKNFPEQT
+1448 EKNSDKQVVELINGVIT
-1457 IQLFDGGIR
+1457 VTAEN
-1466 RGAKI
+1466 GAT
-1471 IAVANRS
+1471 
-1478 GEDDV
+1478 GT
-1483 EYTITPVMPEFATE
+1483 YTINRLDPTE
-1497 GKLQS
+1497 
-1502 LKYYTNGE
+1502 
-1510 WIDVP
+1510 P
-1515 RFRPD
+1515 
-1520 VYNYMINVKN
+1520 
-1530 QPKAN
+1530 
-1535 SIQAVAYGGKT
+1535 
-1546 VTHSDINAQ
+1546 
-1555 KKQITF
+1555 
-1561 TVEGGETYSIC
+1561 
-1572 WFYDGDEWPFTYERV
+1572 
-1587 QSKIA
+1587 
-1592 HWYEVSTLGGIFG
+1592 
-1605 SVAKDKGAAS
+1605 
-1615 APTGYKP
+1615 
-1622 KGWHVPADLLAYI
+1622 
-1635 DYDATVSHFTY
+1635 
-1646 YTGHE
+1646 
-1651 VTVNGEKEL
+1651 
-1660 TLSTLR
+1660 
-1666 GGALNSSMPGTMTLG
+1666 
-1681 GMSLPDGVKL
+1681 
-1691 NGKTKVSF
+1691 
-1699 EKNLTNAVQ
+1699 TNAVISEFEKGTNVISDFGGDNTE
-1708 YRNTPEQFAFDYQPI
+1708 RNEEKPDEVIKFKRA
-1723 MTTRINTWNAWV
+1723 
-1735 CLGTAS
+1735 
-1741 GASLVSKDISGSYS
+1741 
-1755 NLGKWQT
+1755 
-1762 STTALSYTGTVGKLN
+1762 
-1777 IMLCASEASGS
+1777 
-1788 SYNIYNGPESYAADL
+1788 YAAD
-1803 QIRNMRMVFNSALT
+1803 
-1817 GAKVNGE
+1817 
-1824 DAELSDKTF
+1824 
-1833 TITVSDDFIGIPSLK
+1833 
-1848 FAGKV
+1848 
-1853 QDQTQTIEWLNNGE
+1853 
-1867 WINGQLTA
+1867 
-1875 KVVNYGENAN
+1875 
-1885 VEGRDSTIYNVIL
+1885 
-1898 QRTPVTSVDHTADFG
+1898 SV
-1913 SYATTVKDDTVFVNL
+1913 VFV
-1928 PYGTK
+1928 
-1933 FIPDLTITP
+1933 
-1942 ASIHQLVSMTKKGNA
+1942 
-1957 VTVNVKAEDGAEKTT
+1957 
-1972 VYVFREIKE
+1972 
-1981 NDVEFESALTASDK
+1981 
-1995 KGNNVPLNTVDA
+1995 
-2007 EHFIYSV
+2007 
-2014 EVEEM
+2014 
-2019 PTIEY
+2019 
-2024 TKKDGQKVD
+2024 
-2033 INYTLDGAVLI
+2033 
-2044 VTAADGVTTRTYTV
+2044 
-2058 NRVDPIVTTSAQ
+2058 
-2070 IDEFS
+2070 
-2075 LGGNP
+2075 
-2080 WDKLGKDD
+2080 
-2088 YEETLAK
+2088 
-2095 PEELIT
+2095 
-2101 FEREFKQD
+2101 
-2109 SVVYIQTP
+2109 QTP
-2117 DSMEWKVFGSENHR
+2117 DSMEWLVYGSVNNR
-2131 YVLRYPT
+2131 YIWRYPT
-2138 EPSDNVDLANILI
+2138 ELSNNAYLANITQ
-2151 DGVPYSQF
+2151 DGADLADFVKTNFEYDITSD
-2159 SVLDDEYTIE
+2159 STTVLASFVADEGQTLVTSIREIEGGVEYT
-2169 VDSMITLTAVESE
+2169 A
-2182 PEQSVVTT
+2182 
-2190 QTTEAGEIVVYTS
+2190 
-2203 VVTAENGD
+2203 VVTAENGVD
-2211 KRTYKMTVRRP
+2211 KNTYKITVKRP
-2222 RSDNAFL
+2222 MSNIATLDS
-2229 AGILLDSVLV
+2229 ILLDDVMV
-2239 ENFDPATLTYTVV
+2239 EGFAPTTMVYDVTLPV
-2252 LPTPAVKV
+2252 PAVK
-2260 TQPQM
+2260 TAEPKM
-2265 PSLTYVVGQ
+2265 PNITYAVGHP
-2274 TGQKVELTPGE
+2274 GQKVTVEQLGT
-2285 LNGNDTEII
+2285 LNGDQTILAVE
-2294 VTSEDGVNKNTYF
+2294 SEDGSKTEYYYLKIA
-2307 VSIQAQPSACVDLT
+2307 SQKSSCVDLT
-2321 GITVNGVAVDQF
+2321 GITVNGKPVDHF
-2333 EPGRHFYSQSLAT
+2333 EPGRHFYSTSLNT
-2346 NNIEID
+2346 EDIVID
-2352 YLSDD
+2352 YTADD
-2357 RFQTVTILKETIR
+2357 RFLRVEHIVDTVIPHHELKYTLHVVA
-2370 EDHEYRFT
+2370 EDGSTSDYMIE
-2378 LNVKAE
+2378 
-2384 NGDEANYE
+2384 
-2392 VTIYVE
+2392 IYIE

-2421 ALNLDLTFD
+2421 ALNEDLAFD
-2430 PGNNNYEINLPSGT
+2430 PANNNYIINLPSGT

-2450 SAQLKM
+2450 SAQLKI
-2456 DGQQVEIIHKVNPI
+2456 DGQTVEIIHKVNPE

-2483 VDGVEKNTYVLK
+2483 VDGVEKNTYTLK
-2495 FLVPLSTNADLSMI
+2495 FLVPLSQNADLSMI

-2539 VAAQKGEAGQT
+2539 VAVQKGEAGQT
-2550 IKSIEIDQDKL
+2550 IKDIVIDQDKL

-2634 YQTIAI
+2634 YQTITM

-2693 EGKTVVYLD
+2693 EGKTVVYMD

-2736 EDELSEKSLGYKSII
+2736 EDELSGKSLGYKSII

-2787 ANYDAER
+2787 ANYDSER

-2837 SKKDSATYT
+2837 SKKDSAIYT

-2914 QTADTTVHYLPDGD
+2914 QTADTTVYYLPDGD

-2956 DATLASLTIKGEEF
+2956 DATLASLTIKGEEL
-2970 IDFRP
+2970 IDFHP

-3029 RTSMTYL
+3029 RTSITYL

-3118 VYFAITTVNPGDV
+3118 VYFAITTVNPGDE

-3185 EDSDQKE
+3185 EDSDKKE

-3218 YYDGKKKLASGKIMC
+3218 YYNGKMKLASGKIMC

>member
-1 MGSFGPLNRN
+1 
-11 KFNININ
+11 
-18 MSKFLQRILVIL
+18 MSKFLQRILAVL
-30 TVVMLPMTI
+30 AVVMLPMAI
-39 FADDY
+39 LADDY

-68 HASNVEQSALG
+68 HASNVEQSPLG
-79 MSFKFNFANREAGH
+79 MSFKFNFAIQGEGR
-93 TGNYCIMA
+93 TGKYCIVA
-101 KDQVVGAAGITET
+101 QDKEIGALGITET
-114 SPSYYSLGYGW
+114 SPGYYSLGYGW
-125 QYLEGLNTGSA
+125 QYVEGVNVGSA

-157 KRTGNNVDKEDF
+157 KRTGPNVDKEDF

-187 KSGSCTSTTVE
+187 KSKSCTSTTIE

-227 RERKAYG
+227 RERKTYD

-269 DGLYEGNSLYVDDVE
+269 DGLYDGNSLYVDDVE

-303 FDPNSTEVQVFSVP
+303 FDPNSTEVQVYSVP

-322 VPAIE
+322 VPAVE

-376 SSTTTYKILFQ
+376 SSTMTYKILFQ
-387 AAKSSNAKLANIYY
+387 AAKSSNAKLANIYC

-482 VGKLADNTL
+482 IAKLADNTL

-498 KSVPGFTP
+498 KSIPGFTP

-541 APATIDGG
+541 APPTIDGG
-549 TYTLSVTT
+549 AYTLSVTT

-589 KNFDP
+589 KNFEP
-594 QNTTYY
+594 TNTTYY
-600 VNLPLGTTAL
+600 VHLPLGTTAL
-610 PSITWTLGDDYQK
+610 PDITWTVGDEYQK
-623 VAKTDLGAGVVDGT
+623 VVKSDLGAGVVDGT

-676 EGFDPDVTTYTY
+676 EGFDPDVTTYAY

-734 IYQIAFSVTTFS
+734 IYQIAFSVATFS

-755 DGVLIDGFEAE
+755 DGVLIEGFEAQ
-766 KEEYWVNLPQG
+766 KEEYYVNLPQG
-777 TTVRPTVTYQ
+777 TTVRPAVTYQ
-787 LVNENLQTASPR
+787 LVNENLQTASVR

-847 GFRSDSLDY
+847 GFRSDSLNY
-856 IDSLPEGITTIPT
+856 IDSLPEGVTTIPT
-869 VTYKKAEESQRVL
+869 VTFRKAEESQRVL
-882 SVLEGKTQKIT
+882 SVLENKVQRIT

-905 VKFIPRASANAFLNM
+905 VRFIPRASANAFLNM
-920 IYLDSV
+920 IYLDGV

-941 MTGETCPAITVDKAP
+941 LTGETCPAITVDKAP

-965 YGAGDA
+965 FGAGDA

-988 FVAKAASSAQLAN
+988 FIAKATSSAQLAS
-1001 IAIDGIGIP
+1001 IAIDGVSIP
-1010 NFSSDSM
+1010 GFRSDSM

-1028 TVTYTKKDA
+1028 TVTYTKKDV

-1063 YSITFSRIY
+1063 YSVAFSRIY
-1072 SGDNTLVAIY
+1072 SSNNALEGIY
-1082 ANGTM
+1082 ADGVL
-1087 IEGFNPAKLNYSY
+1087 IPGFDAATLNYSY
-1100 ELNAGS
+1100 DLAAGS
-1106 DYPEITYKAK
+1106 AYPEITYKAK

-1124 GKDSVGHWSIAVAAE
+1124 GQLAAGKWGITVTAEDGTIA
-1139 NGNIVT
+1139 N
-1145 YTVAYTI
+1145 YTVQYNLAKYA
-1152 KPYTDITLKDLKV
+1152 DATLKNMSVVDKTLSPAFDSNIFSYNVNIDEGEALPQILV
-1165 EGYPFTYI
+1165 ETREGQTVYI
-1173 KSLLTY
+1173 NNVDADHQ
-1179 GPFSIPEGVELP
+1179 E
-1191 KVTAV
+1191 VTV
-1196 PEDGQSVMI
+1196 
-1205 FNENDSVQRIM
+1205 F
-1216 VMAENG
+1216 AESG
-1222 QTNTYSV
+1222 ATNTYN
-1229 IYTRVKSSEVH
+1229 IAYTRNVSNNALLADILIDGVSLAGFDSEVFSYVDS
-1240 LANIFIDGKAL
+1240 LDRKDESGKL
-1251 VGFNPD
+1251 
-1257 TLNYTVTLPRDAK
+1257 TS
-1270 VVPNVNPIAKLSN
+1270 VVPNVFPIGKLSN
-1283 QTVTTYFSKPNGV
+1283 QTITTYFCKPNGTTKIHV
-1296 TVIEVKAQDG
+1296 EAQDG
-1306 TTGKYTI
+1306 STTQDYFIYFPVRQSNNNFLGDLYLDSEEADLTFKKTTTDYTVILPYTMAECPKVIYEKDETEQRIDFISRPIGDTTKVIVVAENGESRTYNILFKREVLNTKNLLASIYIPEIDKNLSLKNKDQRSFDVTLPYGARTLTVEYEKSYDEQTVFIEPGGVYHPTIITVKANNDTVADEIYRIIPSLATQNPAVLNSIKVDGVDVPGFDPNRYTYIVNRSTKAYPKVSATKNSGVETEPESSMYKWECTVSKDGFMNKYTI
-1313 AFPLEKSDNTL
+1313 FFHYVNDIIPNSDFTQWGTAVYNNGAKPTGWQVPADFFKEVCVMSCAKTGSEVVKTSSSVVGLETTYWSAAGGALPAIITLGKLSGTMAVANKTHYEFYDYIDFMNTPDEITVNYKHQSHADNGAFFAYRF
-1324 LKSLMIDGE
+1324 
-1333 TKDVNVTEYSFNVP
+1333 KDANNTEYSFDFTDNS
-1347 FGTINPYDVAYEL
+1347 TSSSYKTKTQTLTL
-1360 DEGQLVHYVDAP
+1360 DGKPIVGMNIAVDATNKSEGASSGAKLYVDWFRLSYNSTPKTATVNGLNAP
-1372 LSGVTKI
+1372 LSGKVFTATLTDPEEINLPSYEFNGEVSDQAQLLTWAAPVKEGDYSVRRATI
-1379 IVTNE
+1379 RNFAEDGTYTDGYSLEVKRPLDTRNQLAGLIVDSALIT
-1384 KGNNSRTYSISY
+1384 GFDPATTSY
-1396 TVGVPQGVNKVKSV
+1396 TVHIPATRRHMQDLIPVPASSLQTVTTAYNETDSTMTITVTPEKGEPTVYKVKFVTDLS
-1410 KYSYINVAA
+1410 
-1419 QTVNGELEPVKGDNV
+1419 
-1434 INLPFG
+1434 
-1440 AKSFNITE
+1440 
-1448 VEKNFPEQT
+1448 
-1457 IQLFDGGIR
+1457 
-1466 RGAKI
+1466 
-1471 IAVANRS
+1471 
-1478 GEDDV
+1478 DD
-1483 EYTITPVMPEFATE
+1483 T
-1497 GKLQS
+1497 
-1502 LKYYTNGE
+1502 
-1510 WIDVP
+1510 
-1515 RFRPD
+1515 
-1520 VYNYMINVKN
+1520 
-1530 QPKAN
+1530 
-1535 SIQAVAYGGKT
+1535 
-1546 VTHSDINAQ
+1546 
-1555 KKQITF
+1555 
-1561 TVEGGETYSIC
+1561 
-1572 WFYDGDEWPFTYERV
+1572 
-1587 QSKIA
+1587 
-1592 HWYEVSTLGGIFG
+1592 TL
-1605 SVAKDKGAAS
+1605 
-1615 APTGYKP
+1615 
-1622 KGWHVPADLLAYI
+1622 
-1635 DYDATVSHFTY
+1635 
-1646 YTGHE
+1646 
-1651 VTVNGEKEL
+1651 
-1660 TLSTLR
+1660 
-1666 GGALNSSMPGTMTLG
+1666 
-1681 GMSLPDGVKL
+1681 
-1691 NGKTKVSF
+1691 
-1699 EKNLTNAVQ
+1699 KNLTAEGVAYDKDVHSYDITATNWPLISYEKNSDKQVVELINGVITVTAENGATGTYTINRLDPTETTNAVISEFEKGTNVISNFGGGNTE
-1708 YRNTPEQFAFDYQPI
+1708 RNEEKPDEVIKFKRA
-1723 MTTRINTWNAWV
+1723 
-1735 CLGTAS
+1735 
-1741 GASLVSKDISGSYS
+1741 
-1755 NLGKWQT
+1755 
-1762 STTALSYTGTVGKLN
+1762 
-1777 IMLCASEASGS
+1777 
-1788 SYNIYNGPESYAADL
+1788 YAAD
-1803 QIRNMRMVFNSALT
+1803 
-1817 GAKVNGE
+1817 
-1824 DAELSDKTF
+1824 
-1833 TITVSDDFIGIPSLK
+1833 
-1848 FAGKV
+1848 
-1853 QDQTQTIEWLNNGE
+1853 
-1867 WINGQLTA
+1867 
-1875 KVVNYGENAN
+1875 
-1885 VEGRDSTIYNVIL
+1885 
-1898 QRTPVTSVDHTADFG
+1898 SV
-1913 SYATTVKDDTVFVNL
+1913 VFV
-1928 PYGTK
+1928 
-1933 FIPDLTITP
+1933 
-1942 ASIHQLVSMTKKGNA
+1942 
-1957 VTVNVKAEDGAEKTT
+1957 
-1972 VYVFREIKE
+1972 
-1981 NDVEFESALTASDK
+1981 
-1995 KGNNVPLNTVDA
+1995 
-2007 EHFIYSV
+2007 
-2014 EVEEM
+2014 
-2019 PTIEY
+2019 
-2024 TKKDGQKVD
+2024 
-2033 INYTLDGAVLI
+2033 
-2044 VTAADGVTTRTYTV
+2044 
-2058 NRVDPIVTTSAQ
+2058 
-2070 IDEFS
+2070 
-2075 LGGNP
+2075 
-2080 WDKLGKDD
+2080 
-2088 YEETLAK
+2088 
-2095 PEELIT
+2095 
-2101 FEREFKQD
+2101 
-2109 SVVYIQTP
+2109 QTP
-2117 DSMEWKVFGSENHR
+2117 DSMEWLVYGSVNNR
-2131 YVLRYPT
+2131 YIWRYPT
-2138 EPSDNVDLANILI
+2138 ELSNNAYLANITQDGVDLADFVKTNFEYDITSDSTTVLASFVADEGQTLVTSI
-2151 DGVPYSQF
+2151 QEVEGGV
-2159 SVLDDEYTIE
+2159 EYT
-2169 VDSMITLTAVESE
+2169 A
-2182 PEQSVVTT
+2182 
-2190 QTTEAGEIVVYTS
+2190 
-2203 VVTAENGD
+2203 VVTAENGFD
-2211 KRTYKMTVRRP
+2211 KNTYKITVKRP
-2222 RSDNAFL
+2222 MSNIATLDS
-2229 AGILLDSVLV
+2229 ILLDDVMV
-2239 ENFDPATLTYTVV
+2239 EGFAPTTMVYDVTLPV
-2252 LPTPAVKV
+2252 PAVK
-2260 TQPQM
+2260 TAEPKM
-2265 PSLTYVVGQ
+2265 PNITYAVGHP
-2274 TGQKVELTPGE
+2274 GQKVTVEQLET
-2285 LNGNDTEII
+2285 LNGDQTILAVE
-2294 VTSEDGVNKNTYF
+2294 SEDG
-2307 VSIQAQPSACVDLT
+2307 SITERYYLKIASQKSSCADLT
-2321 GITVNGVAVDQF
+2321 GITVNGKPVDHF
-2333 EPGRHFYSQSLAT
+2333 ETGRHFYSTSLNT
-2346 NNIEID
+2346 EDIVID
-2352 YLSDD
+2352 YTADD
-2357 RFQTVTILKETIR
+2357 RFLRVEHIVDTVIPHHELKYTLHVVA
-2370 EDHEYRFT
+2370 EDGSTSDYMIE
-2378 LNVKAE
+2378 
-2384 NGDEANYE
+2384 
-2392 VTIYVE
+2392 IYIE

-2421 ALNLDLTFD
+2421 ALNEDLAFD
-2430 PGNNNYEINLPSGT
+2430 PANNNYIINLPSGT

-2450 SAQLKM
+2450 SAQLKI
-2456 DGQQVEIIHKVNPI
+2456 DGQTVEIIHKVNPE
-2470 TNFTD
+2470 THFTD

-2483 VDGVEKNTYVLK
+2483 VDGVEKNTYTLK
-2495 FLVPLSTNADLSMI
+2495 FLVPLSKNADLSMI

-2539 VAAQKGEAGQT
+2539 VAVQKGETGQT
-2550 IKSIEIDQDKL
+2550 IKDIVIDQDKL

-2634 YQTIAI
+2634 YQTITM

-2693 EGKTVVYLD
+2693 EGKTVVYMD

-2736 EDELSEKSLGYKSII
+2736 EDELSGKSLGYKSII

-2787 ANYDAER
+2787 ANYDSER

-2837 SKKDSATYT
+2837 SKKDSAIYT

-2914 QTADTTVHYLPDGD
+2914 QTADTTVYYLPDGD

-2956 DATLASLTIKGEEF
+2956 DATLASLTIKGEEL
-2970 IDFRP
+2970 IDFHP

-3029 RTSMTYL
+3029 RTSITYL

-3118 VYFAITTVNPGDV
+3118 VYFAITTVNPGDE

-3185 EDSDQKE
+3185 EDSDKKE

-3218 YYDGKKKLASGKIMC
+3218 YYNGKMKLASGKIMC

>member
-1 MGSFGPLNRN
+1 MGYFWPLNRN

-39 FADDY
+39 LADGY
-44 QLPDPSFEDWSGAAF
+44 QLPDPSFEDWSGTAF
-59 DGNIQPKYW
+59 DGKIQPKYW

-79 MSFKFNFANREAGH
+79 MSFKFNFAIQSEGH
-93 TGNYCIMA
+93 TGKYCIVA
-101 KDQVVGAAGITET
+101 QDQVVGAAGITET

-142 GYAFTHR
+142 GYGFTHR

-157 KRTGNNVDKEDF
+157 KRIGNNVDKEDF

-203 IRILLNGNECK
+203 IRILLDGNECK

-303 FDPNSTEVQVFSVP
+303 FDPNSTEVQVYSVP

-322 VPAIE
+322 VPTVE

-349 LTGSEITITNGT
+349 LTGSEITIVNGT
-361 VGGTPTTIVVKAEDG
+361 VGGTPTTITVKAEDG

-410 VRAAVSNFSPSTYNY
+410 VRAAVSNFNPSTYNY
-425 KVELPYGS
+425 KIELPYGS
-433 KGVPTV
+433 TGVPTV
-439 EAEKQEDE
+439 EGEKQEDE
-447 QTIAYSQPASLAD
+447 QTIAYSQPDSLAD

-482 VGKLADNTL
+482 IGKLADNTL
-491 KDIQVNG
+491 KDIKVDG
-498 KSVPGFTP
+498 KSIPGFTP

-519 TTMPTV
+519 VTMPEV
-525 TPVSAYA
+525 KAVSAYA

-557 PGNTVA
+557 PGNIVA

-610 PSITWTLGDDYQK
+610 PSITWTLGDESQK
-623 VAKTDLGAGVVDGT
+623 VVPTYLGAGVVDGT

-649 TVYKIVFSTEKSERS
+649 TVYKIVFSTDKSERS

-777 TTVRPTVTYQ
+777 TTVRPAVTYQ
-787 LVNENLQTASPR
+787 LVNDDLQTASKR

-905 VKFIPRASANAFLNM
+905 VKFVPRASANAFLNM

-965 YGAGDA
+965 YGAGKA
-971 IIKVLPEDGSGN
+971 TIVVLPEDGAGN

-988 FVAKAASSAQLAN
+988 FTQAPAQTVQLAAILIN
-1001 IAIDGIGIP
+1001 SKTIAG
-1010 NFSSDSM
+1010 FKADSTT
-1017 NYKATYEKVFP
+1017 YKATYEKVLP
-1028 TVTYTKKDA
+1028 TVSYIKGDEA
-1037 SQTVQILWK
+1037 AQTVQVLWK
-1046 DSVAWLHVADT
+1046 DSVAWLHVVDT

-1063 YSITFSRIY
+1063 YNVTFTRIY
-1072 SGDNTLVAIY
+1072 SSNNALEGIY
-1082 ANGTM
+1082 ADGVL
-1087 IEGFNPAKLNYSY
+1087 IPGFDAATLNYSY
-1100 ELNAGS
+1100 DLAAGS
-1106 DYPEITYKAK
+1106 AYPEITYKAK
-1116 EEAQVVFF
+1116 DDAEIVFF
-1124 GKDSVGHWSIAVAAE
+1124 GQLAA
-1139 NGNIVT
+1139 GKWGI
-1145 YTVAYTI
+1145 
-1152 KPYTDITLKDLKV
+1152 
-1165 EGYPFTYI
+1165 
-1173 KSLLTY
+1173 
-1179 GPFSIPEGVELP
+1179 
-1191 KVTAV
+1191 KVTA
-1196 PEDGQSVMI
+1196 EDGTI
-1205 FNENDSVQRIM
+1205 
-1216 VMAENG
+1216 A
-1222 QTNTYSV
+1222 
-1229 IYTRVKSSEVH
+1229 
-1240 LANIFIDGKAL
+1240 
-1251 VGFNPD
+1251 
-1257 TLNYTVTLPRDAK
+1257 NYTVQYNLAKYADATLKNMSVVDKTLSPAFDSNIFSYNVNIDEGEALPKILVETREGQTVYINNVDANHQEVTVFAESGANNTYNIAYTRNVSSNALLADILIDGVSLAGFDSEVFNYVDSLDRK
-1270 VVPNVNPIAKLSN
+1270 DESGKLTSVVPNVFPIGKLSN
-1283 QTVTTYFSKPNGV
+1283 QTITTYFCKPNDTTKIHV
-1296 TVIEVKAQDG
+1296 EAQDG
-1306 TTGKYTI
+1306 TTQDYFIYFPVRQSNNNFLGDLYLDSEEADLTFKKTTTDYTVILPYTMAECPKVIYEKDETEQRIDFISRPIGDTTKVIVVAENGESRTYNILFKREVLKTKNLLAMIRI
-1313 AFPLEKSDNTL
+1313 AELDQELSLKDKTKRDFDVTMPYGSRSLTVEYEKSYDEQTVFIQPGGVNAPTIITVKANNDTVADEIYRIIPTVPTADPAVLTDIKVNGTTITGFDPEQFSYIVKVTDKPKLTYTRGSNTEVDITVQSQKHWQATVTYGEGTNARTNTYNVWYYYKDEQVPNADFSQWEAAKTFTSAQKPSGWQTLTDAMGRHSGFGWFDPDEICTKRSDNAVDLRTKYSTPGGGNIPGFITL
-1324 LKSLMIDGE
+1324 GSISGSWGVGGSSSFTITGGIKFHNSPDVMKITYRSVKLNSGKDQIQYILTGSDGEGLLEWNNTSTTSDYKTFVYDLGTANETAGDPTQLNIIINSYYQVDGTTGNPLVSTAAEMYVKKIEFAYKHLLTGLKVDAIDASLTDKAFSATLTDPERIEIPILSFTGEVDDQAQDVVWGAPVKGTDFETRTATIRNWAENGADYTDYTLVVKRPLDTINQLKDLLVDGLTITGFDPATTSYTVHMPATRRHMQDLIPVPASSLQTVATSFADSTMTITVTPEKGEPTVYKVKFVTDLSDDTTLKSLTAEGVAYD
-1333 TKDVNVTEYSFNVP
+1333 KDVHSYDITATNWPLISYEKNSDKQVVELINGVITVTAENGATGTY
-1347 FGTINPYDVAYEL
+1347 TINRL
-1360 DEGQLVHYVDAP
+1360 DPTEATTAVI
-1372 LSGVTKI
+1372 SEF
-1379 IVTNE
+1379 E
-1384 KGNNSRTYSISY
+1384 KGT
-1396 TVGVPQGVNKVKSV
+1396 
-1410 KYSYINVAA
+1410 
-1419 QTVNGELEPVKGDNV
+1419 NV
-1434 INLPFG
+1434 ISGFG
-1440 AKSFNITE
+1440 
-1448 VEKNFPEQT
+1448 
-1457 IQLFDGGIR
+1457 G
-1466 RGAKI
+1466 
-1471 IAVANRS
+1471 
-1478 GEDDV
+1478 
-1483 EYTITPVMPEFATE
+1483 
-1497 GKLQS
+1497 
-1502 LKYYTNGE
+1502 
-1510 WIDVP
+1510 
-1515 RFRPD
+1515 
-1520 VYNYMINVKN
+1520 
-1530 QPKAN
+1530 
-1535 SIQAVAYGGKT
+1535 
-1546 VTHSDINAQ
+1546 
-1555 KKQITF
+1555 
-1561 TVEGGETYSIC
+1561 
-1572 WFYDGDEWPFTYERV
+1572 
-1587 QSKIA
+1587 
-1592 HWYEVSTLGGIFG
+1592 
-1605 SVAKDKGAAS
+1605 
-1615 APTGYKP
+1615 
-1622 KGWHVPADLLAYI
+1622 
-1635 DYDATVSHFTY
+1635 
-1646 YTGHE
+1646 
-1651 VTVNGEKEL
+1651 
-1660 TLSTLR
+1660 
-1666 GGALNSSMPGTMTLG
+1666 
-1681 GMSLPDGVKL
+1681 
-1691 NGKTKVSF
+1691 
-1699 EKNLTNAVQ
+1699 
-1708 YRNTPEQFAFDYQPI
+1708 
-1723 MTTRINTWNAWV
+1723 
-1735 CLGTAS
+1735 
-1741 GASLVSKDISGSYS
+1741 
-1755 NLGKWQT
+1755 
-1762 STTALSYTGTVGKLN
+1762 
-1777 IMLCASEASGS
+1777 
-1788 SYNIYNGPESYAADL
+1788 
-1803 QIRNMRMVFNSALT
+1803 
-1817 GAKVNGE
+1817 
-1824 DAELSDKTF
+1824 
-1833 TITVSDDFIGIPSLK
+1833 
-1848 FAGKV
+1848 
-1853 QDQTQTIEWLNNGE
+1853 
-1867 WINGQLTA
+1867 
-1875 KVVNYGENAN
+1875 
-1885 VEGRDSTIYNVIL
+1885 
-1898 QRTPVTSVDHTADFG
+1898 
-1913 SYATTVKDDTVFVNL
+1913 DDTERNEEKPDEVI
-1928 PYGTK
+1928 K
-1933 FIPDLTITP
+1933 FKR
-1942 ASIHQLVSMTKKGNA
+1942 AYA
-1957 VTVNVKAEDGAEKTT
+1957 V
-1972 VYVFREIKE
+1972 
-1981 NDVEFESALTASDK
+1981 
-1995 KGNNVPLNTVDA
+1995 
-2007 EHFIYSV
+2007 
-2014 EVEEM
+2014 
-2019 PTIEY
+2019 
-2024 TKKDGQKVD
+2024 
-2033 INYTLDGAVLI
+2033 
-2044 VTAADGVTTRTYTV
+2044 
-2058 NRVDPIVTTSAQ
+2058 
-2070 IDEFS
+2070 
-2075 LGGNP
+2075 
-2080 WDKLGKDD
+2080 
-2088 YEETLAK
+2088 
-2095 PEELIT
+2095 
-2101 FEREFKQD
+2101 D
-2109 SVVYIQTP
+2109 SVVFVQTP
-2117 DSMEWKVFGSENHR
+2117 DSMEWLVYGSVNNR
-2131 YVLRYPT
+2131 YIWRYPT
-2138 EPSDNVDLANILI
+2138 ESSNNAYLANITQ
-2151 DGVPYSQF
+2151 DGADLADFVKTNFDYDITSD
-2159 SVLDDEYTIE
+2159 STTVLASFVADEGQTLVTSIQEVEGGVEYTAE
-2169 VDSMITLTAVESE
+2169 
-2182 PEQSVVTT
+2182 
-2190 QTTEAGEIVVYTS
+2190 
-2203 VVTAENGD
+2203 VTAEN
-2211 KRTYKMTVRRP
+2211 
-2222 RSDNAFL
+2222 
-2229 AGILLDSVLV
+2229 
-2239 ENFDPATLTYTVV
+2239 
-2252 LPTPAVKV
+2252 
-2260 TQPQM
+2260 
-2265 PSLTYVVGQ
+2265 
-2274 TGQKVELTPGE
+2274 
-2285 LNGNDTEII
+2285 
-2294 VTSEDGVNKNTYF
+2294 GVNKNTYKIT
-2307 VSIQAQPSACVDLT
+2307 VKRPMSNIATLDSILLDDVMVEGFAPTTMVYDVTLPVPAVKTAEPKMPNITYAVGHPGQKVTVEQLGTLNGDQTILAVESEDGSVTERYYLTIASQKSSCVDLT
-2321 GITVNGVAVDQF
+2321 GITVNGEPVDHF
-2333 EPGRHFYSQSLAT
+2333 ESGRHFYSTSLNT
-2346 NNIEID
+2346 EDIVID
-2352 YLSDD
+2352 YTADD
-2357 RFQTVTILKETIR
+2357 RFLKVEHVIDTVTPHHALNYTLHVVA
-2370 EDHEYRFT
+2370 EDGSTSDYLIE
-2378 LNVKAE
+2378 
-2384 NGDEANYE
+2384 
-2392 VTIYVE
+2392 IYIE

-2404 KLANITLDGKNF
+2404 HLANITLDGKNF

-2456 DGQQVEIIHKVNPI
+2456 DGQQVEIIHKVNPV

-2475 SILLEVTA
+2475 SILLNVTA
-2483 VDGVEKNTYVLK
+2483 VDGVEKNTYTLK

-2526 QVELPVGVHTMPE
+2526 QVELPVSVHTMPE

-2570 DKTVRENTYVVV
+2570 DKTVRPNTYVVV

-2634 YQTIAI
+2634 YQTIAM

-2693 EGKTVVYLD
+2693 EGKTIVYLD

-2736 EDELSEKSLGYKSII
+2736 EDELSDKSLGYKSII

-2928 IQIDITVT
+2928 IQIDITVI

-3024 VAQDG
+3024 LAQDG
-3029 RTSMTYL
+3029 RTSLTYL

-3218 YYDGKKKLASGKIMC
+3218 YYNGKKKLASGKIMC

>member
-1 MGSFGPLNRN
+1 
-11 KFNININ
+11 
-18 MSKFLQRILVIL
+18 MSKFLQRILAVL
-30 TVVMLPMTI
+30 TVVMLPMAI
-39 FADDY
+39 LADDY

-68 HASNVEQSALG
+68 HASNVEQSPLG
-79 MSFKFNFANREAGH
+79 MSFKFNFAIQGEGR
-93 TGNYCIMA
+93 TGKYCIVA
-101 KDQVVGAAGITET
+101 QDKEIGALGITET
-114 SPSYYSLGYGW
+114 SPGYYSLGYGW
-125 QYLEGLNTGSA
+125 QYVEGVNVGSA

-142 GYAFTHR
+142 GYAFAHR

-157 KRTGNNVDKEDF
+157 KRTGPNVDKEDF

-187 KSGSCTSTTVE
+187 KSKSCTSTTIE

-227 RERKAYG
+227 RERKTYD

-269 DGLYEGNSLYVDDVE
+269 DGLYDGNSLYVDDVE

-303 FDPNSTEVQVFSVP
+303 FDPNSTEVQVYSVP

-322 VPAIE
+322 VPAVE

-376 SSTTTYKILFQ
+376 SSTMTYKILFQ
-387 AAKSSNAKLANIYY
+387 AAKSSNAKLANIYC

-482 VGKLADNTL
+482 IAKLADNTL

-498 KSVPGFTP
+498 KSIPGFTP

-541 APATIDGG
+541 APPTIDGG
-549 TYTLSVTT
+549 AYTLSVTT

-589 KNFDP
+589 KNFEP
-594 QNTTYY
+594 TNTTYY
-600 VNLPLGTTAL
+600 VHLPLGTTAL
-610 PSITWTLGDDYQK
+610 PDITWTVGDEYQK
-623 VAKTDLGAGVVDGT
+623 VVKSDLGAGVVDGT
-637 VRVTVTAGNGDQ
+637 VRVTVTADNGDQ

-676 EGFDPDVTTYTY
+676 EGFDPDVTTYAY

-734 IYQIAFSVTTFS
+734 IYQIAFSVATFS

-755 DGVLIDGFEAE
+755 DGVLIEGFEAE
-766 KEEYWVNLPQG
+766 KDEYYVNLPQG
-777 TTVRPTVTYQ
+777 TTVRPAVTYQ
-787 LVNENLQTASPR
+787 LVNENLQTASVR

-847 GFRSDSLDY
+847 GFRSDSLNY
-856 IDSLPEGITTIPT
+856 IDSLPEGVTTIPT
-869 VTYKKAEESQRVL
+869 VTFKKAEESQRVL
-882 SVLEGKTQKIT
+882 SVLENKVQRIT

-905 VKFIPRASANAFLNM
+905 VRFIPRASANAFLNM
-920 IYLDSV
+920 IYLDGV

-941 MTGETCPAITVDKAP
+941 LTGETCPAITVDKAP

-965 YGAGDA
+965 FGAGDA

-988 FVAKAASSAQLAN
+988 FVAKATSSAQLAS
-1001 IAIDGIGIP
+1001 IAIDDVSIP
-1010 NFSSDSM
+1010 GFRSDSM

-1028 TVTYTKKDA
+1028 TVTYTKKDV

-1063 YSITFSRIY
+1063 YSVAFSRIY
-1072 SGDNTLVAIY
+1072 SSNNALEGIY
-1082 ANGTM
+1082 ADGVL
-1087 IEGFNPAKLNYSY
+1087 IPGFDAATLNYSY
-1100 ELNAGS
+1100 DLAAGS
-1106 DYPEITYKAK
+1106 AYPEITYKAK

-1124 GKDSVGHWSIAVAAE
+1124 GQLAAGKWGITVTAEDGTIA
-1139 NGNIVT
+1139 N
-1145 YTVAYTI
+1145 YTVQYNLAKYA
-1152 KPYTDITLKDLKV
+1152 DATLKKMSVVDKTLSPAFDSNIFSYNVNIDEGEALPQILV
-1165 EGYPFTYI
+1165 ETREGQTVYI
-1173 KSLLTY
+1173 NNVDADHQ
-1179 GPFSIPEGVELP
+1179 E
-1191 KVTAV
+1191 VTV
-1196 PEDGQSVMI
+1196 
-1205 FNENDSVQRIM
+1205 F
-1216 VMAENG
+1216 AESG
-1222 QTNTYSV
+1222 ATNTYN
-1229 IYTRVKSSEVH
+1229 IAYTRNVSNNALLADILIDGVSLAGFDSEVFTYVDS
-1240 LANIFIDGKAL
+1240 LDRKDESGKL
-1251 VGFNPD
+1251 
-1257 TLNYTVTLPRDAK
+1257 TS
-1270 VVPNVNPIAKLSN
+1270 VVPNVFPIGKLSN
-1283 QTVTTYFSKPNGV
+1283 QTITTYFCKPNGTTKIHV
-1296 TVIEVKAQDG
+1296 EAQDG
-1306 TTGKYTI
+1306 STTQDYFIYFPVRQSNNNFLGDLYLDSEEADLTFKKTTTDYTVILPYTMAECPKVIYEKDETEQRIDFISRPIGDTTKVIVVAENGESRTYNILFKREVLNTKNLLASIYIPEIDKNLSLKNKDQRSFDVTLPYGARTLTVEYEKSYDEQTVFIEPGGVNHPTIITVKANNDTVADEIYRIIPTVPTADPAVLTDIKVNGTTITGFDPEQFSYIVKVTDKPILRYTLNKGAEINILEQTSKHWKAEVTYGERTNTYEIWYYYQNDVIPNANLDDWSAITKYNNKNKPNGWNVIADAADKYRTDKTGAECQKASDGSVYLPTTYRTMCCRNVPAFMALGTISGNLNTQNAFTYSGGIVFRNSPDSLSIRYKAPTVHNSNHLIYILQGTEGEFVIDSTDTKSFNNFKVKTLNLRGANEAAGEPTLLNIVLNSYSGTTGGLGTEGMGKISEMYVDWMALSFNHTLTSMTADGFNATKEGNAFTATLMDSERIEKPILSFTGEVRDQAQDVVWSAETVEGNFGVRTATIRNWAENGADYSDYTLTVKR
-1313 AFPLEKSDNTL
+1313 PLDTKNQLKDLLVDGLTITGFDPATTSYTVHIPATRRHMQDLIPVPASSLQTVATSFADSTMTITVTPEKGEPTVYKVKFVTDLSDDTT
-1324 LKSLMIDGE
+1324 LKSLTAEGVAYD
-1333 TKDVNVTEYSFNVP
+1333 KDVHSYDITATNWPLISYEKNSDKQVVELINGVITVTAENGATGTY
-1347 FGTINPYDVAYEL
+1347 TINRL
-1360 DEGQLVHYVDAP
+1360 DP
-1372 LSGVTKI
+1372 
-1379 IVTNE
+1379 
-1384 KGNNSRTYSISY
+1384 
-1396 TVGVPQGVNKVKSV
+1396 
-1410 KYSYINVAA
+1410 
-1419 QTVNGELEPVKGDNV
+1419 
-1434 INLPFG
+1434 
-1440 AKSFNITE
+1440 TE
-1448 VEKNFPEQT
+1448 T
-1457 IQLFDGGIR
+1457 
-1466 RGAKI
+1466 
-1471 IAVANRS
+1471 
-1478 GEDDV
+1478 
-1483 EYTITPVMPEFATE
+1483 
-1497 GKLQS
+1497 
-1502 LKYYTNGE
+1502 
-1510 WIDVP
+1510 
-1515 RFRPD
+1515 
-1520 VYNYMINVKN
+1520 
-1530 QPKAN
+1530 
-1535 SIQAVAYGGKT
+1535 
-1546 VTHSDINAQ
+1546 
-1555 KKQITF
+1555 
-1561 TVEGGETYSIC
+1561 
-1572 WFYDGDEWPFTYERV
+1572 
-1587 QSKIA
+1587 
-1592 HWYEVSTLGGIFG
+1592 
-1605 SVAKDKGAAS
+1605 
-1615 APTGYKP
+1615 
-1622 KGWHVPADLLAYI
+1622 
-1635 DYDATVSHFTY
+1635 
-1646 YTGHE
+1646 
-1651 VTVNGEKEL
+1651 
-1660 TLSTLR
+1660 
-1666 GGALNSSMPGTMTLG
+1666 
-1681 GMSLPDGVKL
+1681 
-1691 NGKTKVSF
+1691 
-1699 EKNLTNAVQ
+1699 TNAVISEFEKGTNVISNFGGDATE
-1708 YRNTPEQFAFDYQPI
+1708 RNEEKPDEVIKFKRA
-1723 MTTRINTWNAWV
+1723 
-1735 CLGTAS
+1735 
-1741 GASLVSKDISGSYS
+1741 
-1755 NLGKWQT
+1755 
-1762 STTALSYTGTVGKLN
+1762 
-1777 IMLCASEASGS
+1777 
-1788 SYNIYNGPESYAADL
+1788 YAAD
-1803 QIRNMRMVFNSALT
+1803 
-1817 GAKVNGE
+1817 
-1824 DAELSDKTF
+1824 
-1833 TITVSDDFIGIPSLK
+1833 
-1848 FAGKV
+1848 
-1853 QDQTQTIEWLNNGE
+1853 
-1867 WINGQLTA
+1867 
-1875 KVVNYGENAN
+1875 
-1885 VEGRDSTIYNVIL
+1885 
-1898 QRTPVTSVDHTADFG
+1898 SV
-1913 SYATTVKDDTVFVNL
+1913 VFV
-1928 PYGTK
+1928 
-1933 FIPDLTITP
+1933 
-1942 ASIHQLVSMTKKGNA
+1942 
-1957 VTVNVKAEDGAEKTT
+1957 
-1972 VYVFREIKE
+1972 
-1981 NDVEFESALTASDK
+1981 
-1995 KGNNVPLNTVDA
+1995 
-2007 EHFIYSV
+2007 
-2014 EVEEM
+2014 
-2019 PTIEY
+2019 
-2024 TKKDGQKVD
+2024 
-2033 INYTLDGAVLI
+2033 
-2044 VTAADGVTTRTYTV
+2044 
-2058 NRVDPIVTTSAQ
+2058 
-2070 IDEFS
+2070 
-2075 LGGNP
+2075 
-2080 WDKLGKDD
+2080 
-2088 YEETLAK
+2088 
-2095 PEELIT
+2095 
-2101 FEREFKQD
+2101 
-2109 SVVYIQTP
+2109 QTP
-2117 DSMEWKVFGSENHR
+2117 DSMEWLVYGSVNNR
-2131 YVLRYPT
+2131 YIWRYPT
-2138 EPSDNVDLANILI
+2138 ELSNNAYLANITQ
-2151 DGVPYSQF
+2151 DGADLADFVKTNFEYDITSDSTTVLASFVADEGQTLVTSIQEVEGGVEYTAEVTAENRLNTNTYKITVKRPMSNIATLD
-2159 SVLDDEYTIE
+2159 SILLDDVMVEGFAPTTMVYDVTLPVPAVKTAEPKMPNITYAVGHPGQKVTVEQLGTLNGDQTI
-2169 VDSMITLTAVESE
+2169 LAVESE
-2182 PEQSVVTT
+2182 DGSK
-2190 QTTEAGEIVVYTS
+2190 TERY
-2203 VVTAENGD
+2203 
-2211 KRTYKMTVRRP
+2211 Y
-2222 RSDNAFL
+2222 
-2229 AGILLDSVLV
+2229 
-2239 ENFDPATLTYTVV
+2239 LTI
-2252 LPTPAVKV
+2252 A
-2260 TQPQM
+2260 
-2265 PSLTYVVGQ
+2265 S
-2274 TGQKVELTPGE
+2274 QK
-2285 LNGNDTEII
+2285 
-2294 VTSEDGVNKNTYF
+2294 S
-2307 VSIQAQPSACVDLT
+2307 SCVDLT
-2321 GITVNGVAVDQF
+2321 GITVNGKPVDHF
-2333 EPGRHFYSQSLAT
+2333 ETGRHFYSTSLNT
-2346 NNIEID
+2346 EDIVID
-2352 YLSDD
+2352 YTADD
-2357 RFQTVTILKETIR
+2357 RFLRVEHIVDTVIPHHELKYTLHVVA
-2370 EDHEYRFT
+2370 EDGSTSDYMIE
-2378 LNVKAE
+2378 
-2384 NGDEANYE
+2384 
-2392 VTIYVE
+2392 IYIE

-2421 ALNLDLTFD
+2421 ALNEDLAFD
-2430 PGNNNYEINLPSGT
+2430 PANNNYIINLPSGT

-2450 SAQLKM
+2450 SAQLKI
-2456 DGQQVEIIHKVNPI
+2456 DGQTVEIIHKVNPE

-2483 VDGVEKNTYVLK
+2483 VDGVEKNTYTLK
-2495 FLVPLSTNADLSMI
+2495 FLVPLSKNADLSMI

-2539 VAAQKGEAGQT
+2539 VAVQKGEAGQT
-2550 IKSIEIDQDKL
+2550 IKDIVIDQDKL

-2634 YQTIAI
+2634 YQTITM

-2693 EGKTVVYLD
+2693 EGKTVVYMD

-2736 EDELSEKSLGYKSII
+2736 EDELSGKSLGYKSII

-2787 ANYDAER
+2787 ANYDSER

-2837 SKKDSATYT
+2837 SKKDSAIYT

-2914 QTADTTVHYLPDGD
+2914 QTADTTVYYLPDGD

-2956 DATLASLTIKGEEF
+2956 DATLASLTIKGEEL
-2970 IDFRP
+2970 IDFHP

-3029 RTSMTYL
+3029 RTSITYL

-3118 VYFAITTVNPGDV
+3118 VYFAITTVNPGDE

-3175 VANPNDTEIV
+3175 VANPNETEIV
-3185 EDSDQKE
+3185 EDSDKKE

-3218 YYDGKKKLASGKIMC
+3218 YYNGKMKLASGKIMC

>member
-1 MGSFGPLNRN
+1 
-11 KFNININ
+11 
-18 MSKFLQRILVIL
+18 MSKFLQRILAVL
-30 TVVMLPMTI
+30 TVVMLPMAI
-39 FADDY
+39 LADDY

-68 HASNVEQSALG
+68 HASNVEQSPMG
-79 MSFKFNFANREAGH
+79 MSFKFNFAIQGEGR
-93 TGNYCIMA
+93 TGKYCIVA
-101 KDQVVGAAGITET
+101 QDKEIGALGITET
-114 SPSYYSLGYGW
+114 SPGYYSLGYGW
-125 QYLEGLNTGSA
+125 QYVEGVNVGSA

-157 KRTGNNVDKEDF
+157 KRTGPNVDKEDF

-187 KSGSCTSTTVE
+187 KSKSCTSTTIE

-227 RERKAYG
+227 RERKTYD

-269 DGLYEGNSLYVDDVE
+269 DGLYDGNSLYVDDVE

-303 FDPNSTEVQVFSVP
+303 FDPNSTEVQVYSVP

-322 VPAIE
+322 VPAVE

-376 SSTTTYKILFQ
+376 SSTMTYKILFQ

-482 VGKLADNTL
+482 IAKLADNTL

-498 KSVPGFTP
+498 KSIPGFTP

-541 APATIDGG
+541 APPTIDGG
-549 TYTLSVTT
+549 AYTLSVTT

-589 KNFDP
+589 KNFEP
-594 QNTTYY
+594 TNTTYY
-600 VNLPLGTTAL
+600 VHLPLGTTAL
-610 PSITWTLGDDYQK
+610 PDITWTVGDEYQK
-623 VAKTDLGAGVVDGT
+623 VVKSDLGAGVVDGT

-664 TLKGIQIGGVDL
+664 TLKGIQIGGIDL
-676 EGFDPDVTTYTY
+676 EGFDPDVTTYAY

-734 IYQIAFSVTTFS
+734 IYQIAFSVATFS

-755 DGVLIDGFEAE
+755 DGVLIEGFEAE
-766 KEEYWVNLPQG
+766 KDEYDVNLPQG
-777 TTVRPTVTYQ
+777 TTVRPAVTYQ
-787 LVNENLQTASPR
+787 LVNENLQTASVR

-826 SVATSSNTDLL
+826 SVATSNNTDLL

-847 GFRSDSLDY
+847 GFRSDSLNY

-869 VTYKKAEESQRVL
+869 VTFKKAEESQRVL
-882 SVLEGKTQKIT
+882 SVLENKVQRIT

-905 VKFIPRASANAFLNM
+905 VRFIPRASANAFLNM
-920 IYLDSV
+920 IYLDGV

-941 MTGETCPAITVDKAP
+941 LTGETCPAITVDKAP

-965 YGAGDA
+965 FGAGDA

-988 FVAKAASSAQLAN
+988 FVAKATSSAQLAS
-1001 IAIDGIGIP
+1001 IAIDDVSIP
-1010 NFSSDSM
+1010 GFRSDSM

-1028 TVTYTKKDA
+1028 TVTYTKKDV

-1063 YSITFSRIY
+1063 YSVEFSRIY
-1072 SGDNTLVAIY
+1072 SSNNALEGIY
-1082 ANGTM
+1082 ADGVL
-1087 IEGFNPAKLNYSY
+1087 IPGFDAATLNYSY

-1106 DYPEITYKAK
+1106 DYPEITYEAK

-1124 GKDSVGHWSIAVAAE
+1124 GQLAAGKWGITVTAEDGTIA
-1139 NGNIVT
+1139 N
-1145 YTVAYTI
+1145 YTVQYNLAKYA
-1152 KPYTDITLKDLKV
+1152 DATLKNMSVVDKTLSPAFDSNTFSYNVNIDAGEALPQILV
-1165 EGYPFTYI
+1165 ETREGQTVYI
-1173 KSLLTY
+1173 NNVDADHQ
-1179 GPFSIPEGVELP
+1179 E
-1191 KVTAV
+1191 VTV
-1196 PEDGQSVMI
+1196 
-1205 FNENDSVQRIM
+1205 F
-1216 VMAENG
+1216 AESG
-1222 QTNTYSV
+1222 ATNTYN
-1229 IYTRVKSSEVH
+1229 IAYTRNVSNNAL
-1240 LANIFIDGKAL
+1240 LADILIDGVSLA
-1251 VGFNPD
+1251 GFD
-1257 TLNYTVTLPRDAK
+1257 SGVFNYVDSLDRKDESGKLTS
-1270 VVPNVNPIAKLSN
+1270 VVPNVFPIGKLSN
-1283 QTVTTYFSKPNGV
+1283 QTITTYFCKPNGTTKIHV
-1296 TVIEVKAQDG
+1296 EAQDG
-1306 TTGKYTI
+1306 TSQDYFIYFPVRQSNNNFLGDLYLDSEEADLTFKKTTTDYTVILPYTMAECPKVIYEKDETEQRIDFISRPIGDTTKVIVVAENGESRTYNILFKREVLNTKNLLASIYIPEIDKNLSLKNKDQRSFDVTLPYGARTLTVEYEKSYDEQTVFIEPGGVNAPTIITVKANNDTVADEIYRIIPTVPTADPAVLTDIKVNGTTI
-1313 AFPLEKSDNTL
+1313 AGFDPEQFSYIVKVTDKPILRYTLNKGAEINILEQTSKHWKAEVTYGERTNT
-1324 LKSLMIDGE
+1324 
-1333 TKDVNVTEYSFNVP
+1333 
-1347 FGTINPYDVAYEL
+1347 YDVWYYYQNDVVPNMDFAQWSNASTTTSAKKPTGWHVLADFAPAYSYL
-1360 DEGQLVHYVDAP
+1360 AFTFTPGDEVKQDGSNSVAYLHTQYNSSP
-1372 LSGVTKI
+1372 LSGYVPGYMTLGNIEYHYQRWGSSSFSISGGMTFRNTPDEMSYQVKVDQVNNNARVLYTLNGSGGEETLLQELTKTSGYVTRTMDLTPANAVAEEPTQLNITFNSFDSESGKNGTVGGEAKMYVDWMALSFNHTLTSMTADGFNATKEGNAFTATLMDSERI
-1379 IVTNE
+1379 E
-1384 KGNNSRTYSISY
+1384 KPILSFTGEVRDQAQDVVWSAETVEGNFGVRTATIRNWAENGADYSDYTLTVKRPLDTKNQLKDLLVDGLTITGFDPATTSY
-1396 TVGVPQGVNKVKSV
+1396 TVHMPATRRHMQDLIPVPASSLQTVATSFADSTMTITVTPEKGEPTVYKVKFVTDLS
-1410 KYSYINVAA
+1410 
-1419 QTVNGELEPVKGDNV
+1419 
-1434 INLPFG
+1434 
-1440 AKSFNITE
+1440 
-1448 VEKNFPEQT
+1448 
-1457 IQLFDGGIR
+1457 
-1466 RGAKI
+1466 
-1471 IAVANRS
+1471 
-1478 GEDDV
+1478 DD
-1483 EYTITPVMPEFATE
+1483 T
-1497 GKLQS
+1497 
-1502 LKYYTNGE
+1502 
-1510 WIDVP
+1510 
-1515 RFRPD
+1515 
-1520 VYNYMINVKN
+1520 
-1530 QPKAN
+1530 
-1535 SIQAVAYGGKT
+1535 
-1546 VTHSDINAQ
+1546 
-1555 KKQITF
+1555 
-1561 TVEGGETYSIC
+1561 
-1572 WFYDGDEWPFTYERV
+1572 
-1587 QSKIA
+1587 
-1592 HWYEVSTLGGIFG
+1592 TL
-1605 SVAKDKGAAS
+1605 
-1615 APTGYKP
+1615 
-1622 KGWHVPADLLAYI
+1622 
-1635 DYDATVSHFTY
+1635 
-1646 YTGHE
+1646 
-1651 VTVNGEKEL
+1651 
-1660 TLSTLR
+1660 
-1666 GGALNSSMPGTMTLG
+1666 
-1681 GMSLPDGVKL
+1681 
-1691 NGKTKVSF
+1691 
-1699 EKNLTNAVQ
+1699 KNLTAEGVTYDKDVHSYDITATNWPLISYEKNSDKQVVELINGVITVTAENGATGTYTINRLDPTETTNAVISEFEKGTNVISDFGGDNTE
-1708 YRNTPEQFAFDYQPI
+1708 RNEEKPDEVIKFKRA
-1723 MTTRINTWNAWV
+1723 
-1735 CLGTAS
+1735 
-1741 GASLVSKDISGSYS
+1741 
-1755 NLGKWQT
+1755 
-1762 STTALSYTGTVGKLN
+1762 
-1777 IMLCASEASGS
+1777 
-1788 SYNIYNGPESYAADL
+1788 YAAD
-1803 QIRNMRMVFNSALT
+1803 
-1817 GAKVNGE
+1817 
-1824 DAELSDKTF
+1824 
-1833 TITVSDDFIGIPSLK
+1833 
-1848 FAGKV
+1848 
-1853 QDQTQTIEWLNNGE
+1853 
-1867 WINGQLTA
+1867 
-1875 KVVNYGENAN
+1875 
-1885 VEGRDSTIYNVIL
+1885 
-1898 QRTPVTSVDHTADFG
+1898 SV
-1913 SYATTVKDDTVFVNL
+1913 VFV
-1928 PYGTK
+1928 
-1933 FIPDLTITP
+1933 
-1942 ASIHQLVSMTKKGNA
+1942 
-1957 VTVNVKAEDGAEKTT
+1957 
-1972 VYVFREIKE
+1972 
-1981 NDVEFESALTASDK
+1981 
-1995 KGNNVPLNTVDA
+1995 
-2007 EHFIYSV
+2007 
-2014 EVEEM
+2014 
-2019 PTIEY
+2019 
-2024 TKKDGQKVD
+2024 
-2033 INYTLDGAVLI
+2033 
-2044 VTAADGVTTRTYTV
+2044 
-2058 NRVDPIVTTSAQ
+2058 
-2070 IDEFS
+2070 
-2075 LGGNP
+2075 
-2080 WDKLGKDD
+2080 
-2088 YEETLAK
+2088 
-2095 PEELIT
+2095 
-2101 FEREFKQD
+2101 
-2109 SVVYIQTP
+2109 QTP
-2117 DSMEWKVFGSENHR
+2117 DSMEWLVYGSVNNR
-2131 YVLRYPT
+2131 YIWRYPT
-2138 EPSDNVDLANILI
+2138 ELSNNAYLANITQ
-2151 DGVPYSQF
+2151 DGADLADFVKTNFEYDITSD
-2159 SVLDDEYTIE
+2159 STTVLVSFVADEGQTLVTSIREIEGGVEYTAE
-2169 VDSMITLTAVESE
+2169 
-2182 PEQSVVTT
+2182 
-2190 QTTEAGEIVVYTS
+2190 
-2203 VVTAENGD
+2203 VTAENGFD
-2211 KRTYKMTVRRP
+2211 KNTYKITVKRP
-2222 RSDNAFL
+2222 MSNIATLDS
-2229 AGILLDSVLV
+2229 ILLDDVMV
-2239 ENFDPATLTYTVV
+2239 EGFAPTTMEYNVTLPV
-2252 LPTPAVKV
+2252 PAVK
-2260 TQPQM
+2260 TAEPKM
-2265 PSLTYVVGQ
+2265 PNITYAVGHP
-2274 TGQKVELTPGE
+2274 GQKVTVEQLGT
-2285 LNGNDTEII
+2285 LNGDQTILAVE
-2294 VTSEDGVNKNTYF
+2294 SEDGSTTKRYYLTIA
-2307 VSIQAQPSACVDLT
+2307 SQKSSCADLT
-2321 GITVNGVAVDQF
+2321 GITVNGKPVDHF
-2333 EPGRHFYSQSLAT
+2333 EPGRHFYSTSLNT
-2346 NNIEID
+2346 EDIVID
-2352 YLSDD
+2352 YTADD
-2357 RFQTVTILKETIR
+2357 RFLRVEHIVDTVIPHHELKYTLHVVA
-2370 EDHEYRFT
+2370 EDGSTSDYMIE
-2378 LNVKAE
+2378 
-2384 NGDEANYE
+2384 
-2392 VTIYVE
+2392 IYIE

-2421 ALNLDLTFD
+2421 ALNEDLAFD
-2430 PGNNNYEINLPSGT
+2430 PANNNYIINLPSGT

-2450 SAQLKM
+2450 SAQLKI
-2456 DGQQVEIIHKVNPI
+2456 DGQTVEIIHKVNPE

-2483 VDGVEKNTYVLK
+2483 VDGVEKNTYTLK
-2495 FLVPLSTNADLSMI
+2495 FLVPLSQNADLSMI

-2539 VAAQKGEAGQT
+2539 VAVQKGEAGQT
-2550 IKSIEIDQDKL
+2550 IKDIVIDQDKL

-2634 YQTIAI
+2634 YQTITM

-2736 EDELSEKSLGYKSII
+2736 EDELSGKSLGYKSII

-2837 SKKDSATYT
+2837 SKKDSAIYT

-2914 QTADTTVHYLPDGD
+2914 QTADTTVYYLPDGD

-2956 DATLASLTIKGEEF
+2956 DATLASLTIKGEEL
-2970 IDFRP
+2970 IDFHP

-3029 RTSMTYL
+3029 RTSITYL

-3118 VYFAITTVNPGDV
+3118 VYFAITTVNPGDE

-3185 EDSDQKE
+3185 EDSDKKE

-3218 YYDGKKKLASGKIMC
+3218 YYNGKMKLASGKIMC